1 MLPIIKEVKQ
11 KMRAAGGFTLVEL
24 MVVLVILAILAGL
37 AGAGLIAYTRL
48 ARFEHNEANAR
59 TVFQTAQI
67 ALTRKDTGGDMDDFL
82 KQLAA
87 NGTQNGHFT
96 AEGLQAQ
103 YPTGAEDKAQELNG
117 RIVALYYDKDA
128 PDTAASQQV
137 HALLDPY
144 VYDES
149 LFNASIVLEIDS
161 LTGQVYSAFYDTA
174 SAKMR
179 FSADG
184 DADGATL
191 VDDRSYTHRREA
203 SLVGYYSAEDT
214 VNVVTLSQ
222 TRLKVKNPQ
231 LINNETLTL
240 NWSGNSR
247 YNDLDTI
254 YDAEFYST
262 TGGDTPLFKLEIEWS
277 KVVGTNQNA
286 AVNVYKY
293 DTTKGEGGDWE
304 DTPTVY
310 YFPLSYSK
318 GRFILTLDAMCDATL
333 LRAAENDQTAAKTTL
348 FSITRLVSGAQ
359 DVYVKIKARPNDAF
373 ADACTE
379 SKEAQSNTE
388 NTLFALGSTENNA
401 ALKYFRHLYNLRWV
415 SSGTYTWNDSTL
427 TPNAATTLD
436 WTDGS
441 VTVYCAGE
449 KKNESGLTEPVAKV
463 PSRTGEVVA
472 WPTIPAVGENVT
484 LTGSVNSRKIG
495 GGHVIISNLQLRGTS
510 VAVQERSSGLEYRK
524 RDHYVGL
531 IGENSGTLSKIT
543 LRDPDVQVNA
553 EVVANG
559 QQTPDA
565 MPIDADGTRYL
576 QPLAE
581 TDTAYRAQIYAV
593 GALAGVDTGSA
604 TDCTVDRSSRRG
616 AEAKVTAALTFGSQ
630 TTSTARINGTN
641 ITDEP
646 HGIGGLVGFAMP
658 ASGAA
663 LSDLTLDKNVT
674 VAGLFT
680 DADAAKNNGITAKIS
695 TDAAE
700 KARYNAITDTT
711 ATKTLWRAVGVGGV
725 AGVLDVTNLADTS
738 GTVSTLT
745 GITNQATVV
754 GNGFAGGIAGNLYAT
769 GDRPAA
775 LTKLNNAGT
784 VLAGANYQGST
795 AQKSTVL
802 GQFFGGIAG
811 YASNLQLQGCTSA
824 TRSGLST
831 AALTDLVRAGYDADG
846 TLNEKSPLKGDF
858 VGGLVGFGRD
868 IALTDCRTESGYVL
882 GRSFVGGFV
891 GGFVGSDLQTSGGE
905 NNSYVFGNR
914 YVGGIVSVNGKN
926 STIKNMTN
934 KGLVAGLGKGAAYVG
949 GIAGVN
955 DATWGLLENDELTS
969 NITAT
974 LQDSANSMST
984 VEATD
989 KNRIDLLNQLSQTAG
1004 GTEYYADFV
1013 GGVAGYNG
1021 TNAKIHWTAESKN
1034 GATLGAV
1041 LYGSNFV
1048 GGVAGYNDPTSSI
1061 VNEHTTTPNVTGT
1074 IVATGDCVGGVI
1086 GLNGAAQLP
1095 AVQVSANKIEGVHF
1109 VGGVIGANLPQNS
1122 FGFDNAD
1129 GTAAPAATIGTGSLV
1144 ADGVAGGIIGYNRV
1158 VPDNTLQTALA
1169 AENTAIADALR
1180 ALLPTFDDTTH
1191 ALAED
1196 GLTSANTPVTLTGL
1210 SNRLNIKA
1218 NAYVGGI
1225 IGYNAAGTRL
1235 TLTNASNGS
1244 QSSAQSYGGLARS
1257 DRADAANGGAY
1268 IFYNGVPLGE
1278 LDPGCSGY
1286 FAGGIIGYATKNTT
1300 LQNCTN
1306 YGSVQHPVAAG
1317 GLAGVNDGAI
1327 SGGGMQNSMGSQ
1339 QENYR
1344 YLGGI
1349 AGINNGSITNAAP
1362 AAGVTIRGGVN
1373 IGGAA
1378 GYNTGTIRLAEAA
1391 GRVDGIT
1398 AVGGVA
1404 GYNLGTIVGN
1414 GVGSKAAVQVSG
1426 TSQVGGIAGVNG
1438 TTGRISTR
1446 SIADKI
1452 TLTSAASVT
1461 ANNEGGGAAGRN
1473 EGTIC
1478 NVTNAA
1484 GRVHVDDQYM
1494 GGLAGRNY
1502 GTIED
1507 SNYYNNSTSTDTL
1520 YAGGGY
1526 AGGITG
1532 CNEAGATIE
1541 MVSVHGH
1548 VTAANGEAGGVTAH
1562 NYGYICYAALMD
1574 VHVHGT
1580 SSAIGGVAA
1589 ANEYDAKASKHPQD
1603 ATIEN
1608 VTLRK
1613 DRGGVTL
1620 YGPSTR
1626 VGGLVGYNAGT
1637 VKYGI
1642 IEAGTLNLEN
1652 LTATANTVTAGG
1664 AVGENVG
1671 TVGGKG
1677 ENDAVTVETD
1687 LTQSMD
1693 KYCNLGG
1700 VVGSNSGALVRC
1712 TYQGTIGS
1720 SADADAAKVVGINVV
1735 GSTVGGIAG
1744 SNSGTVQGCTV
1755 NHITLHV
1762 QGASNVGASQD
1773 AATKMANAA
1782 HIGGIVGRN
1791 SGTVSDSTIATD
1803 DTRSTITAH
1812 GGFVGGVAGSN
1823 SGSITTSGGKDTKAL
1838 VQQINNW
1845 LAVPYK
1851 KDENGNTTAEVD
1863 TAARN
1868 ANLNAMVRVLTNA
1881 TYTGDAG
1888 SKPQATQSA
1897 DEAALV
1903 TKFKTLQG
1911 VDEISTGS
1919 TENQLKITLVGGEKH
1934 GSFANG
1940 YLGGITGF
1948 NDVTGQ
1954 ISDSASGQWF
1964 VYANNINQSWGAVGG
1979 IIGQNESNA
1988 DSTSGLV
1995 NLAAVRRFV
2004 RGVYNTDDDD
2014 ANNNG
2019 EWNGWQWIDHSN
2031 DRYTTKEE
2039 DTQADN
2045 YVGGVIGTQQNR
2057 TGDLWTLK
2065 NCVNLGTVFNSRS
2078 NNAGGVLAYWLGYGG
2093 TLDNCFNFGTI
2104 ATNSNNGKDSGT
2116 VGGVAGYFNSP
2127 VAGTAVNLYK
2137 CRNYGSVRIVTK
2149 GANDVGGIFGK
2160 VQMQKK
2166 DDAMTINIVECV
2178 TGSNVKL
2185 SANSM
2190 AVGIFSYIGPYEV
2203 IPNVEVN
2210 IDRCRNYCYNLD
2222 CGNITAGIFGNRGNP
2237 YNSEW
2242 GMKKTTITNCFTL
2255 VGDYSGGTRR
2265 AVTFSNVSDA
2275 VTGSNNYYMDKYS
2288 FWQTSSGW
2296 GIEGL
2301 TQLDRTDPATNSDF
2315 RGALNGNDDKENA
2328 WIQARRLW
2336 AGKDNAA
2343 DTTADTYTDEKGN
2356 ALSNSHVYFGARLRG
2371 PETKT
2376 DTLDYTVDRS
2386 KITSDNVKIRLES
2399 EANGHWYDPASK
2411 RLLTNK
2417 YYTDGEGNTSQ
2428 NYAGEILL
2436 LFDESGD
2443 NTYASMADITD
2454 EALQNYYTYLLDTA
2468 RPSAPQNL
2476 KVTKSD
2482 DTKNVYGRYT
2492 ITWDKP
2498 ATGDPTYYK
2507 LRVYAV
2513 NDDGTEG
2520 ETLID
2525 WSDVYEKRFTF
2536 EGKEEWTGSFN
2547 VEVKG
2552 VNTKGDGD
2560 SASLQTPA
2568 SFYKTLPAPELE
2580 VRLVKNSDNSFS
2592 QVLVLKN
2599 ADTYNALM
2607 QNADGTPGLQNW
2619 TVTARTYSGTTQ
2631 TGSDYTFTDT
2641 NYSPRVLSPNSL
2653 GSHQILRAQAT
2664 SSDKDY
2670 MRSAQYDETVY
2681 VPTVDAKSAFTGT
2694 SGNPGLAEGGLAD
2707 ISASAVSVTGRTI
2720 DDLTFTT
2727 TLSFKPTVSGV
2738 LPTYRVMLMGRYIG
2752 ADRIGGEGTSGAALY
2767 GQYITLAA
2775 REQAVPNSSTTF
2787 RFSNLPANT
2796 LTDYDS
2802 WVVVAVPVNSGLG
2815 DVVTRWDA
2823 TIEEAVDA
2831 IGIGGSKRPAAWYSG
2846 MEIIRQSDG
2855 SYTYSHLTPLYFAN
2869 KDATADNTWA
2879 GCANSNKQILY
2890 YTSTIQVERAPQL
2903 ADSISYDK
2911 DKLAADNQLV
2921 YTFTWTQPDEAAAGS
2936 TRYKLTLYGVNESI
2950 DADGNTLTTEE
2961 TIALPADAKAQYDP
2975 ATKTYRYTLNIDKD
2989 LATDA
2994 DKTNGSSSWR
3004 FDKVRLRV
3012 TRDTTNAGSNVIGA
3026 ADSATY
3032 SVLRRL
3038 QQVGQPDQFVP
3049 DDPTNAEQ
3057 LRYRIIWPA
3066 VADDRVDHY
3075 ELWAREQKADGSLGT
3090 AKELHPADLDAD
3102 GKVQAIT
3109 GTQTVVDL
3117 EAYQGKKLVFY
3128 VVACPEKGSTE
3139 VLRSPNG
3146 EESAAQTIVS
3156 RTKAPQISGVTFDWT
3171 GKDTANALPLMNTFC
3186 QELTIKMAVNDSS
3199 AASYFFTGYL
3209 FDDAEAY
3216 KNACALAQ
3224 TWMDTHSKAD
3234 LDALNAALAPA
3245 TLMIPNAD
3253 RTVGSETRTSGTTV
3267 SYTVTPNTD
3276 GFTMQP
3282 TDANRYLL
3290 PALRAMV
3297 PNSGSAAISSG
3308 WTFYLP
3314 GEALQLPKIRLD
3326 KPEKDG
3332 LTSLTAV
3339 TSTVQGNLFD
3349 GDDNAWNPS
3358 ADDITI
3364 TQYAVQWPAVNEYT
3378 QNGTTRSF
3386 ATTYQLHVTPGK
3398 NMPNGPNKAGYDI
3411 RFTVAPE
3418 DVMRTD
3424 DEGNEIVV
3432 THRGQILKV
3441 EKLPD
3446 GKDASNPDDWLD
3458 ITDDACITDADGN
3471 VLGYDLS
3478 IVEQPVLDEEGNN
3491 TGKTTLVSA
3500 PVTLTGHHEMNG
3512 DNPIYKIA
3520 AVPTLREATLLDGSF
3535 GYLVTLPD
3543 LTQRA
3548 DGDNNETATLD
3559 QFTASVEVWAVG
3571 NGEKTD
3577 DSDHL
3582 TVLLREPPQTLAL
3595 QDQAALPMFV
3605 MADPQPA
3612 QPTERAES
3620 SAPET
3625 ETGEEEPPAT
3635 PETVAPAA

>member
-103 YPTGAEDKAQELNG
+103 YSTGAEDKAKELNG

-149 LFNASIVLEIDS
+149 LFGASIVLEIDS

-262 TGGDTPLFKLEIEWS
+262 TGGDTPLFRLEIEWS
-277 KVVGTNQNA
+277 KVAGYDQNA
-286 AVNVYKY
+286 RIKVYKQY
-293 DTTKGEGGDWE
+293 NADTRTWTDSGE
-304 DTPTVY
+304 TY
-310 YFPLSYSK
+310 CFPLSYSK

-359 DVYVKIKARPNDAF
+359 DIYVKMKARPNDAF

-388 NTLFALGSTENNA
+388 NTLFAAGSTGTNA
-401 ALKYFRHLYNLRWV
+401 TLKYFRHLYNLRWV
-415 SSGTYTWNDSTL
+415 NSGSYTWNDSTL

-449 KKNESGLTEPVAKV
+449 KKNELGVAEPVAKV

-484 LTGSVNSRKIG
+484 LTGSANSRKIG

-510 VAVQERSSGLEYRK
+510 VAAQERSSGLDYRK

-531 IGENSGTLSKIT
+531 IGENSGTLYKIT

-593 GALAGVDTGSA
+593 GALAGVDTGSV
-604 TDCTVDRSSRRG
+604 TDCTVDRSRRRG

-680 DADAAKNNGITAKIS
+680 DADAAKNSGTTAKIS

-738 GTVSTLT
+738 GAVSTLT

-769 GDRPAA
+769 GGRPAT

-784 VLAGANYQGST
+784 VLAGANYQGGT

-831 AALTDLVRAGYDADG
+831 AALTSLVRAGYDADG

-955 DATWGLLENDELTS
+955 DATWGLLENDEPTS
-969 NITAT
+969 DITAT

-989 KNRIDLLNQLSQTAG
+989 KNRIDLLSQLSQTAG

-1041 LYGSNFV
+1041 LYGNNFV
-1048 GGVAGYNDPTSSI
+1048 GGVAGYNDPTASI
-1061 VNEHTTTPNVTGT
+1061 LNEHTITPNVTGT
-1074 IVATGDCVGGVI
+1074 IVATGDYVGGVI

-1109 VGGVIGANLPQNS
+1109 VGGVIGANLPQNN
-1122 FGFDNAD
+1122 FEFDNAG

-1158 VPDNTLQTALA
+1158 VPGDTLQTALA
-1169 AENTAIADALR
+1169 GKKIAIADALR
-1180 ALLPTFDDTTH
+1180 ALLPTFDKTTH

-1196 GLTSANTPVTLTGL
+1196 GLTSAGTPVTLAGL

-1225 IGYNAAGTRL
+1225 IGYNAAGTSL
-1235 TLTNASNGS
+1235 ALTNASNGS

-1257 DRADAANGGAY
+1257 DPADAANGGAY
-1268 IFYNGVPLGE
+1268 IFYNGVPLGA
-1278 LDPGCSGY
+1278 LDPGCNGY

-1317 GLAGVNDGAI
+1317 GLAGVNDGTI
-1327 SGGGMQNSMGSQ
+1327 SGGSMQNSMGSQ

-1362 AAGVTIRGGVN
+1362 AASVTIRGGVN

-1378 GYNTGTIRLAEAA
+1378 GYNTGTIRLTEAA
-1391 GRVDGIT
+1391 GKVEGIT

-1414 GVGSKAAVQVSG
+1414 GVGSKVAVQVSG

-1446 SIADKI
+1446 SVDDKI
-1452 TLTSAASVT
+1452 TLTSATSVT

-1484 GRVHVDDQYM
+1484 GRVHVDNQYM

-1532 CNEAGATIE
+1532 CNEAGATID
-1541 MVSVHGH
+1541 SVGIGGH

-1562 NYGYICYAALMD
+1562 NYGHINRAALLHVY
-1574 VHVHGT
+1574 VHST

-1589 ANEYDAKASKHPQD
+1589 VNEYAPDATRHPQD
-1603 ATIEN
+1603 AVIED
-1608 VTLRK
+1608 VTLRS
-1613 DRGGVTL
+1613 DDYGVTL
-1620 YGPSTR
+1620 YGPATK

-1637 VKYGI
+1637 VKNGKA
-1642 IEAGTLNLEN
+1642 EAGTLDLSH

-1671 TVGGKG
+1671 TVGGTVDK
-1677 ENDAVTVETD
+1677 DAVTVETD

-1700 VVGSNSGALVRC
+1700 VVGSNSGVLVRC

-1735 GSTVGGIAG
+1735 GSTVGGIVG
-1744 SNSGTVQGCTV
+1744 SNDANGTVQDCAV

-1791 SGTVSDSTIATD
+1791 SGEIENSLIATD

-1823 SGSITTSGGKDTKAL
+1823 SGTITTSGGKGTQEL
-1838 VQQINNW
+1838 VAKINDW
-1845 LAVPYK
+1845 LTVPYK
-1851 KDENGNTTAEVD
+1851 KDENGSATTEVD

-1881 TYTGDAG
+1881 TYTAG
-1888 SKPQATQSA
+1888 TGSEPQATQGEA
-1897 DEAALV
+1897 EAALANQ
-1903 TKFKTLQG
+1903 FKALQG

-1919 TENQLKITLVGGEKH
+1919 TDNQLKITLEGGTTH

-1954 ISDSASGQWF
+1954 ISNSASGKWF

-2004 RGVYNTDDDD
+2004 RGMKNTNDDDTNAEND
-2014 ANNNG
+2014 LYSTTNFDLSAN
-2019 EWNGWQWIDHSN
+2019 
-2031 DRYTTKEE
+2031 
-2039 DTQADN
+2039 N
-2045 YVGGVIGTQQNR
+2045 YVGGIIGTQQNR
-2057 TGDLWTLK
+2057 TGDRWTLTD
-2065 NCVNLGTVFNSRS
+2065 CVNIGTVFNSRS
-2078 NNAGGVLAYWLGYGG
+2078 NNVGGVLAYWLGYGG
-2093 TLDNCFNFGTI
+2093 TVTNCYNFAALTVNANNDSNSGTI
-2104 ATNSNNGKDSGT
+2104 
-2116 VGGVAGYFNSP
+2116 GGIAGYFNQP
-2127 VAGTAVNLYK
+2127 VAGTAVNMIS
-2137 CRNYGSVRIVTK
+2137 CRNYGDIKKVTNA
-2149 GANDVGGIFGK
+2149 ANDIAGIFGK
-2160 VQMQKK
+2160 VQMNVAT
-2166 DDAMTINIVECV
+2166 DAMIINIVDCV
-2178 TGSNVKL
+2178 NAAKSME
-2185 SANSM
+2185 ARSM
-2190 AVGIFSYIGPYEV
+2190 ASGIMAYIGPYESV
-2203 IPNVEVN
+2203 PNVEVN
-2210 IDRCRNYCYNLD
+2210 IDRCRNYCYEM
-2222 CGNITAGIFGNRGNP
+2222 TASGSSRTFTTGIFGNRGNP
-2237 YNSEW
+2237 TKETT
-2242 GMKKTTITNCFTL
+2242 KKTTITNCFTL
-2255 VGDYSGGTRR
+2255 FKDSTSTLNCAITYCEREDVI
-2265 AVTFSNVSDA
+2265 
-2275 VTGSNNYYMDKYS
+2275 TGRNNYYMDTLS
-2288 FWQTSSGW
+2288 FERGRTTDHK
-2296 GIEGL
+2296 IDGL
-2301 TQLDRTDPATNSDF
+2301 
-2315 RGALNGNDDKENA
+2315 LNGIGRTPTTDTSWNKAYTSDDGERGDKGIYTVGA
-2328 WIQARRLW
+2328 HRLY
-2336 AGKDNAA
+2336 AGM
-2343 DTTADTYTDEKGN
+2343 DTGASVTADGDNYYTYFAMLPKLKTNGQSQCNLSAISGKNTYIKLLSGTDF
-2356 ALSNSHVYFGARLRG
+2356 S
-2371 PETKT
+2371 
-2376 DTLDYTVDRS
+2376 
-2386 KITSDNVKIRLES
+2386 
-2399 EANGHWYDPASK
+2399 DPASK
-2411 RLLTNK
+2411 RILVANDHDPTKPLTENMF
-2417 YYTDGEGNTSQ
+2417 TSGNANGYVGQ
-2428 NYAGEILL
+2428 LL
-2436 LFDESGD
+2436 LLYNEADSKEGPTMD
-2443 NTYASMADITD
+2443 DITD
-2454 EALQNYYTYLLDTA
+2454 EAIQNYYTNLLDTA
-2468 RPSAPQNL
+2468 APHAPVS
-2476 KVTKSD
+2476 VTVNRSED
-2482 DTKNVYGRYT
+2482 DDSVYGRYVVSWT
-2492 ITWDKP
+2492 PDETGSP
-2498 ATGDPTYYK
+2498 AVSYHVKIYETDANGTPTGTT
-2507 LRVYAV
+2507 LL
-2513 NDDGTEG
+2513 
-2520 ETLID
+2520 ET
-2525 WSDVYEKRFTF
+2525 DVYDTRFTF
-2536 EGKEEWTGSFN
+2536 EAEKAWLGKYYN

-2552 VNTKGDGD
+2552 VNSKG
-2560 SASLQTPA
+2560 ASTGKTMDAPKQFA
-2568 SFYKTLPAPELE
+2568 QTLPTPELE
-2580 VRLVKNSDNSFS
+2580 VRLMRSQNGADDSSAYV

-2599 ADTYNALM
+2599 ADAYKNV
-2607 QNADGTPGLQNW
+2607 PGW
-2619 TVTARTYSGTTQ
+2619 SV
-2631 TGSDYTFTDT
+2631 
-2641 NYSPRVLSPNSL
+2641 
-2653 GSHQILRAQAT
+2653 
-2664 SSDKDY
+2664 
-2670 MRSAQYDETVY
+2670 SAWL
-2681 VPTVDAKSAFTGT
+2681 FTGT
-2694 SGNPGLAEGGLAD
+2694 AGTEPNYVFNARTTAYTLNWTNCANYGSYTLRGYATSADTEKWMQSEQYNNEIYIPGVWNNSNSSHAINPGLAGGTLTAD
-2707 ISASAVSVTGRTI
+2707 VTVTGSNQDELAI
-2720 DDLTFTT
+2720 TT
-2727 TLSFKPTVSGV
+2727 TLSFARLAADSPV
-2738 LPTYRVMLMGRYIG
+2738 YRVMLLGRALEDTTVTD
-2752 ADRIGGEGTSGAALY
+2752 ADGHTANLK

-2775 REQAVPNSSTTF
+2775 QERTITAAAASITF
-2787 RFSNLPANT
+2787 ANLPDDLLSA
-2796 LTDYDS
+2796 YDD
-2802 WVVVAVPVNSGLG
+2802 WIVLAVPVNSGVG
-2815 DVVTRWDA
+2815 DAVTRWTVTDS
-2823 TIEEAVDA
+2823 EAVAA
-2831 IGIGGSKRPAAWYSG
+2831 IKSSGTQPAAWYQG
-2846 MEIIRQSDG
+2846 LEIIRNSNG
-2855 SYTYSHLTPLYFAN
+2855 SYSYAHLTPLQFAIKETGYTPTPN
-2869 KDATADNTWA
+2869 WATM
-2879 GCANSNKQILY
+2879 ANGG
-2890 YTSTIQVERAPQL
+2890 TIGGRFPTGNGRRVCYKKGTDLFRVAKAPQL
-2903 ADSISYDK
+2903 AGE
-2911 DKLAADNQLV
+2911 AACLLNESNQLV
-2921 YTFTWTQPDEAAAGS
+2921 YTFTWTQEGEAAAGS
-2936 TRYKLTLYGVNESI
+2936 TPYKLTLYGVNEST
-2950 DADGNTLTTEE
+2950 DANGTVHTTEE
-2961 TIALPADAKAQYDP
+2961 TIALPAGANSQVQYDP
-2975 ATKTYRYTLNIDKD
+2975 ATQTYRYTLNIDKD

-2994 DKTNGSSSWR
+2994 DKTNGSNSWR

-3012 TRDTTNAGSNVIGA
+3012 TRDTTGTGSNVIGT

-3038 QQVGQPDQFVP
+3038 RQVGQPDQFVP

-3066 VADDRVDHY
+3066 VADDRVGHY
-3075 ELWAREQKADGSLGT
+3075 ELWAREQAEDGSLG
-3090 AKELHPADLDAD
+3090 AAFELHPADLDAN
-3102 GKVQAIT
+3102 GNVQAIT

-3128 VVACPEKGSTE
+3128 VVACPADGSNT

-3156 RTKAPQISGVTFDWT
+3156 RTKAPQISDVTFDWT

-3186 QELTIKMAVNDSS
+3186 QELTIKMAVSDSS

-3216 KNACALAQ
+3216 KNACALAR
-3224 TWMDTHSKAD
+3224 TWMNTHSKAD

-3267 SYTVTPNTD
+3267 SYTVTPNTE

-3297 PNSGSAAISSG
+3297 PNSGSAEISSG

-3339 TSTVQGNLFD
+3339 TSTVQGALFD
-3349 GDDNAWNPS
+3349 GEGNAWNPS
-3358 ADDITI
+3358 GDDITI

-3378 QNGTTRSF
+3378 KDGTTRSF
-3386 ATTYQLHVTPGK
+3386 ATTYQFRVTPGK
-3398 NMPNGPNKAGYDI
+3398 DMPDGPNKAGYEI

-3418 DVMRTD
+3418 DVMGTD
-3424 DEGNEIVV
+3424 DEGNEVVV

-3441 EKLPD
+3441 EKLYD
-3446 GKDASNPDDWLD
+3446 NSTDWLD
-3458 ITDDACITDADGN
+3458 ITKDACIKDADGN

-3478 IVEQPVLDEEGNN
+3478 IAEVDVEQPVYDEQGKQ
-3491 TGKTTLVSA
+3491 TGTETVKVRASQ

-3543 LTQRA
+3543 MVDPAESDKDMTVPA
-3548 DGDNNETATLD
+3548 C
-3559 QFTASVEVWAVG
+3559 FTAEVTVWAVG
-3571 NGEKTD
+3571 D
-3577 DSDHL
+3577 DTRTTNSEALAVPLPNRTPL
-3582 TVLLREPPQTLAL
+3582 TG
-3595 QDQAALPMFV
+3595 
-3605 MADPQPA
+3605 ADPVALMALASVNTQPV
-3612 QPTERAES
+3612 QNAES
-3620 SAPET
+3620 TPADDAGAGGPS
-3625 ETGEEEPPAT
+3625 AT
-3635 PETVAPAA
+3635 PEMAAPAA

>member
-1 MLPIIKEVKQ
+1 
-11 KMRAAGGFTLVEL
+11 MRAAGGFTLVEL

-117 RIVALYYDKDA
+117 RIMALYYDKDA

-137 HALLDPY
+137 HALLNPY

-149 LFNASIVLEIDS
+149 LFGASIVLEIDS

-184 DADGATL
+184 DTDGATL

-277 KVVGTNQNA
+277 KVAGYDQNA
-286 AVNVYKY
+286 RIKVYTRY
-293 DTTKGEGGDWE
+293 DTVTQTWTDSGE
-304 DTPTVY
+304 TY

-348 FSITRLVSGAQ
+348 FSITRLVNGAQ
-359 DVYVKIKARPNDAF
+359 DIYVKIKARPNDAF

-388 NTLFALGSTENNA
+388 NTLFALGNTENNA

-415 SSGTYTWNDSTL
+415 SSGTYTFDGGKDFAGNYLPVTL
-427 TPNAATTLD
+427 N

-441 VTVYCAGE
+441 VTVYCAEG
-449 KKNESGLTEPVAKV
+449 KSEPVAKV
-463 PSRTGEVVA
+463 PSSTGEAVA
-472 WPTIPAVGENVT
+472 WPTIP
-484 LTGSVNSRKIG
+484 KIG
-495 GGHVIISNLQLRGTS
+495 KNVELTAKVSTDIITGEKKGGLSIRNLQIRGTS
-510 VAVQERSSGLEYRK
+510 VAAQERTGAADYLKY
-524 RDHYVGL
+524 DHYVGL
-531 IGENSGTLSKIT
+531 VGENNGTVSNIT
-543 LRDPDVQVNA
+543 LNNPDVLVNA
-553 EVVANG
+553 ELKAAGSQSV
-559 QQTPDA
+559 DA
-565 MPIDADGTRYL
+565 VPIDADNTQYL
-576 QPLAE
+576 QPLPD
-581 TDTAYRAQIYAV
+581 TDTAYRSEVWAV
-593 GALAGVDTGSA
+593 GALVGLDTGSLQNCSIQRTGSDDA
-604 TDCTVDRSSRRG
+604 RVMAAIAFSDNTVSTDRVDD
-616 AEAKVTAALTFGSQ
+616 
-630 TTSTARINGTN
+630 TTI
-641 ITDEP
+641 DEP
-646 HGIGGLVGFAMP
+646 HGLGGIVGVAMP
-658 ASGAA
+658 ENGAE
-663 LSDLTLDKNVT
+663 LTDLVVGKPDKKNGNSANK
-674 VAGLFT
+674 VAIVGCLQDT
-680 DADAAKNNGITAKIS
+680 DAKKNPGVEPSIS
-695 TDAAE
+695 KDAAE
-700 KARYNAITDTT
+700 KIRYNEI
-711 ATKTLWRAVGVGGV
+711 ATSRTGKTLWRAVGIGGV
-725 AGVLDVTNLADTS
+725 AGVLDVTKPGSTNATVDLA
-738 GTVSTLT
+738 TVA
-745 GITNQATVV
+745 NKADVV
-754 GNGFAGGIAGNLYAT
+754 GNGFVGGVAGNLYTTA
-769 GDRPAA
+769 DNAA
-775 LTKLNNAGT
+775 VTVSGLTNDGT
-784 VLAGANYQGST
+784 VMTGANYHGNE
-795 AQKSTVL
+795 AGKSAVL

-811 YASNLQLQGCTSA
+811 YAGNLTLKDCTSA
-824 TRSGLST
+824 SLKGLKPKILS
-831 AALTDLVRAGYDADG
+831 ALLQAGYNADG
-846 TLNEKSPLKGDF
+846 SLKETSPLKGDF
-858 VGGLVGFGRD
+858 VGGLVGFARD
-868 IALTDCRTESGYVL
+868 VRMENCSTVDDTTVL
-882 GRSFVGGFV
+882 GRTFVGGLV
-891 GGFVGSDLQTSGGE
+891 GGFVGSNLQMSGGE

-914 YVGGIVSVNGKN
+914 YVGGIVSVNGAD
-926 STIKNMTN
+926 STITHMTN
-934 KGLVAGLGKGAAYVG
+934 TGLVAGFGKDAAYVG
-949 GIAGVN
+949 GITGVN
-955 DATWGLLENDELTS
+955 DATWGVQTANAAQNNAILLDDTNKMDGIS
-969 NITAT
+969 HK
-974 LQDSANSMST
+974 
-984 VEATD
+984 D
-989 KNRIDLLNQLSQTAG
+989 KDALDRLKQRSQTGSGAAC
-1004 GTEYYADFV
+1004 YADFV
-1013 GGVAGYNG
+1013 GGVTGYNG
-1021 TNAKIHWTAESKN
+1021 AGGEISWLDENDNEM
-1034 GATLGAV
+1034 GAV
-1041 LYGSNFV
+1041 LYGNNYV
-1048 GGVAGYNDPTSSI
+1048 GGVAGYNDAQGIIKNGQNTRFG
-1061 VNEHTTTPNVTGT
+1061 VTGI
-1074 IVATGDCVGGVI
+1074 IVGEGDCVGGLV
-1086 GLNGAAQLP
+1086 GLNCAARLP
-1095 AVQVSANKIEGVHF
+1095 AVQIKANRIEGTHF
-1109 VGGVIGANLPQNS
+1109 VGGAIGANLP
-1122 FGFDNAD
+1122 AD
-1129 GTAAPAATIGTGSLV
+1129 GFAFVDAANNPAAAETVAQSPDRIV
-1144 ADGVAGGIIGYNRV
+1144 ADGVVGGIIGYNRV
-1158 VPDNTLQTALA
+1158 IAAQTLSSAL
-1169 AENTAIADALR
+1169 ESDTEHTDALR
-1180 ALLPTFDDTTH
+1180 ALLPTFGTGN
-1191 ALAED
+1191 ALTERQLP
-1196 GLTSANTPVTLTGL
+1196 GSNGTVTLTGL
-1210 SNRLNIKA
+1210 KNTYNIDA

-1225 IGYNAAGTRL
+1225 IGYNSASTNL
-1235 TLTNASNGS
+1235 TLANA
-1244 QSSAQSYGGLARS
+1244 Q
-1257 DRADAANGGAY
+1257 NGGQNLGILGFGNATYFADQQGY
-1268 IFYNGVPLGE
+1268 ILADGVSLGA
-1278 LDPGCSGY
+1278 LDASHSGY
-1286 FAGGIIGYATKNTT
+1286 FAGGIIGYATENTT

-1317 GLAGVNDGAI
+1317 GLAGVNDGTI
-1327 SGGGMQNSMGSQ
+1327 SGGSMQNSMGSQ

-1362 AAGVTIRGGVN
+1362 AEDVTIRGGTN

-1378 GYNTGTIRLAEAA
+1378 GYNTGTIRLTEAA

-1404 GYNLGTIVGN
+1404 GYN
-1414 GVGSKAAVQVSG
+1414 VGSIAAESVAVQVSG
-1426 TSQVGGIAGVNG
+1426 TSQTGGVAGFNG
-1438 TTGRISTR
+1438 AGGTIGIDPYASGSYAMTIETGTKVS
-1446 SIADKI
+1446 
-1452 TLTSAASVT
+1452 SAT
-1461 ANNEGGGAAGRN
+1461 NGGGVAGRN
-1473 EGTIC
+1473 EGLIQFITNKAGSIQ
-1478 NVTNAA
+1478 VTN
-1484 GRVHVDDQYM
+1484 Q
-1494 GGLAGRNY
+1494 
-1502 GTIED
+1502 
-1507 SNYYNNSTSTDTL
+1507 
-1520 YAGGGY
+1520 YAGGIAGSNNGRIYACSHNATGSQALYTSGGY

-1532 CNEAGATIE
+1532 CNEASGTLQNDTV
-1541 MVSVHGH
+1541 MGS

-1562 NYGYICYAALMD
+1562 NYGTITTPFVDNAD
-1574 VHVHGT
+1574 IRGT
-1580 SSAIGGVAA
+1580 SDAIGGVAA
-1589 ANEYDAKASKHPQD
+1589 CNEPGAL
-1603 ATIEN
+1603 I
-1608 VTLRK
+1608 K
-1613 DRGGVTL
+1613 DTNLLNRNGTVRL
-1620 YGPSTR
+1620 YGPATK
-1626 VGGLVGYNAGT
+1626 VGGIVGYNAGT
-1637 VKYGI
+1637 VKTAKVKNNVLDLSG
-1642 IEAGTLNLEN
+1642 

-1671 TVGGKG
+1671 TVGGTDDK
-1677 ENDAVTVETD
+1677 DAVTVETD

-1700 VVGSNSGALVRC
+1700 VVGSNSGVLVRC

-1735 GSTVGGIAG
+1735 GSTVGGIVG
-1744 SNSGTVQGCTV
+1744 SNDANGTVQDCEV
-1755 NHITLHV
+1755 KHITLHV

-1773 AATKMANAA
+1773 AAAKMANAA

-1791 SGTVSDSTIATD
+1791 SGKIESSLIATD
-1803 DTRSTITAH
+1803 STRSTITAH

-1838 VQQINNW
+1838 VTQIKDW
-1845 LAVPYK
+1845 LTVPYK
-1851 KDENGNTTAEVD
+1851 KDADGNPTAEVD
-1863 TAARN
+1863 TAAQN

-1881 TYTGDAG
+1881 TYTEGTG
-1888 SKPQATQSA
+1888 SKPQATQG
-1897 DEAALV
+1897 DEEATLV
-1903 TKFKTLQG
+1903 AKFKALQG
-1911 VDEISTGS
+1911 VDEVSKSS

-1948 NDVTGQ
+1948 NDVTGK
-1954 ISDSASGQWF
+1954 ITNSASGKWF

-2019 EWNGWQWIDHSN
+2019 EWNGWQWSDRSN

-2137 CRNYGSVRIVTK
+2137 CRNYGSVRIVTN

-2255 VGDYSGGTRR
+2255 VGDYSGGVRR
-2265 AVTFSNVSDA
+2265 AVTFSDVSDA

-2296 GIEGL
+2296 GMEGL
-2301 TQLDRTDPATNSDF
+2301 TQLDRTDPATNNDF
-2315 RGALNGNDDKENA
+2315 GGALNGNDDKENA

-2336 AGKDNAA
+2336 AGIDNAA
-2343 DTTADTYTDEKGN
+2343 NTTADTYTDEKGN
-2356 ALSNSHVYFGARLRG
+2356 VLSNNHVYFGARLRG

-2376 DTLDYTVDRS
+2376 TTLDYTVDRS
-2386 KITSDNVKIRLES
+2386 KIKRDNVKIRLES

-2417 YYTDGEGNTSQ
+2417 NYKDGDGNTSQ

-2454 EALQNYYTYLLDTA
+2454 ETLQNYYTYLLDTA

-2520 ETLID
+2520 KTLID

-2552 VNTKGDGD
+2552 VNTKGDGE
-2560 SASLQTPA
+2560 AARLTKPA
-2568 SFYKTLPAPELE
+2568 NFYKTLPTPDLE

-2599 ADTYNALM
+2599 ADTYNALR
-2607 QNADGTPGLQNW
+2607 QNADGTPGLQKW

-2664 SSDKDY
+2664 SSDKNY

-2681 VPTVDAKSAFTGT
+2681 VPKVDAKSAFTGT
-2694 SGNPGLAEGGLAD
+2694 SGNPGLAEGGLAN

-2720 DDLTFTT
+2720 DDLTFTA
-2727 TLSFKPTVSGV
+2727 TLSFNPTVSGV

-2787 RFSNLPANT
+2787 RFSNLPVNT

-2831 IGIGGSKRPAAWYSG
+2831 IGIGGSNRPAAWYSG

-2890 YTSTIQVERAPQL
+2890 YTSTIRVERAPQL
-2903 ADSISYDK
+2903 AEKATYLLNES
-2911 DKLAADNQLV
+2911 NQLV

-2950 DADGNTLTTEE
+2950 DANGTVHTTEE
-2961 TIALPADAKAQYDP
+2961 TIALPADAKVQYDE
-2975 ATKTYRYTLNIDKD
+2975 ATQTYRYTLNIDKD

-3012 TRDTTNAGSNVIGA
+3012 TRDTTGTGSNVIGA
-3026 ADSATY
+3026 ADTATY

-3038 QQVGQPDQFVP
+3038 RQVGQPDQFVP

-3057 LRYRIIWPA
+3057 LRYSLIWPA

-3075 ELWAREQKADGSLGT
+3075 ELWAREQAEDGSLG
-3090 AKELHPADLDAD
+3090 AAFELHPADLDAD
-3102 GKVQAIT
+3102 GNVQAIT

-3128 VVACPEKGSTE
+3128 VVACPKDGSTD

-3146 EESAAQTIVS
+3146 EESAPQTIVS
-3156 RTKAPQISGVTFDWT
+3156 RTDVPKISGVTFNWT
-3171 GKDTANALPLMNTFC
+3171 GKAAASALPLMNTFC
-3186 QELTIKMAVNDSS
+3186 QELTIEMTVSDSS

-3209 FDDAEAY
+3209 FDDADAY
-3216 KNACALAQ
+3216 KNACTLAQ

-3245 TLMIPNAD
+3245 TLMIPDAD

-3267 SYTVTPNTD
+3267 SYTVAPNTE

-3297 PNSGSAAISSG
+3297 PNSGSAEISSG

-3314 GEALQLPKIRLD
+3314 DEALQLPKIQLD

-3339 TSTVQGNLFD
+3339 TSTVQGALFD
-3349 GDDNAWNPS
+3349 GEGNAWNPS
-3358 ADDITI
+3358 ADAITI

-3378 QNGTTRSF
+3378 QNGITRSF
-3386 ATTYQLHVTPGK
+3386 ATTYQFHVTPGK
-3398 NMPNGPNKAGYDI
+3398 DMPDGPNKAGYEI

-3418 DVMRTD
+3418 DVMDTD

-3432 THRGQILKV
+3432 THRGQIESVK
-3441 EKLPD
+3441 KLPD

-3458 ITDDACITDADGN
+3458 ITDDACIKDADGN

-3478 IVEQPVLDEEGNN
+3478 IAEVDVEQPVYDEQGNQ
-3491 TGKTTLVSA
+3491 TGTETVKVRASQ

-3512 DNPIYKIA
+3512 DNPIYHIA

-3543 LTQRA
+3543 MVDPAESDKDMTVPA
-3548 DGDNNETATLD
+3548 C
-3559 QFTASVEVWAVG
+3559 FTAEVTVWAVG
-3571 NGEKTD
+3571 D
-3577 DSDHL
+3577 DTRTTNS
-3582 TVLLREPPQTLAL
+3582 ETLAVP
-3595 QDQAALPMFV
+3595 LPNRTLLTG
-3605 MADPQPA
+3605 ADPVALMALAPLNTQPV
-3612 QPTERAES
+3612 QNIES
-3620 SAPET
+3620 TPADDAGA
-3625 ETGEEEPPAT
+3625 GEPSAT
-3635 PETVAPAA
+3635 PEMAAPAA

>member
-37 AGAGLIAYTRL
+37 GGAGLIAYTRL
-48 ARFEHNEANAR
+48 ARFEHNEADAR

-67 ALTRKDTGGDMDDFL
+67 ALTRKDTGGDMDNFL

-103 YPTGAEDKAQELNG
+103 YPTGAEDKAKELNG

-184 DADGATL
+184 DTDGATL
-191 VDDRSYTHRREA
+191 VDDRSYTHRRND

-254 YDAEFYST
+254 YDAEFYGT
-262 TGGDTPLFKLEIEWS
+262 TSGDTPLFKLEIEWS
-277 KVVGTNQNA
+277 KVAGYDQNA
-286 AVNVYKY
+286 RIKVYKQY
-293 DTTKGEGGDWE
+293 NAATQTWTDSGE
-304 DTPTVY
+304 TY
-310 YFPLSYSK
+310 CFPLSYSK

-359 DVYVKIKARPNDAF
+359 DIYVKMKARPNDAF

-388 NTLFALGSTENNA
+388 NTLFAAGSTGTNA

-415 SSGTYTWNDSTL
+415 NSGTYTWNDGTL

-463 PSRTGEVVA
+463 PSRKGEVVA
-472 WPTIPAVGENVT
+472 WPTIPAVGESVT
-484 LTGSVNSRKIG
+484 LTGSVNSLKIG

-510 VAVQERSSGLEYRK
+510 VAAQERSSGLDYRK

-553 EVVANG
+553 EVVTNG
-559 QQTPDA
+559 QQLPDA

-593 GALAGVDTGSA
+593 GALAGVDTGSV

-646 HGIGGLVGFAMP
+646 HGMGGLVGFAMP

-680 DADAAKNNGITAKIS
+680 DADAAKNSGATAKIS

-725 AGVLDVTNLADTS
+725 AGVLDVTNLADAS
-738 GTVSTLT
+738 GAVSTLT

-769 GDRPAA
+769 GDRPAT

-802 GQFFGGIAG
+802 GQFFGGVAG
-811 YASNLQLQGCTSA
+811 YASNLQLQSCTSA

-831 AALTDLVRAGYDADG
+831 AALTSLVRAGYDADG
-846 TLNEKSPLKGDF
+846 TLNEESPLKGDF

-955 DATWGLLENDELTS
+955 DATWGLLENNGLTS
-969 NITAT
+969 KITAT

-989 KNRIDLLNQLSQTAG
+989 KNRIDLLNQLSQTAD

-1021 TNAKIHWTAESKN
+1021 TNAKILWTAESEN
-1034 GATLGAV
+1034 GAV
-1041 LYGSNFV
+1041 LYGNNFV
-1048 GGVAGYNDPTSSI
+1048 GGVAGYNAPTASI

-1074 IVATGDCVGGVI
+1074 IVATGDCVGGAI
-1086 GLNGAAQLP
+1086 GLNGAASLP
-1095 AVQVSANKIEGVHF
+1095 AVQVSANKMEGVHF
-1109 VGGVIGANLPQNS
+1109 VGGVIGANLPQNR
-1122 FGFDNAD
+1122 FEFDNAN
-1129 GTAAPAATIGTGSLV
+1129 GTAAPAATIGTGNLV

-1225 IGYNAAGTRL
+1225 IGYNAAETNL
-1235 TLTNASNGS
+1235 TLTNAVNGS

-1257 DRADAANGGAY
+1257 DPADAANGGAY

-1317 GLAGVNDGAI
+1317 GLAGVNDGTI
-1327 SGGGMQNSMGSQ
+1327 SGGSMQNSMGSQ

-1362 AAGVTIRGGVN
+1362 AAGVTIRGGTN

-1404 GYNLGTIVGN
+1404 GYNVGTIVGN

-1446 SIADKI
+1446 SIDEKI
-1452 TLTSAASVT
+1452 TLTSATSVT

-1478 NVTNAA
+1478 NVTNEA
-1484 GRVHVDDQYM
+1484 GRVHVDNQYM

-1532 CNEAGATIE
+1532 CNEAGATID
-1541 MVSVHGH
+1541 SVGIGGH

-1562 NYGYICYAALMD
+1562 NYGHINRAALLHVY
-1574 VHVHGT
+1574 VHST

-1589 ANEYDAKASKHPQD
+1589 VNEYAPDATRNPQD
-1603 ATIEN
+1603 AVIED
-1608 VTLRK
+1608 VTLRS
-1613 DRGGVTL
+1613 DDYGVTL
-1620 YGPSTR
+1620 YGPATK

-1637 VKYGI
+1637 VKNGKV
-1642 IEAGTLNLEN
+1642 EAKTLDFSH

-1671 TVGGKG
+1671 TVGGI
-1677 ENDAVTVETD
+1677 TVETD

-1700 VVGSNSGALVRC
+1700 VAGSNSGALVQC
-1712 TYQGTIGS
+1712 TYQGAIGDGS
-1720 SADADAAKVVGINVV
+1720 GINVV

-1744 SNSGTVQGCTV
+1744 SNNGTVQGCTV

-1791 SGTVSDSTIATD
+1791 SGKVEKSLIATD
-1803 DTRSTITAH
+1803 STRSTITAH

-1838 VQQINNW
+1838 VQQINDW

-1851 KDENGNTTAEVD
+1851 KDADGTTTTEVD

-1903 TKFKTLQG
+1903 TKFKALQG
-1911 VDEISTGS
+1911 VDEVSKSNTK
-1919 TENQLKITLVGGEKH
+1919 NQLKITLKGGDAR

-1964 VYANNINQSWGAVGG
+1964 VYADNMNQSWGAVGG

-2004 RGVYNTDDDD
+2004 RGTQNTPDDDTN
-2014 ANNNG
+2014 A
-2019 EWNGWQWIDHSN
+2019 SN
-2031 DRYTTKEE
+2031 DRYSTTNF
-2039 DTQADN
+2039 DLSANN

-2078 NNAGGVLAYWLGYGG
+2078 NNVGGVLAYWLGYGG
-2093 TLDNCFNFGTI
+2093 TVTNCYNFAALTVNANNDSNSGTI
-2104 ATNSNNGKDSGT
+2104 
-2116 VGGVAGYFNSP
+2116 GGIAGYFNQP
-2127 VAGTAVNLYK
+2127 VADTAVNMIS
-2137 CRNYGSVRIVTK
+2137 CRNYGDIKKVTNA
-2149 GANDVGGIFGK
+2149 ANDIAGIFGK
-2160 VQMQKK
+2160 VQMNVAT
-2166 DDAMTINIVECV
+2166 DAMTINIVDCV
-2178 TGSNVKL
+2178 NAAKGME
-2185 SANSM
+2185 ARSM
-2190 AVGIFSYIGPYEV
+2190 ASGIMAYIGPYESV
-2203 IPNVEVN
+2203 PNVEVN
-2210 IDRCRNYCYNLD
+2210 IDRCRNYCYEM
-2222 CGNITAGIFGNRGNP
+2222 TASGSSRTFTTGIFGNRGNP
-2237 YNSEW
+2237 TKKTT
-2242 GMKKTTITNCFTL
+2242 KKTTITNCVTL
-2255 VGDYSGGTRR
+2255 FKDSTSTLNR
-2265 AVTFSNVSDA
+2265 AISYCEREDVI
-2275 VTGSNNYYMDKYS
+2275 TGRNNYYMDTLS
-2288 FWQTSSGW
+2288 FERGRTTDHK
-2296 GIEGL
+2296 IDGL
-2301 TQLDRTDPATNSDF
+2301 
-2315 RGALNGNDDKENA
+2315 LNGIGRTPTTDTSWKKAYPSDDGERGDQGIYTVGA
-2328 WIQARRLW
+2328 HRLY
-2336 AGKDNAA
+2336 AGV
-2343 DTTADTYTDEKGN
+2343 DTGASVTADGDNYYTYFAMLPKLQTNGRSQCNLSAISGKNTYIKLLSGTDF
-2356 ALSNSHVYFGARLRG
+2356 S
-2371 PETKT
+2371 
-2376 DTLDYTVDRS
+2376 
-2386 KITSDNVKIRLES
+2386 
-2399 EANGHWYDPASK
+2399 DPASK
-2411 RLLTNK
+2411 RILVASDHDPAKPLTENMF
-2417 YYTDGEGNTSQ
+2417 TSGNANGYVGQ
-2428 NYAGEILL
+2428 LL
-2436 LFDESGD
+2436 LLYKEADSKTGPTMD
-2443 NTYASMADITD
+2443 DITD
-2454 EALQNYYTYLLDTA
+2454 EAIQNYYTNLLDTA
-2468 RPSAPQNL
+2468 APHAPVS
-2476 KVTKSD
+2476 VTVNRSD
-2482 DTKNVYGRYT
+2482 NDDSVYGRYVVSWT
-2492 ITWDKP
+2492 PDETGSPAVSYHVKIYETD
-2498 ATGDPTYYK
+2498 ATGTPT
-2507 LRVYAV
+2507 
-2513 NDDGTEG
+2513 GTILLE
-2520 ETLID
+2520 
-2525 WSDVYEKRFTF
+2525 SDVYDTRFTF
-2536 EGKEEWTGSFN
+2536 EAAESWLGKYYN

-2552 VNTKGDGD
+2552 VNSKG
-2560 SASLQTPA
+2560 ASTGKTMDAPKQFA
-2568 SFYKTLPAPELE
+2568 QTLPTPELE
-2580 VRLVKNSDNSFS
+2580 VRLMRSQNGADDSRAYV

-2599 ADTYNALM
+2599 ADTY
-2607 QNADGTPGLQNW
+2607 QNVPGW
-2619 TVTARTYSGTTQ
+2619 KV
-2631 TGSDYTFTDT
+2631 
-2641 NYSPRVLSPNSL
+2641 
-2653 GSHQILRAQAT
+2653 
-2664 SSDKDY
+2664 
-2670 MRSAQYDETVY
+2670 SAWL
-2681 VPTVDAKSAFTGT
+2681 FTGT
-2694 SGNPGLAEGGLAD
+2694 AGTQPNYVFTAGRSAYTLDWTSCENYSAYTLRGYATSADTEKWMQSEQYNNEIYIPGVWNNRSSYHAINPGLAGGTLTAD
-2707 ISASAVSVTGRTI
+2707 VTVTGSNQDELAI
-2720 DDLTFTT
+2720 TT
-2727 TLSFKPTVSGV
+2727 TLRFARLAADSPV
-2738 LPTYRVMLMGRYIG
+2738 YRVMLLGRALG
-2752 ADRIGGEGTSGAALY
+2752 NTTVTDADGHTADLQ

-2775 REQAVPNSSTTF
+2775 QERTITAAAASITF
-2787 RFSNLPANT
+2787 ANLPDDLLSA
-2796 LTDYDS
+2796 YDD
-2802 WVVVAVPVNSGLG
+2802 WIVLAVPVNSGVG
-2815 DVVTRWDA
+2815 DAVTRWTVTDS
-2823 TIEEAVDA
+2823 EAVAA
-2831 IGIGGSKRPAAWYSG
+2831 INSSTQPAAWYQG
-2846 MEIIRQSDG
+2846 LEIIRNSNG
-2855 SYTYSHLTPLYFAN
+2855 SYSYAHLTPLQFAIPESGYTPTPN
-2869 KDATADNTWA
+2869 WA
-2879 GCANSNKQILY
+2879 KMANGGTIGGRFPTGNGRRVY
-2890 YTSTIQVERAPQL
+2890 YKKGTDLFRVAKAPQL
-2903 ADSISYDK
+2903 AEEATYLLNES
-2911 DKLAADNQLV
+2911 NQLV
-2921 YTFTWTQPDEAAAGS
+2921 YTFTWTQEGEAVAGS
-2936 TRYKLTLYGVNESI
+2936 TRYKLTLYGVNEST
-2950 DADGNTLTTEE
+2950 DADGSTLTTEE
-2961 TIALPADAKAQYDP
+2961 TIALPADANSQVQYDP
-2975 ATKTYRYTLNIDKD
+2975 ATQTYRYTLNIDQD
-2989 LATDA
+2989 LATEA
-2994 DKTNGSSSWR
+2994 DKTNGSNSWR

-3012 TRDTTNAGSNVIGA
+3012 TRDTTGTGSNVIGA

-3032 SVLRRL
+3032 TVLRRL
-3038 QQVGQPDQFVP
+3038 RQVGQPDQFVP

-3057 LRYRIIWPA
+3057 LRYRLIWPA

-3075 ELWAREQKADGSLGT
+3075 ELWAREQAEDGSLG
-3090 AKELHPADLDAD
+3090 AAFELHPADLDAD
-3102 GKVQAIT
+3102 GNVQAIT

-3128 VVACPEKGSTE
+3128 VVACPKEGSTD

-3156 RTKAPQISGVTFDWT
+3156 RTDVPQISGVTFSWT
-3171 GKDTANALPLMNTFC
+3171 GKAAADALPLMNTFC
-3186 QELTIKMAVNDSS
+3186 QELTIEMTVSDSS
-3199 AASYFFTGYL
+3199 AAGYFFTGYL
-3209 FDDAEAY
+3209 FDDADAY
-3216 KNACALAQ
+3216 KNACKLAE

-3267 SYTVTPNTD
+3267 SYTVTPNTE

-3297 PNSGSAAISSG
+3297 PNSGSAEISSG

-3314 GEALQLPKIRLD
+3314 GEALQLPKIQLD
-3326 KPEKDG
+3326 KSEKDG

-3339 TSTVQGNLFD
+3339 TSTVQGALFD
-3349 GDDNAWNPS
+3349 GEGNAWNPS
-3358 ADDITI
+3358 ADAITI

-3386 ATTYQLHVTPGK
+3386 ATTYQLHVTPAES
-3398 NMPNGPNKAGYDI
+3398 MPDDPNKAGYEI

-3418 DVMRTD
+3418 DVMGTD
-3424 DEGNEIVV
+3424 DEGNEVVV

-3441 EKLPD
+3441 EKLYD
-3446 GKDASNPDDWLD
+3446 NSTDWLD
-3458 ITDDACITDADGN
+3458 ITADACITDGDGN

-3478 IVEQPVLDEEGNN
+3478 IVEQPVLDEEGNE
-3491 TGKTTLVSA
+3491 TGETTLVSA

-3512 DNPIYKIA
+3512 DNPIYHIA

-3543 LTQRA
+3543 MVDPAESDKDMTVPA
-3548 DGDNNETATLD
+3548 C
-3559 QFTASVEVWAVG
+3559 FTAEVTVWAVG
-3571 NGEKTD
+3571 D
-3577 DSDHL
+3577 DTRTTNSEAL
-3582 TVLLREPPQTLAL
+3582 TVPLPNRTLLTG
-3595 QDQAALPMFV
+3595 
-3605 MADPQPA
+3605 ADPVALMALAPLNTQPV
-3612 QPTERAES
+3612 QNAES
-3620 SAPET
+3620 TPADDAGAGVPS
-3625 ETGEEEPPAT
+3625 AT
-3635 PETVAPAA
+3635 PEMAAPAA

>member
-48 ARFEHNEANAR
+48 ARFEHNESNAR

-103 YPTGAEDKAQELNG
+103 YPTGAEDKAKELNG
-117 RIVALYYDKDA
+117 RIMALYYDKDA

-179 FSADG
+179 FSADS

-191 VDDRSYTHRREA
+191 VDDRSYTHRRKA

-277 KVVGTNQNA
+277 KVAGYDQNA
-286 AVNVYKY
+286 RIKVYTQY
-293 DTTKGEGGDWE
+293 DTATQTWTDSGE
-304 DTPTVY
+304 TY
-310 YFPLSYSK
+310 CFPLSYSK

-359 DVYVKIKARPNDAF
+359 DIYVKMKARPNDAF

-379 SKEAQSNTE
+379 SKETQSNTE
-388 NTLFALGSTENNA
+388 NTLFALGSTGNNA

-449 KKNESGLTEPVAKV
+449 KKNGSGLTEPVAKV

-484 LTGSVNSRKIG
+484 LTGSVNSQKIG

-510 VAVQERSSGLEYRK
+510 VAAQERSSGLEYLQ

-543 LRDPDVQVNA
+543 LRDPDVQINA

-593 GALAGVDTGSA
+593 GALAGVDTGSV

-680 DADAAKNNGITAKIS
+680 DADAAKNSGTTAKIS

-738 GTVSTLT
+738 GAVSTLT

-769 GDRPAA
+769 GKIPAI

-784 VLAGANYQGST
+784 VLAGANYQGGT

-831 AALTDLVRAGYDADG
+831 AALTALVRAGYDADG

-926 STIKNMTN
+926 STIKSMTN

-984 VEATD
+984 DEATA
-989 KNRIDLLNQLSQTAG
+989 KNRIDLLSQLSQTAD

-1021 TNAKIHWTAESKN
+1021 TNAKIHWTAESEN

-1048 GGVAGYNDPTSSI
+1048 GGVAGYNDPTASI
-1061 VNEHTTTPNVTGT
+1061 VNEHTITPNVTGT
-1074 IVATGDCVGGVI
+1074 IVATGDCVGGAI

-1109 VGGVIGANLPQNS
+1109 VGGVIGANLPQNN
-1122 FGFDNAD
+1122 FEFDNAG
-1129 GTAAPAATIGTGSLV
+1129 GTTAPAATIGTGSLV

-1158 VPDNTLQTALA
+1158 VPGKTLQTVL
-1169 AENTAIADALR
+1169 EDNTVAVADALR
-1180 ALLPTFDDTTH
+1180 SLLPSFDTATH
-1191 ALAED
+1191 ALVETD
-1196 GLTSANTPVTLTGL
+1196 LISASTKVTLTGL

-1225 IGYNAAGTRL
+1225 IGYNAAETRL

-1257 DRADAANGGAY
+1257 NPADAANGGAY
-1268 IFYNGVPLGE
+1268 IFYNGVPLGVI
-1278 LDPGCSGY
+1278 DPGCSGC

-1317 GLAGVNDGAI
+1317 GLAGVNDGTI
-1327 SGGGMQNSMGSQ
+1327 SGGSMQNSMGSQ

-1362 AAGVTIRGGVN
+1362 AAGVTIRGGTN

-1378 GYNTGTIRLAEAA
+1378 GYNTGTIRLTEAT
-1391 GRVDGIT
+1391 GKVDGIT

-1404 GYNLGTIVGN
+1404 GYNA
-1414 GVGSKAAVQVSG
+1414 GSIAANSVAVQVSG
-1426 TSQVGGIAGVNG
+1426 TSQIGGVAGFNG
-1438 TTGRISTR
+1438 AGGTIGMDPYASGSDAMTIETGTKVS
-1446 SIADKI
+1446 
-1452 TLTSAASVT
+1452 SAA
-1461 ANNEGGGAAGRN
+1461 NGGGVAGRN
-1473 EGTIC
+1473 EGLIQFITNKAGSIQ
-1478 NVTNAA
+1478 VTN
-1484 GRVHVDDQYM
+1484 Q
-1494 GGLAGRNY
+1494 
-1502 GTIED
+1502 
-1507 SNYYNNSTSTDTL
+1507 
-1520 YAGGGY
+1520 YAGGIAGSNNGRIYACSHNATGSQALYTSGGY

-1532 CNEAGATIE
+1532 CNEASGTLQNDTV
-1541 MVSVHGH
+1541 MGS

-1562 NYGYICYAALMD
+1562 NYGTITTPFVDNAD
-1574 VHVHGT
+1574 IRGT
-1580 SSAIGGVAA
+1580 SDAIGGIAA
-1589 ANEYDAKASKHPQD
+1589 CNEPGAL
-1603 ATIEN
+1603 I
-1608 VTLRK
+1608 K
-1613 DRGGVTL
+1613 DTNLLKRFGTVRL
-1620 YGPSTR
+1620 YGPATK
-1626 VGGLVGYNAGT
+1626 VGGIVGYNAGT
-1637 VKYGI
+1637 VETAKVKYNVLDLSG
-1642 IEAGTLNLEN
+1642 

-1671 TVGGKG
+1671 TVGGTG
-1677 ENDAVTVETD
+1677 EKDAVAVETD

-1712 TYQGTIGS
+1712 AYQGTIGGGS
-1720 SADADAAKVVGINVV
+1720 GINVV

-1744 SNSGTVQGCTV
+1744 SNSGTVQDCAV

-1803 DTRSTITAH
+1803 GARSTITAH

-1823 SGSITTSGGKDTKAL
+1823 SGSITTSGGKDTQAL
-1838 VQQINNW
+1838 VQQINDW

-1851 KDENGNTTAEVD
+1851 KDENGTTTEVD

-1888 SKPQATQSA
+1888 SKPQATQSEA
-1897 DEAALV
+1897 EAALANQ
-1903 TKFKTLQG
+1903 FKALQG

-1919 TENQLKITLVGGEKH
+1919 TDNQLKITLVGGTAH

-1940 YLGGITGF
+1940 YLGGIAGF

-1954 ISDSASGQWF
+1954 ISDSASGKWF
-1964 VYANNINQSWGAVGG
+1964 VYADNINQSWGAVGG

-2019 EWNGWQWIDHSN
+2019 EWNGWQWSDRSN

-2137 CRNYGSVRIVTK
+2137 CRNYGSVRIVTN

-2222 CGNITAGIFGNRGNP
+2222 CGNITAGILGNRGNP

-2255 VGDYSGGTRR
+2255 VGDYSGGVRR
-2265 AVTFSNVSDA
+2265 AVTFSDVSDA

-2296 GIEGL
+2296 GMEGL
-2301 TQLDRTDPATNSDF
+2301 TQLDRTDPATNNDF
-2315 RGALNGNDDKENA
+2315 GGALNGNDDKENA

-2336 AGKDNAA
+2336 AGIDNAA
-2343 DTTADTYTDEKGN
+2343 NTTADTYTDEKGN
-2356 ALSNSHVYFGARLRG
+2356 VLSNNHVYFGARLRG

-2376 DTLDYTVDRS
+2376 TTLDYTVDRS
-2386 KITSDNVKIRLES
+2386 KIKSDNVKIRLES

-2417 YYTDGEGNTSQ
+2417 NYKDGDGNTSQ

-2454 EALQNYYTYLLDTA
+2454 ETLQNYYTYLLDTA

-2520 ETLID
+2520 KTLMD

-2552 VNTKGDGD
+2552 VNTKGDGE
-2560 SASLQTPA
+2560 AVHLTKPA
-2568 SFYKTLPAPELE
+2568 NFYKTLPTPDLE

-2631 TGSDYTFTDT
+2631 TGSDYTFTNT

-2664 SSDKDY
+2664 SSDNDY

-2681 VPTVDAKSAFTGT
+2681 VPKVDAKSALTGT

-2720 DDLTFTT
+2720 DDLTFTA
-2727 TLSFKPTVSGV
+2727 TLSFNPTVSGV

-2787 RFSNLPANT
+2787 RFSNLPVNT

-2831 IGIGGSKRPAAWYSG
+2831 IGIGGSNRPAAWYSG

-2890 YTSTIQVERAPQL
+2890 YTSTIRVERAPQL
-2903 ADSISYDK
+2903 AEKATYLLNES
-2911 DKLAADNQLV
+2911 NQLV
-2921 YTFTWTQPDEAAAGS
+2921 YTFTWTQEGEAAPGK
-2936 TRYKLTLYGVNESI
+2936 TRYKLTLYGVNEST

-2961 TIALPADAKAQYDP
+2961 TIALPADANSRVQYDP
-2975 ATKTYRYTLNIDKD
+2975 ATQTYRYTLNIDKD

-3012 TRDTTNAGSNVIGA
+3012 TRDTTGSNVIGA
-3026 ADSATY
+3026 ADTAAY

-3038 QQVGQPDQFVP
+3038 RQVGQPDQFVP

-3075 ELWAREQKADGSLGT
+3075 ELWAREQAENGSLG
-3090 AKELHPADLDAD
+3090 AAIELHPADLDAD
-3102 GKVQAIT
+3102 GNVQAIT

-3117 EAYQGKKLVFY
+3117 EAYQGKELVFY
-3128 VVACPEKGSTE
+3128 VVAYPKDGSTD

-3156 RTKAPQISGVTFDWT
+3156 RTDVPQISGVTFNWT
-3171 GKDTANALPLMNTFC
+3171 GKAAADALPLMNTFC
-3186 QELTIKMAVNDSS
+3186 QELTIEMTVSDSS

-3209 FDDAEAY
+3209 FDDADAY
-3216 KNACALAQ
+3216 KNACQLAK
-3224 TWMDTHSKAD
+3224 TWMGTHSKAD
-3234 LDALNAALAPA
+3234 LDALNAALVPA

-3267 SYTVTPNTD
+3267 SYTVTPNTE

-3297 PNSGSAAISSG
+3297 PNSGSVEISSG

-3314 GEALQLPKIRLD
+3314 GEALQLPKIQLD

-3339 TSTVQGNLFD
+3339 TSTVK
-3349 GDDNAWNPS
+3349 GDLYERDDVLWNPAS
-3358 ADDITI
+3358 DAITI

-3378 QNGTTRSF
+3378 QDGVTQNF
-3386 ATTYQLHVTPGK
+3386 AIVYRFHVTTGE
-3398 NMPNGPNKAGYDI
+3398 NMPTDDPNNGGYDI
-3411 RFTVAPE
+3411 RFTVAPQ
-3418 DVMRTD
+3418 DVTETD
-3424 DEGNEIVV
+3424 ADGNEVIT
-3432 THRGQILKV
+3432 THRGQILNV
-3441 EKLPD
+3441 QKLPAGGD
-3446 GKDASNPDDWLD
+3446 ENTPNDWID
-3458 ITDDACITDADGN
+3458 ITKDACITDADGN

-3478 IVEQPVLDEEGNN
+3478 LVEQPVLDEDGNE
-3491 TGKTTLVSA
+3491 TGEKVLVSA

-3512 DNPIYKIA
+3512 DNPIYRIA
-3520 AVPTLREATLLDGSF
+3520 AVPTLREAEMSDGSI
-3535 GYLVTLPD
+3535 GYRVTLPD

-3548 DGDNNETATLD
+3548 DDDKDTMTALAK
-3559 QFTASVEVWAVG
+3559 FTEAVEIWAVG
-3571 NGEKTD
+3571 D
-3577 DSDHL
+3577 DKRTGDSEHL
-3582 TVLLREPPQTLAL
+3582 TVNLRNNQ
-3595 QDQAALPMFV
+3595 QSM
-3605 MADPQPA
+3605 PA
-3612 QPTERAES
+3612 EDAIPVVTMLEATVDTKPVQGTDNGDNTATTPTD
-3620 SAPET
+3620 
-3625 ETGEEEPPAT
+3625 GEGIAT
-3635 PETVAPAA
+3635 PEMAAPAA

>member
-1 MLPIIKEVKQ
+1 MLPTIKEVKQ

-37 AGAGLIAYTRL
+37 GGAGLIAYTRL

-103 YPTGAEDKAQELNG
+103 YPTGTEDKAKELNG
-117 RIVALYYDKDA
+117 RIMALYYDKDA

-184 DADGATL
+184 DTDGATL

-254 YDAEFYST
+254 YDAEFCST

-277 KVVGTNQNA
+277 KVAGYDQNA
-286 AVNVYKY
+286 RIKVYTQY
-293 DTTKGEGGDWE
+293 DTATQTWKDSGE
-304 DTPTVY
+304 TY
-310 YFPLSYSK
+310 CFPLSYSK

-348 FSITRLVSGAQ
+348 FSITRLVRGAQ
-359 DVYVKIKARPNDAF
+359 DIYVKIKARPNDAF

-449 KKNESGLTEPVAKV
+449 KKNGSGLTEPIAKV

-510 VAVQERSSGLEYRK
+510 VAAQERSSGLEYLQ

-531 IGENSGTLSKIT
+531 IGENNGTLSKIT

-559 QQTPDA
+559 QQKPDA
-565 MPIDADGTRYL
+565 MPIDADSTRYL

-581 TDTAYRAQIYAV
+581 KDTAYRAQIYAV
-593 GALAGVDTGSA
+593 GALAGVDTGSV

-641 ITDEP
+641 IIDEP

-680 DADAAKNNGITAKIS
+680 DADAAKNSGTTAKIS

-738 GTVSTLT
+738 GAVRTLT

-769 GDRPAA
+769 GKTPAA
-775 LTKLNNAGT
+775 LTSLTNEGT
-784 VLAGANYQGST
+784 VLAGANYQGGT

-831 AALTDLVRAGYDADG
+831 AALTALVRAGYDADG

-926 STIKNMTN
+926 STIENMTN

-955 DATWGLLENDELTS
+955 DATWGLLENDKLTDK
-969 NITAT
+969 ITAT

-1021 TNAKIHWTAESKN
+1021 TNAKIHWTVESEN

-1048 GGVAGYNDPTSSI
+1048 GGVAGYNDTTASI
-1061 VNEHTTTPNVTGT
+1061 VNEHTITPNVTGT
-1074 IVATGDCVGGVI
+1074 IVATGDCVGGAI

-1095 AVQVSANKIEGVHF
+1095 AVQVSANKIEGVRF

-1122 FGFDNAD
+1122 FEFDNAS

-1158 VPDNTLQTALA
+1158 VPGDTLQTALA
-1169 AENTAIADALR
+1169 GENTAIADALR
-1180 ALLPTFDDTTH
+1180 ALLPTFDKTTH

-1196 GLTSANTPVTLTGL
+1196 GLTSAGTPVTLARL

-1235 TLTNASNGS
+1235 TLTNAVNGS

-1257 DRADAANGGAY
+1257 DPADAANGDAY

-1278 LDPGCSGY
+1278 LDPGCSGC

-1317 GLAGVNDGAI
+1317 GLAGVNDGTI
-1327 SGGGMQNSMGSQ
+1327 SGGSMQNSMGSQ

-1362 AAGVTIRGGVN
+1362 AAGVTIRGGTN

-1378 GYNTGTIRLAEAA
+1378 GYNTGTIRLTEAT
-1391 GRVDGIT
+1391 GKVDGVT

-1404 GYNLGTIVGN
+1404 GYNA
-1414 GVGSKAAVQVSG
+1414 GSIAAKSVAVQVSG
-1426 TSQVGGIAGVNG
+1426 TSQIGGVAGFNG
-1438 TTGRISTR
+1438 AGGTIGMDPYASGSDAMTIETGTKVS
-1446 SIADKI
+1446 
-1452 TLTSAASVT
+1452 SAT
-1461 ANNEGGGAAGRN
+1461 NGGGVAGRN
-1473 EGTIC
+1473 EGLIQFITNKAGSIQ
-1478 NVTNAA
+1478 VTN
-1484 GRVHVDDQYM
+1484 Q
-1494 GGLAGRNY
+1494 
-1502 GTIED
+1502 
-1507 SNYYNNSTSTDTL
+1507 
-1520 YAGGGY
+1520 YAGGIAGSNNGRIYACSHNATGSQALYTSGGY

-1532 CNEAGATIE
+1532 CNEASGRLDT
-1541 MVSVHGH
+1541 VSVNGS

-1562 NYGYICYAALMD
+1562 NYGTIYYAAVYASD
-1574 VHVHGT
+1574 IYGT
-1580 SSAIGGVAA
+1580 SDAIGGITACNEPGAA
-1589 ANEYDAKASKHPQD
+1589 IEDARLRNIQNTG
-1603 ATIEN
+1603 ATF
-1608 VTLRK
+1608 
-1613 DRGGVTL
+1613 L
-1620 YGPSTR
+1620 YGPATK
-1626 VGGLVGYNAGT
+1626 VGGLVGYNAGA
-1637 VKYGI
+1637 VKNGKV
-1642 IEAGTLNLEN
+1642 EAKTFDLSH

-1671 TVGGKG
+1671 TVGGTGDK
-1677 ENDAVTVETD
+1677 DAVTVETD

-1700 VVGSNSGALVRC
+1700 VVGSNSGALIQC
-1712 TYQGTIGS
+1712 TYQGTIGGGS
-1720 SADADAAKVVGINVV
+1720 GINVV
-1735 GSTVGGIAG
+1735 GSTVGGIVG
-1744 SNSGTVQGCTV
+1744 SNDANGTVQDCAV

-1773 AATKMANAA
+1773 AAAKMANAA

-1791 SGTVSDSTIATD
+1791 SGKVSGSTIATD
-1803 DTRSTITAH
+1803 GTRSTITAH

-1823 SGSITTSGGKDTKAL
+1823 SGTITTSGGKDTRAL
-1838 VQQINNW
+1838 VQQINDW
-1845 LAVPYK
+1845 LTVPYK
-1851 KDENGNTTAEVD
+1851 KDENGSATAEVD

-1881 TYTGDAG
+1881 TYTEGTG

-1897 DEAALV
+1897 KEKALAA
-1903 TKFKTLQG
+1903 TFKALQG
-1911 VDEISTGS
+1911 VDEVSKSS
-1919 TENQLKITLVGGEKH
+1919 TENQLKITLEGGAAY

-1954 ISDSASGQWF
+1954 ISNSASGKWF
-1964 VYANNINQSWGAVGG
+1964 VYADNINQSWGAVGG

-2004 RGVYNTDDDD
+2004 RGMKNTNDDDT
-2014 ANNNG
+2014 NT
-2019 EWNGWQWIDHSN
+2019 QN
-2031 DRYTTKEE
+2031 DRYSTTNF
-2039 DTQADN
+2039 DLSANN
-2045 YVGGVIGTQQNR
+2045 YVGGIIGTQQNR
-2057 TGDLWTLK
+2057 TGDRWTLTD
-2065 NCVNLGTVFNSRS
+2065 CVNLGTVFNSRS
-2078 NNAGGVLAYWLGYGG
+2078 NNVGGVLAYWLGYGG
-2093 TLDNCFNFGTI
+2093 TVTNCYNFAALTVNANNDSNSGTI
-2104 ATNSNNGKDSGT
+2104 
-2116 VGGVAGYFNSP
+2116 GGIAGYFNQP
-2127 VAGTAVNLYK
+2127 VAGTAVNMIS
-2137 CRNYGSVRIVTK
+2137 CRNYGDIKKVTNA
-2149 GANDVGGIFGK
+2149 ANDIAGIFGK
-2160 VQMQKK
+2160 VQMNVAT
-2166 DDAMTINIVECV
+2166 DAMTINIVDCV
-2178 TGSNVKL
+2178 NAAKSME
-2185 SANSM
+2185 ARSM
-2190 AVGIFSYIGPYEV
+2190 ASGIMAYIGPYESV
-2203 IPNVEVN
+2203 PNVEVN
-2210 IDRCRNYCYNLD
+2210 IDRCRNYCYEM
-2222 CGNITAGIFGNRGNP
+2222 TASGSSRTFTTGIFGNRGNP
-2237 YNSEW
+2237 AKETTQ
-2242 GMKKTTITNCFTL
+2242 KTTITNCFTL
-2255 VGDYSGGTRR
+2255 FKDSTSTLNCAITYCEREDVI
-2265 AVTFSNVSDA
+2265 
-2275 VTGSNNYYMDKYS
+2275 TGRNNYYMDALS
-2288 FWQTSSGW
+2288 FERGRKNDHKIDGLLDGIGRSATTDKSWNKAYTSDDGERGDK
-2296 GIEGL
+2296 GIY
-2301 TQLDRTDPATNSDF
+2301 TV
-2315 RGALNGNDDKENA
+2315 GAH
-2328 WIQARRLW
+2328 RLY
-2336 AGKDNAA
+2336 AGVDTGASVAA
-2343 DTTADTYTDEKGN
+2343 DGDNYYTYFAMLPKLHNDGSSQCNLSAISGKNTYIKLLSGTDF
-2356 ALSNSHVYFGARLRG
+2356 S
-2371 PETKT
+2371 
-2376 DTLDYTVDRS
+2376 
-2386 KITSDNVKIRLES
+2386 
-2399 EANGHWYDPASK
+2399 DPASK
-2411 RLLTNK
+2411 RILVASDHDPTKPLTENMFTERNANG
-2417 YYTDGEGNTSQ
+2417 YVGQ
-2428 NYAGEILL
+2428 LL
-2436 LFDESGD
+2436 LLYNEADSKTGPTMD
-2443 NTYASMADITD
+2443 DITD
-2454 EALQNYYTYLLDTA
+2454 EAIQNYYTNLLDTA
-2468 RPSAPQNL
+2468 VPNAPTA
-2476 KVTKSD
+2476 VTATRSD
-2482 DTKNVYGRYT
+2482 NDDSVYGRYVVSWTPDKTGSPAVYYHVKIYETDETGKPTGT
-2492 ITWDKP
+2492 I
-2498 ATGDPTYYK
+2498 
-2507 LRVYAV
+2507 LL
-2513 NDDGTEG
+2513 E
-2520 ETLID
+2520 
-2525 WSDVYEKRFTF
+2525 SDVYDIRFTF
-2536 EGKEEWTGSFN
+2536 EAEESWLGKYYN
-2547 VEVKG
+2547 VEVSG
-2552 VNTKGDGD
+2552 VNSKGTGTGKTMD
-2560 SASLQTPA
+2560 ASQQFA
-2568 SFYKTLPAPELE
+2568 QTLPTPELE
-2580 VRLVKNSDNSFS
+2580 VRLMRSQSGADDSSAYV

-2599 ADTYNALM
+2599 ADAY
-2607 QNADGTPGLQNW
+2607 QNVPGW
-2619 TVTARTYSGTTQ
+2619 KV
-2631 TGSDYTFTDT
+2631 
-2641 NYSPRVLSPNSL
+2641 
-2653 GSHQILRAQAT
+2653 
-2664 SSDKDY
+2664 
-2670 MRSAQYDETVY
+2670 SAWL
-2681 VPTVDAKSAFTGT
+2681 FTGT
-2694 SGNPGLAEGGLAD
+2694 AGTAPNYVFTAGKTAYTLDWTNCENYSSYTLRGYATSADTEKWMQSEQYNNEIYIPGVWNNRTSYHAINPGLAGGKLTAD
-2707 ISASAVSVTGRTI
+2707 VTVTGSNQDELAI
-2720 DDLTFTT
+2720 TT
-2727 TLSFKPTVSGV
+2727 TLSFARLAADSPV
-2738 LPTYRVMLMGRYIG
+2738 YRVMLLGRALENTTVTDASG
-2752 ADRIGGEGTSGAALY
+2752 STADLK

-2775 REQAVPNSSTTF
+2775 QERTITAAAASITF
-2787 RFSNLPANT
+2787 ANLPDDLLSA
-2796 LTDYDS
+2796 YDD
-2802 WVVVAVPVNSGLG
+2802 WIVLAVPVNSGVG
-2815 DVVTRWDA
+2815 DAVTRWTVTDS
-2823 TIEEAVDA
+2823 EAVAA
-2831 IGIGGSKRPAAWYSG
+2831 INSSTQPAAWYQG
-2846 MEIIRQSDG
+2846 LEIIRNSDG
-2855 SYTYSHLTPLYFAN
+2855 SYSYAHLTPLQFAIKETSYTPTPNWAAMANGGTIGGYFPTGN
-2869 KDATADNTWA
+2869 GQRVYYKKGADLFRVAKAPELA
-2879 GCANSNKQILY
+2879 GK
-2890 YTSTIQVERAPQL
+2890 
-2903 ADSISYDK
+2903 
-2911 DKLAADNQLV
+2911 AAYLLNESNQLV
-2921 YTFTWTQPDEAAAGS
+2921 YTFTWTQPDEADTERGK
-2936 TRYKLTLYGVNESI
+2936 TNYKLTLYGVNESI

-2961 TIALPADAKAQYDP
+2961 TIALPADANSQVQYDP
-2975 ATKTYRYTLNIDKD
+2975 ATQTYRYTLNIDKN

-3012 TRDTTNAGSNVIGA
+3012 TRDTTNAGTNVIGA

-3032 SVLRRL
+3032 TVLRRL
-3038 QQVGQPDQFVP
+3038 RQVGQPDQFVP

-3075 ELWAREQKADGSLGT
+3075 ELWARVQNEDGSLGT
-3090 AKELHPADLDAD
+3090 AEELHPADLDAD

-3128 VVACPEKGSTE
+3128 VVACPADRSTD

-3146 EESAAQTIVS
+3146 EESAPQTIVS

-3216 KNACALAQ
+3216 QNACTLAQ
-3224 TWMDTHSKAD
+3224 TWMGTHSKAD
-3234 LDALNAALAPA
+3234 LDALNAALASA

-3297 PNSGSAAISSG
+3297 PNSGSAEISSG

-3314 GEALQLPKIRLD
+3314 GEALQLPKIQLD

-3339 TSTVQGNLFD
+3339 TSTVQGALFD
-3349 GDDNAWNPS
+3349 GEGKAWSTPV
-3358 ADDITI
+3358 DDITI

-3378 QNGTTRSF
+3378 QDGTTRSF

-3398 NMPNGPNKAGYDI
+3398 DMPDGPNKAGYDI

-3418 DVMRTD
+3418 DEMGTD
-3424 DEGNEIVV
+3424 DKGNEVVV

-3458 ITDDACITDADGN
+3458 ITKDACITDADGN

-3478 IVEQPVLDEEGNN
+3478 MAEVEVEQPVYDEQGNP
-3491 TGKTTLVSA
+3491 TTETVKVKVKASQ

-3543 LTQRA
+3543 MVDPAESDKDMTVPA
-3548 DGDNNETATLD
+3548 C
-3559 QFTASVEVWAVG
+3559 FTAEVTVWAVG
-3571 NGEKTD
+3571 D
-3577 DSDHL
+3577 DTRTTNSEPLAVPLPNRTLL
-3582 TVLLREPPQTLAL
+3582 TG
-3595 QDQAALPMFV
+3595 
-3605 MADPQPA
+3605 ADPVALMALAPVNTQPV
-3612 QPTERAES
+3612 QNAES
-3620 SAPET
+3620 TPADDAGA
-3625 ETGEEEPPAT
+3625 GEPSAT
-3635 PETVAPAA
+3635 PEMAAPAA

>member
-37 AGAGLIAYTRL
+37 GGAGLIAYTRL

-96 AEGLQAQ
+96 ADGLQAQ
-103 YPTGAEDKAQELNG
+103 YPTGAEDKAKELNG
-117 RIVALYYDKDA
+117 RIMALYYDKDA

-184 DADGATL
+184 DTDGATL
-191 VDDRSYTHRREA
+191 VDDRSYTHRRKA

-262 TGGDTPLFKLEIEWS
+262 TSGDTPLFKLEIEWS
-277 KVVGTNQNA
+277 KVAGYDQNA
-286 AVNVYKY
+286 RIKVYKQY
-293 DTTKGEGGDWE
+293 NAATQTWTDSGE
-304 DTPTVY
+304 TY
-310 YFPLSYSK
+310 CFPLSYSK

-348 FSITRLVSGAQ
+348 FSITRLVNGAQ
-359 DVYVKIKARPNDAF
+359 DIYVKIKARPNDAF

-484 LTGSVNSRKIG
+484 LTGSVNSQKIG

-510 VAVQERSSGLEYRK
+510 VAAQERSSGLEYIK

-531 IGENSGTLSKIT
+531 IGENSGKLSKIT
-543 LRDPDVQVNA
+543 LRDPDVQINA

-593 GALAGVDTGSA
+593 GALAGVDTGSV

-680 DADAAKNNGITAKIS
+680 DADAAKNSGTTAKIS

-738 GTVSTLT
+738 GAVSALT

-769 GDRPAA
+769 GDQPAT

-784 VLAGANYQGST
+784 VLAGANYQGGT

-831 AALTDLVRAGYDADG
+831 AALTSLVRAGYDADG
-846 TLNEKSPLKGDF
+846 TLLETSPLKGDF

-955 DATWGLLENDELTS
+955 DATWGLLENDELKS
-969 NITAT
+969 NIAAT

-1041 LYGSNFV
+1041 LYGNNFV
-1048 GGVAGYNDPTSSI
+1048 GGVAGYNDPTASI

-1074 IVATGDCVGGVI
+1074 IVATGDCVGGAI

-1122 FGFDNAD
+1122 FEFDNAD

-1144 ADGVAGGIIGYNRV
+1144 ANGVAGGIIGYNRV
-1158 VPDNTLQTALA
+1158 VPGNTLQTALA
-1169 AENTAIADALR
+1169 GENTAVADALR

-1196 GLTSANTPVTLTGL
+1196 GLTSAGTPVTLAGL

-1225 IGYNAAGTRL
+1225 IGYNAAGTNL
-1235 TLTNASNGS
+1235 TLTNAVNGS

-1257 DRADAANGGAY
+1257 DPADAANGGAY

-1278 LDPGCSGY
+1278 LDPGCSGC
-1286 FAGGIIGYATKNTT
+1286 FAGGIIGYATKNTM
-1300 LQNCTN
+1300 LQNCAN

-1317 GLAGVNDGAI
+1317 GLAGVNDGTI
-1327 SGGGMQNSMGSQ
+1327 SGGSMQNSMGSP

-1378 GYNTGTIRLAEAA
+1378 GYNTGTIRLTEAT
-1391 GRVDGIT
+1391 GKVDGIT

-1438 TTGRISTR
+1438 ATGNIGGVGKANGIAVGSTTT
-1446 SIADKI
+1446 
-1452 TLTSAASVT
+1452 VN
-1461 ANNEGGGAAGRN
+1461 ANNEGGGVVGCNYGSIYNALNQA
-1473 EGTIC
+1473 GTIRVI
-1478 NVTNAA
+1478 NQYA
-1484 GRVHVDDQYM
+1484 G
-1494 GGLAGRNY
+1494 GIAGRNY
-1502 GTIED
+1502 GQIELA
-1507 SNYYNNSTSTDTL
+1507 SHMGGTAEGTL
-1520 YAGGGY
+1520 YTGGGY

-1532 CNEAGATIE
+1532 CNEADATLYS
-1541 MVSVHGH
+1541 VSVTGR

-1562 NYGYICYAALMD
+1562 NYGHINVAN
-1574 VHVHGT
+1574 VTGIEVHGT
-1580 SSAIGGVAA
+1580 SSAIGGIAA
-1589 ANEYDAKASKHPQD
+1589 ANERTANSTNPQD
-1603 ATIEN
+1603 AVIEDA
-1608 VTLRK
+1608 TLTTLN
-1613 DRGGVTL
+1613 GSYNATAL
-1620 YGPSTR
+1620 YGPATK

-1637 VKYGI
+1637 VKNGKA
-1642 IEAGTLNLEN
+1642 EAGTLDLSH

-1671 TVGGKG
+1671 TVGGTDNK
-1677 ENDAVTVETD
+1677 DAVTVETD

-1712 TYQGTIGS
+1712 AYQGTIGGS
-1720 SADADAAKVVGINVV
+1720 GINVV

-1744 SNSGTVQGCTV
+1744 SNSGTVQGCAV

-1773 AATKMANAA
+1773 AAAKMANAA

-1791 SGTVSDSTIATD
+1791 SGKVSGSTIATD
-1803 DTRSTITAH
+1803 GTRSTITAH

-1823 SGSITTSGGKDTKAL
+1823 SGSITTSGGADTQAL
-1838 VQQINNW
+1838 VKQINDW
-1845 LAVPYK
+1845 LTVPYK
-1851 KDENGNTTAEVD
+1851 KDENGSTTAEVD

-1881 TYTGDAG
+1881 TYTEGTG
-1888 SKPQATQSA
+1888 SKPQATQGEA
-1897 DEAALV
+1897 EAALAA
-1903 TKFKTLQG
+1903 TFKALQG
-1911 VDEISTGS
+1911 VDEVSKSS
-1919 TENQLKITLVGGEKH
+1919 TENQLKITLVGGAAY

-1954 ISDSASGQWF
+1954 ISDSASGKWF
-1964 VYANNINQSWGAVGG
+1964 VYADNINQSWGAVGG

-2004 RGVYNTDDDD
+2004 RGTKNTNDDDTN
-2014 ANNNG
+2014 A
-2019 EWNGWQWIDHSN
+2019 QN
-2031 DRYTTKEE
+2031 DRYSTTNF
-2039 DTQADN
+2039 DLSANN
-2045 YVGGVIGTQQNR
+2045 YVGGIIGTQQNR
-2057 TGDLWTLK
+2057 TGDRWTLTD
-2065 NCVNLGTVFNSRS
+2065 CVNIGTVFNSRS
-2078 NNAGGVLAYWLGYGG
+2078 NNIGGVLAYWLGYGG
-2093 TLDNCFNFGTI
+2093 TVTNCYNFAALTVNANNDSNSGTI
-2104 ATNSNNGKDSGT
+2104 
-2116 VGGVAGYFNSP
+2116 GGIAGYFNQP
-2127 VAGTAVNLYK
+2127 VAGTAVNMIS
-2137 CRNYGSVRIVTK
+2137 CRNYGDIKKVTNA
-2149 GANDVGGIFGK
+2149 ANDIAGIFGK
-2160 VQMQKK
+2160 VQMNVAT
-2166 DDAMTINIVECV
+2166 DAMIINIVDCV
-2178 TGSNVKL
+2178 NAAKSME
-2185 SANSM
+2185 ARSM
-2190 AVGIFSYIGPYEV
+2190 ASGIMAYIGPYESV
-2203 IPNVEVN
+2203 PNVEVN
-2210 IDRCRNYCYNLD
+2210 IDRCRNYCYEM
-2222 CGNITAGIFGNRGNP
+2222 TASGSSRTFTTGIFGNRGNP
-2237 YNSEW
+2237 AKETT
-2242 GMKKTTITNCFTL
+2242 KKTTITNCFTL
-2255 VGDYSGGTRR
+2255 FKDSTSTLNCAITYCEREDVI
-2265 AVTFSNVSDA
+2265 
-2275 VTGSNNYYMDKYS
+2275 TGRNNYYMDTLS
-2288 FWQTSSGW
+2288 FERGRTTDHKIDGLLD
-2296 GIEGL
+2296 GIG
-2301 TQLDRTDPATNSDF
+2301 RSA
-2315 RGALNGNDDKENA
+2315 
-2328 WIQARRLW
+2328 
-2336 AGKDNAA
+2336 
-2343 DTTADTYTDEKGN
+2343 TADKSWNKAYTSDDGERGDKGI
-2356 ALSNSHVYFGARLRG
+2356 
-2371 PETKT
+2371 
-2376 DTLDYTVDRS
+2376 YTVGAHRLYAGVDTGAS
-2386 KITSDNVKIRLES
+2386 VEADGDNYYTYFAMLPKLQS
-2399 EANGHWYDPASK
+2399 NGKSQCNLSAISGKNTYIKLLSGTDFSDPASK
-2411 RLLTNK
+2411 RILVASDHDPNKPLTENMFTERNANG
-2417 YYTDGEGNTSQ
+2417 YVGQ
-2428 NYAGEILL
+2428 LL
-2436 LFDESGD
+2436 LLYNEADSKTGPTMD
-2443 NTYASMADITD
+2443 DITD
-2454 EALQNYYTYLLDTA
+2454 EAIQNYYTNLLDTA
-2468 RPSAPQNL
+2468 VPNAPTS
-2476 KVTKSD
+2476 VTATRSD
-2482 DTKNVYGRYT
+2482 NDDSVYGRYVVSWTPDKTGSPAVYYHVKIYETDETGIPTGT
-2492 ITWDKP
+2492 I
-2498 ATGDPTYYK
+2498 
-2507 LRVYAV
+2507 LL
-2513 NDDGTEG
+2513 E
-2520 ETLID
+2520 
-2525 WSDVYEKRFTF
+2525 SDVYDTRFTF
-2536 EGKEEWTGSFN
+2536 EAAESWLGKYYN
-2547 VEVKG
+2547 VEVSG
-2552 VNTKGDGD
+2552 VNSKGTGTGKTMD
-2560 SASLQTPA
+2560 APQQFA
-2568 SFYKTLPAPELE
+2568 QTLPTPELE
-2580 VRLVKNSDNSFS
+2580 VRLMRSQSGADDSSAYV

-2599 ADTYNALM
+2599 ADAY
-2607 QNADGTPGLQNW
+2607 QNVPGW
-2619 TVTARTYSGTTQ
+2619 KV
-2631 TGSDYTFTDT
+2631 
-2641 NYSPRVLSPNSL
+2641 
-2653 GSHQILRAQAT
+2653 
-2664 SSDKDY
+2664 
-2670 MRSAQYDETVY
+2670 SAWL
-2681 VPTVDAKSAFTGT
+2681 FTGT
-2694 SGNPGLAEGGLAD
+2694 AGTAPNYVFTAGKTAYTLDWTNCQNYSSYTLRGYATSADTEKWMQSEQYNNEIYIPGVWNNRTSNHAINPGLAGGKLTAD
-2707 ISASAVSVTGRTI
+2707 VTVTGSNQDELAI
-2720 DDLTFTT
+2720 TT
-2727 TLSFKPTVSGV
+2727 TLSFARLAADSPV
-2738 LPTYRVMLMGRYIG
+2738 YRVMLLGRALENTTVTDASG
-2752 ADRIGGEGTSGAALY
+2752 HAADLK

-2775 REQAVPNSSTTF
+2775 QERTITAAAASITF
-2787 RFSNLPANT
+2787 ANLPDDLLSA
-2796 LTDYDS
+2796 YDD
-2802 WVVVAVPVNSGLG
+2802 WIVLAVPVNSGVG
-2815 DVVTRWDA
+2815 DAVTRWTVTDS
-2823 TIEEAVDA
+2823 EAVAA
-2831 IGIGGSKRPAAWYSG
+2831 INSSTQPAAWYQG
-2846 MEIIRQSDG
+2846 LEIIRNSNG
-2855 SYTYSHLTPLYFAN
+2855 SYSYAHLTPLQFAIKETGYTPTPNWATMANGGTIGGYFPTGN
-2869 KDATADNTWA
+2869 
-2879 GCANSNKQILY
+2879 GQRVY
-2890 YTSTIQVERAPQL
+2890 YKKGNALFTVAKAPQL
-2903 ADSISYDK
+2903 AGEATYLLND
-2911 DKLAADNQLV
+2911 DNQLV
-2921 YTFTWTQPDEAAAGS
+2921 YTFTWTQEGEAAAGS
-2936 TRYKLTLYGVNESI
+2936 TPYKLTLYGVNESI
-2950 DADGNTLTTEE
+2950 DADGNTLTTED
-2961 TIALPADAKAQYDP
+2961 TIALPADAKVQYNET
-2975 ATKTYRYTLNIDKD
+2975 TKTYRYTLNIDKD

-3004 FDKVRLRV
+3004 FDQVRLRV
-3012 TRDTTNAGSNVIGA
+3012 TRDTTGTGSNVIGA

-3038 QQVGQPDQFVP
+3038 RQVGQPDQFVP

-3075 ELWAREQKADGSLGT
+3075 ELWARVQNEDGSLGT

-3128 VVACPEKGSTE
+3128 VVACPAEDSTD

-3156 RTKAPQISGVTFDWT
+3156 RTDVPQISGVTFDWT
-3171 GKDTANALPLMNTFC
+3171 GKNTADALPLMNTFC
-3186 QELTIKMAVNDSS
+3186 QELTIKMTVNDSS

-3216 KNACALAQ
+3216 KNACALAAK
-3224 TWMDTHSKAD
+3224 WMDTHSKAD

-3308 WTFYLP
+3308 WTFYPP

-3339 TSTVQGNLFD
+3339 TSTVQGDLFD
-3349 GDDNAWNPS
+3349 GEGKAWSTPV
-3358 ADDITI
+3358 DDITI

-3418 DVMRTD
+3418 DVMGTD
-3424 DEGNEIVV
+3424 EKGNEIVV

-3441 EKLPD
+3441 EKLYD
-3446 GKDASNPDDWLD
+3446 NRTDWLD
-3458 ITDDACITDADGN
+3458 ITADACIKDADGN

-3478 IVEQPVLDEEGNN
+3478 IVEQPVLDEKGN
-3491 TGKTTLVSA
+3491 KTEETTRVSA

-3543 LTQRA
+3543 MVDPAESDKDMTVPA
-3548 DGDNNETATLD
+3548 C
-3559 QFTASVEVWAVG
+3559 FTAEVTVWAVG
-3571 NGEKTD
+3571 D
-3577 DSDHL
+3577 DTRTTNSEPLAVPLPNRTLL
-3582 TVLLREPPQTLAL
+3582 TG
-3595 QDQAALPMFV
+3595 
-3605 MADPQPA
+3605 ADPVALMALAPVNTQPV
-3612 QPTERAES
+3612 QNAES
-3620 SAPET
+3620 TPADDAGA
-3625 ETGEEEPPAT
+3625 GEPSAT

>member
-96 AEGLQAQ
+96 ADGLQAQ
-103 YPTGAEDKAQELNG
+103 YPTGAEDKAKELNG

-174 SAKMR
+174 SEKMR

-184 DADGATL
+184 DTDGATL

-254 YDAEFYST
+254 YDTEFYST

-277 KVVGTNQNA
+277 KVAGYDQNA
-286 AVNVYKY
+286 RIKVYTQYNAATQTWK
-293 DTTKGEGGDWE
+293 DSGE
-304 DTPTVY
+304 TY
-310 YFPLSYSK
+310 CFPLSYSK

-415 SSGTYTWNDSTL
+415 SSGTYTWNDSAL

-449 KKNESGLTEPVAKV
+449 KKNESGLAEPIAKV

-472 WPTIPAVGENVT
+472 WPTIPALGENVT
-484 LTGSVNSRKIG
+484 LTGSVNSRKVG

-510 VAVQERSSGLEYRK
+510 VAAQERSSGLDYLQ

-531 IGENSGTLSKIT
+531 IGENSGKLSKIT
-543 LRDPDVQVNA
+543 LRDPDVQINA

-559 QQTPDA
+559 QQKPDA
-565 MPIDADGTRYL
+565 MPINADGTQYL

-593 GALAGVDTGSA
+593 GALAGVDTGSV
-604 TDCTVDRSSRRG
+604 TDCTVDRSRRRG
-616 AEAKVTAALTFGSQ
+616 AEAKVTAVLTFGSQ

-658 ASGAA
+658 ASGAK

-680 DADAAKNNGITAKIS
+680 DADAAKNSGTTAKIS

-738 GTVSTLT
+738 GAVSTLT

-769 GDRPAA
+769 GKIPAA

-784 VLAGANYQGST
+784 VLAGANYQGGT

-831 AALTDLVRAGYDADG
+831 AALTSLVRAGYDADG

-926 STIKNMTN
+926 STIKSMTN

-955 DATWGLLENDELTS
+955 DATWGLLENDELKS
-969 NITAT
+969 NIAAT

-1021 TNAKIHWTAESKN
+1021 TNAKIHWTEESEN

-1048 GGVAGYNDPTSSI
+1048 GGVAGYNDPTASI
-1061 VNEHTTTPNVTGT
+1061 LNAHTTTPNVTGT
-1074 IVATGDCVGGVI
+1074 IVATGDCVGGAI

-1122 FGFDNAD
+1122 FEFDNAG

-1158 VPDNTLQTALA
+1158 VPGETLKTALA
-1169 AENTAIADALR
+1169 SEKTAVADALR
-1180 ALLPTFDDTTH
+1180 ALLPTFDKTTH

-1196 GLTSANTPVTLTGL
+1196 GLTSANTPVTLAGL

-1225 IGYNAAGTRL
+1225 IGYNAAGTSL
-1235 TLTNASNGS
+1235 TLTNAVNGS

-1257 DRADAANGGAY
+1257 DPADAANGGAY
-1268 IFYNGVPLGE
+1268 IFYNGVLLGE
-1278 LDPGCSGY
+1278 LDPGCSGC

-1300 LQNCTN
+1300 LQDCTN

-1317 GLAGVNDGAI
+1317 GLAGVNDGTI
-1327 SGGGMQNSMGSQ
+1327 SGGSMQNSMGSQ

-1362 AAGVTIRGGVN
+1362 AAGVTIRGGTN

-1378 GYNTGTIRLAEAA
+1378 GYNTGTIRLTEAT

-1404 GYNLGTIVGN
+1404 GYNA
-1414 GVGSKAAVQVSG
+1414 GSIAANSVAVQVSG
-1426 TSQVGGIAGVNG
+1426 TSQIGGVAGFNG
-1438 TTGRISTR
+1438 AGGTIGIDPNASGSYAMTIETGTKVS
-1446 SIADKI
+1446 
-1452 TLTSAASVT
+1452 SAT
-1461 ANNEGGGAAGRN
+1461 NGGGVAGRN
-1473 EGTIC
+1473 EGLIQFITNKAGSIQ
-1478 NVTNAA
+1478 VTN
-1484 GRVHVDDQYM
+1484 Q
-1494 GGLAGRNY
+1494 
-1502 GTIED
+1502 
-1507 SNYYNNSTSTDTL
+1507 
-1520 YAGGGY
+1520 YAGGIAGSNNGRIYACSHNATGSQALYTSGGY

-1532 CNEAGATIE
+1532 CNEASGRLDT
-1541 MVSVHGH
+1541 VSVNGS

-1562 NYGYICYAALMD
+1562 NYGTIYYATVYASD
-1574 VHVHGT
+1574 IHGT
-1580 SSAIGGVAA
+1580 SDAIGGITACNEPGAA
-1589 ANEYDAKASKHPQD
+1589 IEDARLRNIQNTG
-1603 ATIEN
+1603 ATF
-1608 VTLRK
+1608 
-1613 DRGGVTL
+1613 L
-1620 YGPSTR
+1620 YGLATK

-1637 VKYGI
+1637 VKNGKA
-1642 IEAGTLNLEN
+1642 EAGTLDLSH

-1671 TVGGKG
+1671 TVGGTSEK
-1677 ENDAVTVETD
+1677 DAVTVETD

-1700 VVGSNSGALVRC
+1700 VVGSNSGALVQC
-1712 TYQGTIGS
+1712 TYQGTIGGGS
-1720 SADADAAKVVGINVV
+1720 GINVV

-1744 SNSGTVQGCTV
+1744 SNSGTVQGCAV

-1773 AATKMANAA
+1773 AAAKMANAA

-1791 SGTVSDSTIATD
+1791 SGKIENSLIATD

-1823 SGSITTSGGKDTKAL
+1823 SGTITTSGGKDTQKL
-1838 VQQINNW
+1838 VAKINDW
-1845 LAVPYK
+1845 LTVPYK
-1851 KDENGNTTAEVD
+1851 KDENGSTTTEVD

-1881 TYTGDAG
+1881 TYTEGTG

-1897 DEAALV
+1897 EEKALAA
-1903 TKFKTLQG
+1903 TFKALQG
-1911 VDEISTGS
+1911 VDEVSKSS
-1919 TENQLKITLVGGEKH
+1919 TENQLKITLEGGAAY

-1954 ISDSASGQWF
+1954 ISNSASGKWF

-2004 RGVYNTDDDD
+2004 RGVYKTDDDD
-2014 ANNNG
+2014 ANNKW
-2019 EWNGWQWIDHSN
+2019 EWNGRQVIDHSN

-2137 CRNYGSVRIVTK
+2137 CRNYGSVRIVTN

-2185 SANSM
+2185 SAKSM

-2222 CGNITAGIFGNRGNP
+2222 CGNITAGIFGNRGTP
-2237 YNSEW
+2237 YNIEW

-2255 VGDYSGGTRR
+2255 VGDYSGGVRR
-2265 AVTFSNVSDA
+2265 AVTFSGVSDA
-2275 VTGSNNYYMDKYS
+2275 VIGSNNYYMDKYS
-2288 FWQTSSGW
+2288 FWQTSGGW

-2301 TQLDRTDPATNSDF
+2301 TQLNRTDPATNNDF
-2315 RGALNGNDDKENA
+2315 RGALYGNDDKENA

-2343 DTTADTYTDEKGN
+2343 NTTADTYTDEKGN
-2356 ALSNSHVYFGARLRG
+2356 VLSNNHVYFGARLRG

-2376 DTLDYTVDRS
+2376 TTLDYTVDRS
-2386 KITSDNVKIRLES
+2386 QIKRDNVKIRLES

-2417 YYTDGEGNTSQ
+2417 YYTDGAGNTSQ

-2443 NTYASMADITD
+2443 NNYASMADITD

-2520 ETLID
+2520 ETLMD

-2580 VRLVKNSDNSFS
+2580 VRLVKSSNNSFS

-2599 ADTYNALM
+2599 ADTYNALL

-2664 SSDKDY
+2664 SSDNDY

-2707 ISASAVSVTGRTI
+2707 SSASAVSVTGRTI

-2738 LPTYRVMLMGRYIG
+2738 LPTYRVMLMGCYIG

-2831 IGIGGSKRPAAWYSG
+2831 IGIGGSNHPAAWYSG

-2890 YTSTIQVERAPQL
+2890 YTSTIRVERAPQL

-2921 YTFTWTQPDEAAAGS
+2921 YTFTWTQEDEAAAGS
-2936 TRYKLTLYGVNESI
+2936 TRYKLTLYGVNESM

-2975 ATKTYRYTLNIDKD
+2975 VTKTYRYTLNIDKD
-2989 LATDA
+2989 LAADA

-3012 TRDTTNAGSNVIGA
+3012 TRDTTGTGSNVIGA
-3026 ADSATY
+3026 ADTATY
-3032 SVLRRL
+3032 TVLRRL
-3038 QQVGQPDQFVP
+3038 RQVGQPDQFVP

-3075 ELWAREQKADGSLGT
+3075 ELWAREQAEDGSLG
-3090 AKELHPADLDAD
+3090 AAFELHPADLDAD

-3117 EAYQGKKLVFY
+3117 EAYQGKTLVFY
-3128 VVACPEKGSTE
+3128 VVACPKDGSTE

-3146 EESAAQTIVS
+3146 EESAPQTIVS

-3171 GKDTANALPLMNTFC
+3171 GKNTANALPLMNTFC
-3186 QELTIKMAVNDSS
+3186 QELTIKMTVGDSS

-3216 KNACALAQ
+3216 QNACTLAQ
-3224 TWMDTHSKAD
+3224 TWMTTHSKAD
-3234 LDALNAALAPA
+3234 LDALNAALEHA
-3245 TLMIPNAD
+3245 TLMIPAAD

-3339 TSTVQGNLFD
+3339 TSTVQGDLFD
-3349 GDDNAWNPS
+3349 GEGKAWSTPV
-3358 ADDITI
+3358 DDITI

-3386 ATTYQLHVTPGK
+3386 ATTYQLHVTPTES
-3398 NMPNGPNKAGYDI
+3398 MPDGPNKAGYDI

-3424 DEGNEIVV
+3424 EKGNEVVV
-3432 THRGQILKV
+3432 THRGQIESVK
-3441 EKLPD
+3441 KLPA
-3446 GKDASNPDDWLD
+3446 GKDADNPDDWLD
-3458 ITDDACITDADGN
+3458 ITREACITDADGN

-3478 IVEQPVLDEEGNN
+3478 IAEVDVEQPVYDEQ
-3491 TGKTTLVSA
+3491 GKQTTETVKVKVKASQ

-3543 LTQRA
+3543 MVDPAESDKDTTVPA
-3548 DGDNNETATLD
+3548 C
-3559 QFTASVEVWAVG
+3559 FTAEVTVWAVG
-3571 NGEKTD
+3571 D
-3577 DSDHL
+3577 DTRTTNSEELAVPLPNRTLL
-3582 TVLLREPPQTLAL
+3582 TG
-3595 QDQAALPMFV
+3595 
-3605 MADPQPA
+3605 ADPVALMALAPVNTQPV
-3612 QPTERAES
+3612 QNAES
-3620 SAPET
+3620 TPADDAGAGGPS
-3625 ETGEEEPPAT
+3625 AT
-3635 PETVAPAA
+3635 PEMAAPAA

>member
-37 AGAGLIAYTRL
+37 GGAGLIAYTRL

-96 AEGLQAQ
+96 ADGLQAQ
-103 YPTGAEDKAQELNG
+103 YPTGAEDKAKELNG

-144 VYDES
+144 VYDAS

-184 DADGATL
+184 DTDGATL
-191 VDDRSYTHRREA
+191 VDDRSYTHRRKA

-277 KVVGTNQNA
+277 KVAGYDQNA
-286 AVNVYKY
+286 RIKVYTQY
-293 DTTKGEGGDWE
+293 DTATQTWKDSGE
-304 DTPTVY
+304 TY
-310 YFPLSYSK
+310 CFPLSYSK

-359 DVYVKIKARPNDAF
+359 DIYVKIKARPNDAF

-472 WPTIPAVGENVT
+472 WPTIPTLGENVT
-484 LTGSVNSRKIG
+484 LTGSVNSRKNG
-495 GGHVIISNLQLRGTS
+495 GGHVIISNLQLGGTS
-510 VAVQERSSGLEYRK
+510 VAAQERSSGLDYRK

-531 IGENSGTLSKIT
+531 IGENNGTLSKIT

-559 QQTPDA
+559 QQKPDA
-565 MPIDADGTRYL
+565 MPIAADGTRYL

-593 GALAGVDTGSA
+593 GALAGVDTGSV

-680 DADAAKNNGITAKIS
+680 DADAAKNNGTTAKIS

-784 VLAGANYQGST
+784 VLAGANYQGG
-795 AQKSTVL
+795 AVQKSTVL

-831 AALTDLVRAGYDADG
+831 AALTALVRAGYDADG

-955 DATWGLLENDELTS
+955 DATWGLLENDKLTDK
-969 NITAT
+969 ITAT

-1021 TNAKIHWTAESKN
+1021 TNAKIHWTAESEN

-1048 GGVAGYNDPTSSI
+1048 GGVAGYNDPTASI
-1061 VNEHTTTPNVTGT
+1061 VNEHTTTPNVTGI

-1086 GLNGAAQLP
+1086 GLNGAAKLP

-1122 FGFDNAD
+1122 FEFDNAG
-1129 GTAAPAATIGTGSLV
+1129 GTAAPTATIGTGSLV

-1158 VPDNTLQTALA
+1158 VLGNTLQTALA
-1169 AENTAIADALR
+1169 GKNTAVADVLR
-1180 ALLPTFDDTTH
+1180 ALLPTFDKTTH

-1196 GLTSANTPVTLTGL
+1196 GLTSAGTPVTLAGL

-1225 IGYNAAGTRL
+1225 IGYNAAETRL
-1235 TLTNASNGS
+1235 TLTNAVNGS

-1257 DRADAANGGAY
+1257 DPADAANGDAY

-1278 LDPGCSGY
+1278 LDPGCSGC

-1317 GLAGVNDGAI
+1317 GLAGVNDGTI
-1327 SGGGMQNSMGSQ
+1327 SGGSMQNSMGSQ

-1378 GYNTGTIRLAEAA
+1378 GYNTGTIRLESAT

-1414 GVGSKAAVQVSG
+1414 GVGSKVAVQVSG
-1426 TSQVGGIAGVNG
+1426 TSQVGGVAGFNG
-1438 TTGRISTR
+1438 AGGTIGIDPNASGSYAMTIETGTKVS
-1446 SIADKI
+1446 
-1452 TLTSAASVT
+1452 SAT
-1461 ANNEGGGAAGRN
+1461 NGGGVAGRN
-1473 EGTIC
+1473 EGLIQFITNKAGSIQ
-1478 NVTNAA
+1478 VTN
-1484 GRVHVDDQYM
+1484 Q
-1494 GGLAGRNY
+1494 
-1502 GTIED
+1502 
-1507 SNYYNNSTSTDTL
+1507 
-1520 YAGGGY
+1520 YAGGIAGSNNGRIYACSHNATGSQALYTSGSY

-1532 CNEAGATIE
+1532 CNEASGTLQNDTV
-1541 MVSVHGH
+1541 MGS

-1562 NYGYICYAALMD
+1562 NYGTIVTPVVLASD
-1574 VHVHGT
+1574 IHGA
-1580 SSAIGGVAA
+1580 SDAIGGITAC
-1589 ANEYDAKASKHPQD
+1589 NEPDALIQD
-1603 ATIEN
+1603 AVLHKGSN
-1608 VTLRK
+1608 GSVA
-1613 DRGGVTL
+1613 L
-1620 YGPSTR
+1620 YGPATK
-1626 VGGLVGYNAGT
+1626 VGGIVGYNAGT
-1637 VKYGI
+1637 VKTAKVKYNVLDLSG
-1642 IEAGTLNLEN
+1642 

-1671 TVGGKG
+1671 TVGGTVEK
-1677 ENDAVTVETD
+1677 DAVAVETD

-1712 TYQGTIGS
+1712 TYQGTIGGGS
-1720 SADADAAKVVGINVV
+1720 GINVV
-1735 GSTVGGIAG
+1735 GSTVGGIVG
-1744 SNSGTVQGCTV
+1744 SNDANGTVQGCAV

-1773 AATKMANAA
+1773 AAAKMANAA

-1791 SGTVSDSTIATD
+1791 SGTVEKSLIATD
-1803 DTRSTITAH
+1803 DTRSEIIAH
-1812 GGFVGGVAGSN
+1812 NGFVGGVAGSN
-1823 SGSITTSGGKDTKAL
+1823 SGTITTSGGKDTQTL
-1838 VQQINNW
+1838 VQQINDW
-1845 LAVPYK
+1845 LTVPYK
-1851 KDENGNTTAEVD
+1851 KDENGSATTEVD

-1881 TYTGDAG
+1881 TYTEGTG
-1888 SKPQATQSA
+1888 SKPQATQGA
-1897 DEAALV
+1897 EEDALAA
-1903 TKFKTLQG
+1903 TFKALQG
-1911 VDEISTGS
+1911 VDEVSKSS
-1919 TENQLKITLVGGEKH
+1919 TENQLKITLKGGDTW

-1954 ISDSASGQWF
+1954 ISNSASGKWF

-2014 ANNNG
+2014 ANNKW
-2019 EWNGWQWIDHSN
+2019 EWNGRQVIDHSN

-2185 SANSM
+2185 SAKSM

-2222 CGNITAGIFGNRGNP
+2222 CSNITAGIFGNRGTP
-2237 YNSEW
+2237 YNIEW

-2255 VGDYSGGTRR
+2255 VGDYSGGVRR
-2265 AVTFSNVSDA
+2265 AVTFSNVSPA

-2288 FWQTSSGW
+2288 FWQTSGGW

-2301 TQLDRTDPATNSDF
+2301 TQLDRTDPATNNDF
-2315 RGALNGNDDKENA
+2315 GGALYGNDDKENV

-2336 AGKDNAA
+2336 AGIDNTA

-2356 ALSNSHVYFGARLRG
+2356 VLSNNHVYFGARLRG

-2386 KITSDNVKIRLES
+2386 QIKRDNVKIRLES

-2417 YYTDGEGNTSQ
+2417 YYKDGAGNTSQ

-2443 NTYASMADITD
+2443 NNYASMADITD

-2552 VNTKGDGD
+2552 VNTKGDGE
-2560 SASLQTPA
+2560 AAHLIKPA
-2568 SFYKTLPAPELE
+2568 NFYKTLPTPDLE

-2599 ADTYNALM
+2599 VDTYNALM
-2607 QNADGTPGLQNW
+2607 QNADGTPDLQNW

-2664 SSDKDY
+2664 SSDNDY

-2681 VPTVDAKSAFTGT
+2681 VPKVDAKSALTGT

-2707 ISASAVSVTGRTI
+2707 SSASAVSVTGRTI

-2802 WVVVAVPVNSGLG
+2802 WVVAAVPVNSGLG

-2831 IGIGGSKRPAAWYSG
+2831 IGIGGSNRPAAWYSG

-2869 KDATADNTWA
+2869 KEATADNTWA

-2890 YTSTIQVERAPQL
+2890 YTSTIRVERAPQL
-2903 ADSISYDK
+2903 AEEATYLLNES
-2911 DKLAADNQLV
+2911 NQLV
-2921 YTFTWTQPDEAAAGS
+2921 YTFTWTQEDEAAAGS
-2936 TRYKLTLYGVNESI
+2936 TRYKLTLYGVNESM

-2961 TIALPADAKAQYDP
+2961 TIALPADAKVQYNET
-2975 ATKTYRYTLNIDKD
+2975 TKTYRYTLNIDKD

-3004 FDKVRLRV
+3004 FDQVRLRV
-3012 TRDTTNAGSNVIGA
+3012 TRDTTGIGSNVIGA

-3075 ELWAREQKADGSLGT
+3075 ELWAREQGDDGSLGT
-3090 AKELHPADLDAD
+3090 AEELHPADLDAD

-3128 VVACPEKGSTE
+3128 VVACPADRSTD

-3146 EESAAQTIVS
+3146 EESAPQTIVS

-3199 AASYFFTGYL
+3199 AASYFFPGYL
-3209 FDDAEAY
+3209 FDNEAAY
-3216 KNACALAQ
+3216 KNACALAAK
-3224 TWMDTHSKAD
+3224 WMDTHSKAD

-3245 TLMIPNAD
+3245 TLMIPKAD

-3267 SYTVTPNTD
+3267 SYTVAPNTD

-3297 PNSGSAAISSG
+3297 PNSGSAEISSG

-3339 TSTVQGNLFD
+3339 TSTVQGALFD
-3349 GDDNAWNPS
+3349 GEGKAWSTPV
-3358 ADDITI
+3358 DDITI

-3386 ATTYQLHVTPGK
+3386 ATTYQFHVTPTES
-3398 NMPNGPNKAGYDI
+3398 MPDGPNKAGYDI

-3418 DVMRTD
+3418 DVTD
-3424 DEGNEIVV
+3424 TDGEGNEVVV

-3446 GKDASNPDDWLD
+3446 KSTDWLN

-3478 IVEQPVLDEEGNN
+3478 IAEVDVEQPVYDEQGNQ
-3491 TGKTTLVSA
+3491 TGTETVKVKASQ

-3535 GYLVTLPD
+3535 GYLITLPD
-3543 LTQRA
+3543 MVDPAESDKDMTVPA
-3548 DGDNNETATLD
+3548 C
-3559 QFTASVEVWAVG
+3559 FTAEVTVWAVG
-3571 NGEKTD
+3571 D
-3577 DSDHL
+3577 DTRTTNSEALAVPLPNRTLL
-3582 TVLLREPPQTLAL
+3582 TG
-3595 QDQAALPMFV
+3595 
-3605 MADPQPA
+3605 ADPVALMALAPVNTQPV
-3612 QPTERAES
+3612 QNAES
-3620 SAPET
+3620 TPADDAGA
-3625 ETGEEEPPAT
+3625 GEPFAT
-3635 PETVAPAA
+3635 PEMAAPAA

>member
-37 AGAGLIAYTRL
+37 GGAGLIAYTRL

-103 YPTGAEDKAQELNG
+103 YPTGAEDKAKELNG
-117 RIVALYYDKDA
+117 RIMALYYDKDA

-174 SAKMR
+174 STKMR

-184 DADGATL
+184 DTDGATL

-262 TGGDTPLFKLEIEWS
+262 TGGDTSLFKLEIEWS
-277 KVVGTNQNA
+277 KVAGYDQNA
-286 AVNVYKY
+286 RIKVYTQY
-293 DTTKGEGGDWE
+293 DTATQTWKDSGE
-304 DTPTVY
+304 TY
-310 YFPLSYSK
+310 CFPLSYSK

-348 FSITRLVSGAQ
+348 FSITRLVNGAQ
-359 DVYVKIKARPNDAF
+359 DIYVKIKARPNDAF

-415 SSGTYTWNDSTL
+415 NSGTYTWNDSTL

-449 KKNESGLTEPVAKV
+449 KKNGSGLTEPVAKV

-484 LTGSVNSRKIG
+484 LTGSTTSQKTG

-510 VAVQERSSGLEYRK
+510 VAAQERSSGLDYRK

-531 IGENSGTLSKIT
+531 IGENNGTLSKIT
-543 LRDPDVQVNA
+543 LRDPDVQINA

-559 QQTPDA
+559 QQKPDA

-576 QPLAE
+576 QPLAK

-593 GALAGVDTGSA
+593 GALAGVDTGSV
-604 TDCTVDRSSRRG
+604 TDCTVDRSRRRG

-630 TTSTARINGTN
+630 TTGTARINGTS

-663 LSDLTLDKNVT
+663 ISDLTLDKNVT

-680 DADAAKNNGITAKIS
+680 DADAAKNSGTTAKIS

-738 GTVSTLT
+738 GAVSTLT

-769 GDRPAA
+769 GTTHAT
-775 LTKLNNAGT
+775 LTSLTNAGT
-784 VLAGANYQGST
+784 VLAGANYQGGT

-831 AALTDLVRAGYDADG
+831 AALTSLVRAGYEADG

-989 KNRIDLLNQLSQTAG
+989 KNRIDLLNQLSQTAD

-1021 TNAKIHWTAESKN
+1021 TNAKIHWTVESEN

-1048 GGVAGYNDPTSSI
+1048 GGVAGYNDPTASI
-1061 VNEHTTTPNVTGT
+1061 VNEHTITPNVTGT
-1074 IVATGDCVGGVI
+1074 IVATGDCVGGAI

-1122 FGFDNAD
+1122 FEFDNAS

-1158 VPDNTLQTALA
+1158 VPDKTLQTALA
-1169 AENTAIADALR
+1169 GKNTAITDALR
-1180 ALLPTFDDTTH
+1180 ALLPTFDKTTH

-1196 GLTSANTPVTLTGL
+1196 GLTSAGTPVTLAGL

-1225 IGYNAAGTRL
+1225 IGYNAAGTSL
-1235 TLTNASNGS
+1235 TLTNAVNGS

-1257 DRADAANGGAY
+1257 DPADAANGGAY
-1268 IFYNGVPLGE
+1268 IFYNGVPLGK
-1278 LDPGCSGY
+1278 LDPGCSGC
-1286 FAGGIIGYATKNTT
+1286 FAGGIIGYATQNTT

-1317 GLAGVNDGAI
+1317 GLAGVNDGTI
-1327 SGGGMQNSMGSQ
+1327 SGGSMQNSMGSQ

-1362 AAGVTIRGGVN
+1362 AAGVTIRGGTN

-1378 GYNTGTIRLAEAA
+1378 GYNTGTIRLTEAT
-1391 GRVDGIT
+1391 GKVDGIT

-1404 GYNLGTIVGN
+1404 GYNA
-1414 GVGSKAAVQVSG
+1414 GSIAANSVAVQVSG
-1426 TSQVGGIAGVNG
+1426 TSQIGGVAGFNG
-1438 TTGRISTR
+1438 AGGTIGMDPYASGSYAMTIETGTKVS
-1446 SIADKI
+1446 
-1452 TLTSAASVT
+1452 SAT
-1461 ANNEGGGAAGRN
+1461 NGGGVAGRN
-1473 EGTIC
+1473 EGLIQFITNKAGSIQ
-1478 NVTNAA
+1478 VTN
-1484 GRVHVDDQYM
+1484 Q
-1494 GGLAGRNY
+1494 
-1502 GTIED
+1502 
-1507 SNYYNNSTSTDTL
+1507 
-1520 YAGGGY
+1520 YAGGIAGSNNGRIYACSHNATGSQALYTSGGY

-1532 CNEAGATIE
+1532 CNEASGRLDT
-1541 MVSVHGH
+1541 VSVNGS

-1562 NYGYICYAALMD
+1562 NYGTIYYATVYASD
-1574 VHVHGT
+1574 IHDT
-1580 SSAIGGVAA
+1580 SDAIGGITACNEPGAA
-1589 ANEYDAKASKHPQD
+1589 IEDARLRNISNTG
-1603 ATIEN
+1603 ATF
-1608 VTLRK
+1608 
-1613 DRGGVTL
+1613 L
-1620 YGPSTR
+1620 YGPATK

-1637 VKYGI
+1637 VKNGKA
-1642 IEAGTLNLEN
+1642 EAGTLDLSH

-1671 TVGGKG
+1671 TVGGTDNK
-1677 ENDAVTVETD
+1677 DAVTVETD

-1712 TYQGTIGS
+1712 AYQGTIGGS
-1720 SADADAAKVVGINVV
+1720 GINVV

-1744 SNSGTVQGCTV
+1744 SNSGTVQGCAV

-1773 AATKMANAA
+1773 AAAKMANAA

-1791 SGTVSDSTIATD
+1791 SGKVSGSTIATD
-1803 DTRSTITAH
+1803 GTRSTITAH

-1823 SGSITTSGGKDTKAL
+1823 SGTITTSGGKDTRAL
-1838 VQQINNW
+1838 VQQINDW
-1845 LAVPYK
+1845 LTVPYK
-1851 KDENGNTTAEVD
+1851 KDENGSATAEVD

-1881 TYTGDAG
+1881 TYTEGTG

-1897 DEAALV
+1897 KEKALAA
-1903 TKFKTLQG
+1903 TFKALQG
-1911 VDEISTGS
+1911 VDEVSKSS
-1919 TENQLKITLVGGEKH
+1919 TENQLKITLEGGAAY

-1954 ISDSASGQWF
+1954 ISNSASGKWF
-1964 VYANNINQSWGAVGG
+1964 VYADNINQSWGAVGG

-2004 RGVYNTDDDD
+2004 RGMKNTNDDDT
-2014 ANNNG
+2014 NT
-2019 EWNGWQWIDHSN
+2019 QN
-2031 DRYTTKEE
+2031 DRYSTTNF
-2039 DTQADN
+2039 DLSANN
-2045 YVGGVIGTQQNR
+2045 YVGGIIGTQQNR
-2057 TGDLWTLK
+2057 TGDRWTLTD
-2065 NCVNLGTVFNSRS
+2065 CVNLGTVFNSRS
-2078 NNAGGVLAYWLGYGG
+2078 NNVGGVLAYWLGYGG
-2093 TLDNCFNFGTI
+2093 TVTNCYNFAALTVNANNDSNSGTI
-2104 ATNSNNGKDSGT
+2104 
-2116 VGGVAGYFNSP
+2116 GGIAGYFNQP
-2127 VAGTAVNLYK
+2127 VAGTAVNMIS
-2137 CRNYGSVRIVTK
+2137 CRNYGDIKKVTNA
-2149 GANDVGGIFGK
+2149 ANDIAGIFGK
-2160 VQMQKK
+2160 VQMNVAT
-2166 DDAMTINIVECV
+2166 DAMTINIVDCV
-2178 TGSNVKL
+2178 NAAKSME
-2185 SANSM
+2185 ARSM
-2190 AVGIFSYIGPYEV
+2190 ASGIMAYIGPYESV
-2203 IPNVEVN
+2203 PNVEVN
-2210 IDRCRNYCYNLD
+2210 IDRCRNYCYEM
-2222 CGNITAGIFGNRGNP
+2222 TASGSSRTFTTGIFGNRGNP
-2237 YNSEW
+2237 AKETTQ
-2242 GMKKTTITNCFTL
+2242 KTTITNCFTL
-2255 VGDYSGGTRR
+2255 FKDSTSTLNCAITYCEREDVI
-2265 AVTFSNVSDA
+2265 
-2275 VTGSNNYYMDKYS
+2275 TGRNNYYMDALS
-2288 FWQTSSGW
+2288 FERGRKNDHKIDGLLDGIGRSATTDKSWNKAYTSDDGERGDK
-2296 GIEGL
+2296 GIY
-2301 TQLDRTDPATNSDF
+2301 TV
-2315 RGALNGNDDKENA
+2315 GAH
-2328 WIQARRLW
+2328 RLY
-2336 AGKDNAA
+2336 AGVDTGASVAA
-2343 DTTADTYTDEKGN
+2343 DGDNYYTYFAMLPKLQTNGKSQCNLSAISGKNTYIKLLSGTDF
-2356 ALSNSHVYFGARLRG
+2356 S
-2371 PETKT
+2371 
-2376 DTLDYTVDRS
+2376 
-2386 KITSDNVKIRLES
+2386 
-2399 EANGHWYDPASK
+2399 DPASK
-2411 RLLTNK
+2411 RILVASDHDPTKPLTENMFTERNANG
-2417 YYTDGEGNTSQ
+2417 YVGQ
-2428 NYAGEILL
+2428 LL
-2436 LFDESGD
+2436 LLYNEADSKEGPTMD
-2443 NTYASMADITD
+2443 DITD
-2454 EALQNYYTYLLDTA
+2454 EAIQNYYTNLLDTA
-2468 RPSAPQNL
+2468 VPNAPTA
-2476 KVTKSD
+2476 VTATRSD
-2482 DTKNVYGRYT
+2482 NDDSVYGRYVVSWTPDKTGSPAVYYHVKIYETDETGKPTGT
-2492 ITWDKP
+2492 I
-2498 ATGDPTYYK
+2498 
-2507 LRVYAV
+2507 LL
-2513 NDDGTEG
+2513 E
-2520 ETLID
+2520 
-2525 WSDVYEKRFTF
+2525 SDVYDIRFTF
-2536 EGKEEWTGSFN
+2536 EAEESWLGKYYN
-2547 VEVKG
+2547 VEVSG
-2552 VNTKGDGD
+2552 VNSKGTGTGKTMD
-2560 SASLQTPA
+2560 ASQQFA
-2568 SFYKTLPAPELE
+2568 QTLPTPELE
-2580 VRLVKNSDNSFS
+2580 VRLMRSQSGADDSSAYV

-2599 ADTYNALM
+2599 ADAY
-2607 QNADGTPGLQNW
+2607 QNVPGW
-2619 TVTARTYSGTTQ
+2619 KV
-2631 TGSDYTFTDT
+2631 
-2641 NYSPRVLSPNSL
+2641 
-2653 GSHQILRAQAT
+2653 
-2664 SSDKDY
+2664 
-2670 MRSAQYDETVY
+2670 SAWL
-2681 VPTVDAKSAFTGT
+2681 FTGT
-2694 SGNPGLAEGGLAD
+2694 AGTAPNYVFTAGKTAYTLDWTNCENYSSYTLRGYATSADTEKWMQSEQYNNEIYIPGVWNNRTSYHAINPGLAGGKLTAD
-2707 ISASAVSVTGRTI
+2707 VTVTGSNQDELAI
-2720 DDLTFTT
+2720 TT
-2727 TLSFKPTVSGV
+2727 TLSFARLAADSPV
-2738 LPTYRVMLMGRYIG
+2738 YRVMLLGRALENTTVTDASG
-2752 ADRIGGEGTSGAALY
+2752 STADLK

-2775 REQAVPNSSTTF
+2775 QERTITAAAASITF
-2787 RFSNLPANT
+2787 ANLPDDLLSA
-2796 LTDYDS
+2796 YDD
-2802 WVVVAVPVNSGLG
+2802 WIVLAVPVNSGVG
-2815 DVVTRWDA
+2815 DAVTRWTVTDS
-2823 TIEEAVDA
+2823 EAVAA
-2831 IGIGGSKRPAAWYSG
+2831 INSSTQPAAWYQG
-2846 MEIIRQSDG
+2846 LEIIRNSDG
-2855 SYTYSHLTPLYFAN
+2855 SYSYAHLTPLQFAIKETSYTPTPNWAAMANGGTIGGYFPTGN
-2869 KDATADNTWA
+2869 GQRVYYKKGADLFRVAKAPELA
-2879 GCANSNKQILY
+2879 GK
-2890 YTSTIQVERAPQL
+2890 
-2903 ADSISYDK
+2903 
-2911 DKLAADNQLV
+2911 AAYLLNESNQLV
-2921 YTFTWTQPDEAAAGS
+2921 YTFTWTQPDEADTERGK
-2936 TRYKLTLYGVNESI
+2936 TNYKLTLYGVNESI

-2961 TIALPADAKAQYDP
+2961 TIALPADANSQVQYDP
-2975 ATKTYRYTLNIDKD
+2975 ATQTYRYTLNIDKN

-3012 TRDTTNAGSNVIGA
+3012 TRDTTNAGTNVIGA

-3032 SVLRRL
+3032 TVLRRL
-3038 QQVGQPDQFVP
+3038 RQVGQPDQFVP

-3075 ELWAREQKADGSLGT
+3075 ELWARVQNEDGSLGT
-3090 AKELHPADLDAD
+3090 AEELHPADLDAD

-3128 VVACPEKGSTE
+3128 VVACPADRSTD

-3146 EESAAQTIVS
+3146 EESAPQTIVS

-3216 KNACALAQ
+3216 QNACTLAQ
-3224 TWMDTHSKAD
+3224 TWMGTHSKAD
-3234 LDALNAALAPA
+3234 LDALNAALASA

-3339 TSTVQGNLFD
+3339 TSTVQGDLFD
-3349 GDDNAWNPS
+3349 GEGKAWSTPV
-3358 ADDITI
+3358 DDITI

-3386 ATTYQLHVTPGK
+3386 ATTYQLHVTPTES
-3398 NMPNGPNKAGYDI
+3398 MPDGPNKAGYDI

-3424 DEGNEIVV
+3424 EKGNEVVV

-3441 EKLPD
+3441 EKLYD
-3446 GKDASNPDDWLD
+3446 NRTDWLN
-3458 ITDDACITDADGN
+3458 ITDDACIKDADGN

-3478 IVEQPVLDEEGNN
+3478 MAEVEVEQPVYDEQGNP
-3491 TGKTTLVSA
+3491 TTETVKVKVKASQ

-3543 LTQRA
+3543 MVDPAESDKDTTVPA
-3548 DGDNNETATLD
+3548 C
-3559 QFTASVEVWAVG
+3559 FTAEVTVWAVG
-3571 NGEKTD
+3571 D
-3577 DSDHL
+3577 DTRTTNSEPLAVPLPNRTLL
-3582 TVLLREPPQTLAL
+3582 TG
-3595 QDQAALPMFV
+3595 
-3605 MADPQPA
+3605 ADPVALMALAPVNTQPV
-3612 QPTERAES
+3612 QNAES
-3620 SAPET
+3620 TPADDAGA
-3625 ETGEEEPPAT
+3625 GEPSAT
-3635 PETVAPAA
+3635 PEMAAPAA

>member
-37 AGAGLIAYTRL
+37 GGAGLIAYTRL

-184 DADGATL
+184 DTDGATL
-191 VDDRSYTHRREA
+191 VDDRGYTHRRKA

-240 NWSGNSR
+240 NWSGNSQ

-277 KVVGTNQNA
+277 KVAGYDQNA
-286 AVNVYKY
+286 RIKVYKQY
-293 DTTKGEGGDWE
+293 NAATQTWTDSGE
-304 DTPTVY
+304 TY
-310 YFPLSYSK
+310 CFPLSYSK

-359 DVYVKIKARPNDAF
+359 DIYVKMKARPNDAF

-388 NTLFALGSTENNA
+388 NTLFAAGSTGTNA

-415 SSGTYTWNDSTL
+415 NSGTYTFDGGKDFAGNYLPVTL
-427 TPNAATTLD
+427 N

-441 VTVYCAGE
+441 VTVYCAEG
-449 KKNESGLTEPVAKV
+449 KSEPVAKV
-463 PSRTGEVVA
+463 PSSTGEAVA
-472 WPTIPAVGENVT
+472 WPTIP
-484 LTGSVNSRKIG
+484 KIG
-495 GGHVIISNLQLRGTS
+495 KNVELTAKVSTDIITGEKKGGLSIRNLQIRGTS
-510 VAVQERSSGLEYRK
+510 VAAQERTGAADYLKY
-524 RDHYVGL
+524 DHYVGL
-531 IGENSGTLSKIT
+531 VGENNGTVSNIT
-543 LRDPDVQVNA
+543 LNNPDVLVNA
-553 EVVANG
+553 ELKAAGSQSV
-559 QQTPDA
+559 DA
-565 MPIDADGTRYL
+565 VPIDADNTQYL
-576 QPLAE
+576 QPLPD
-581 TDTAYRAQIYAV
+581 TDTAYRSEVWAV
-593 GALAGVDTGSA
+593 GALVGLDTGSLQNCSIQRTGSDDA
-604 TDCTVDRSSRRG
+604 RVMAAIAFSDNTVSTDRVDD
-616 AEAKVTAALTFGSQ
+616 
-630 TTSTARINGTN
+630 TTI
-641 ITDEP
+641 DEP
-646 HGIGGLVGFAMP
+646 HGLGGIVGVAMP
-658 ASGAA
+658 ENGAE
-663 LSDLTLDKNVT
+663 LTDLVVGKPDKKNGNSANK
-674 VAGLFT
+674 VAIVGCLQDT
-680 DADAAKNNGITAKIS
+680 DAKKNPGVEPSIS
-695 TDAAE
+695 KDAAE
-700 KARYNAITDTT
+700 KIRYNEI
-711 ATKTLWRAVGVGGV
+711 ATSRTGKTLWRAVGIGGV
-725 AGVLDVTNLADTS
+725 AGVLDVTKPGSTNATVDLA
-738 GTVSTLT
+738 TVA
-745 GITNQATVV
+745 NKADVV
-754 GNGFAGGIAGNLYAT
+754 GNGFVGGVAGNLYTTA
-769 GDRPAA
+769 DNAA
-775 LTKLNNAGT
+775 VTVSGLTNDGT
-784 VLAGANYQGST
+784 VMTGANYHGNE
-795 AQKSTVL
+795 AGKSAVL

-811 YASNLQLQGCTSA
+811 YAGNLTLKDCTSA
-824 TRSGLST
+824 SLKGLKPKILS
-831 AALTDLVRAGYDADG
+831 ALLQAGYNADG
-846 TLNEKSPLKGDF
+846 SLKETSPLKGDF
-858 VGGLVGFGRD
+858 VGGLVGFARD
-868 IALTDCRTESGYVL
+868 VRMENCSTVDDTTVL
-882 GRSFVGGFV
+882 GRTFVGGLV
-891 GGFVGSDLQTSGGE
+891 GGFVGSNLQMSGGE

-914 YVGGIVSVNGKN
+914 YVGGIVSVNGAD
-926 STIKNMTN
+926 STITHMTN
-934 KGLVAGLGKGAAYVG
+934 TGLVAGFGKDAAYVG
-949 GIAGVN
+949 GITGVN
-955 DATWGLLENDELTS
+955 DATWGVQTANAAQNNAILLDDTNKMDGIS
-969 NITAT
+969 HK
-974 LQDSANSMST
+974 
-984 VEATD
+984 D
-989 KNRIDLLNQLSQTAG
+989 KDALDRLKQRSQTGSGAAC
-1004 GTEYYADFV
+1004 YADFV
-1013 GGVAGYNG
+1013 GGVTGYNG
-1021 TNAKIHWTAESKN
+1021 AGGEISWLDENDNEM
-1034 GATLGAV
+1034 GAV
-1041 LYGSNFV
+1041 LYGNNYV
-1048 GGVAGYNDPTSSI
+1048 GGVAGYNDAQGIIKNGQNTRFG
-1061 VNEHTTTPNVTGT
+1061 VTGI
-1074 IVATGDCVGGVI
+1074 IVGEGDCVGGLV
-1086 GLNGAAQLP
+1086 GLNCAARLP
-1095 AVQVSANKIEGVHF
+1095 AVQIKANRIEGTHF
-1109 VGGVIGANLPQNS
+1109 VGGAIGANLP
-1122 FGFDNAD
+1122 AD
-1129 GTAAPAATIGTGSLV
+1129 GFAFVDAANNPAAAETVAQSPDRIV
-1144 ADGVAGGIIGYNRV
+1144 ADGVVGGIIGYNRV
-1158 VPDNTLQTALA
+1158 IAAQTLSSAL
-1169 AENTAIADALR
+1169 ESDTEHTDALR
-1180 ALLPTFDDTTH
+1180 ALLPTFGTGN
-1191 ALAED
+1191 ALTERQLP
-1196 GLTSANTPVTLTGL
+1196 GSNGTVTLTGL
-1210 SNRLNIKA
+1210 KNTYNIDA

-1225 IGYNAAGTRL
+1225 IGYNSASTNL
-1235 TLTNASNGS
+1235 TLANA
-1244 QSSAQSYGGLARS
+1244 Q
-1257 DRADAANGGAY
+1257 NGGQNLGILGFGNATYFADQQGY
-1268 IFYNGVPLGE
+1268 ILADGVSLGA
-1278 LDPGCSGY
+1278 LDASHSGY

-1317 GLAGVNDGAI
+1317 GLAGVNDGTI
-1327 SGGGMQNSMGSQ
+1327 SGGSMQNSMGSP

-1362 AAGVTIRGGVN
+1362 AAGVTIRGGTN

-1378 GYNTGTIRLAEAA
+1378 GYNTGTIRLTEAT
-1391 GRVDGIT
+1391 GKVEGIT

-1484 GRVHVDDQYM
+1484 GRVHVDNQYM

-1507 SNYYNNSTSTDTL
+1507 SNYYNSSTSTDTL

-1532 CNEAGATIE
+1532 CNEAGATIDS
-1541 MVSVHGH
+1541 VSVGGH

-1562 NYGYICYAALMD
+1562 NYGHINRAALLHVY
-1574 VHVHGT
+1574 VHST

-1589 ANEYDAKASKHPQD
+1589 VNEYAPDATRHPQD
-1603 ATIEN
+1603 AVIED
-1608 VTLRK
+1608 VTLRS
-1613 DRGGVTL
+1613 DDYGVTL
-1620 YGPSTR
+1620 YGPATK

-1637 VKYGI
+1637 VKNGKV
-1642 IEAGTLNLEN
+1642 EAGTLDLSH

-1671 TVGGKG
+1671 TVGGTGAK
-1677 ENDAVTVETD
+1677 DAVTVETD

-1693 KYCNLGG
+1693 KYCSLGG
-1700 VVGSNSGALVRC
+1700 VVGSNSGALVQC
-1712 TYQGTIGS
+1712 TYQGAIGDGS
-1720 SADADAAKVVGINVV
+1720 GINVV

-1744 SNSGTVQGCTV
+1744 SNNGTVQGCTV

-1791 SGTVSDSTIATD
+1791 SGKVESSLIATD
-1803 DTRSTITAH
+1803 STRSTITAH

-1823 SGSITTSGGKDTKAL
+1823 SGSITTSGGKDTQAL
-1838 VQQINNW
+1838 VQQINDW

-1851 KDENGNTTAEVD
+1851 KDADGTTTTEVD

-1903 TKFKTLQG
+1903 AKFKALQG
-1911 VDEISTGS
+1911 VDEVSKSSTA
-1919 TENQLKITLVGGEKH
+1919 NQLKITLKGGDTR

-1964 VYANNINQSWGAVGG
+1964 VYADNMNQSWGAVGG

-2004 RGVYNTDDDD
+2004 RGTQNTPDDDTN
-2014 ANNNG
+2014 AK
-2019 EWNGWQWIDHSN
+2019 N
-2031 DRYTTKEE
+2031 DRYSTTNF
-2039 DTQADN
+2039 DLSANN
-2045 YVGGVIGTQQNR
+2045 YVGGIIGTQQNR

-2078 NNAGGVLAYWLGYGG
+2078 NNVGGVLAYWLGYGG
-2093 TLDNCFNFGTI
+2093 TVTNCYNFAALTVN
-2104 ATNSNNGKDSGT
+2104 ANNDSNSGT
-2116 VGGVAGYFNSP
+2116 VGGIAGYFNQP
-2127 VAGTAVNLYK
+2127 VAGTAVNMIS
-2137 CRNYGSVRIVTK
+2137 CRNYGDIKKVTNA
-2149 GANDVGGIFGK
+2149 ANDIAGIFGK
-2160 VQMQKK
+2160 VQMNVAT
-2166 DDAMTINIVECV
+2166 DAMTINIVDCV
-2178 TGSNVKL
+2178 NAAKSME
-2185 SANSM
+2185 ARSM
-2190 AVGIFSYIGPYEV
+2190 ASGIMAYIGPYDSV
-2203 IPNVEVN
+2203 PNVEVN
-2210 IDRCRNYCYNLD
+2210 IDRCRNYCYEM
-2222 CGNITAGIFGNRGNP
+2222 TASGSSRTFTTGIFGNRGNP
-2237 YNSEW
+2237 TKETT
-2242 GMKKTTITNCFTL
+2242 KKTTITNCFTL
-2255 VGDYSGGTRR
+2255 FKDSASTLNCAITYCEREDVI
-2265 AVTFSNVSDA
+2265 
-2275 VTGSNNYYMDKYS
+2275 TGRNNYYMDTLS
-2288 FWQTSSGW
+2288 FERNRTTDHK
-2296 GIEGL
+2296 IDGL
-2301 TQLDRTDPATNSDF
+2301 
-2315 RGALNGNDDKENA
+2315 LNG
-2328 WIQARRLW
+2328 IGR
-2336 AGKDNAA
+2336 
-2343 DTTADTYTDEKGN
+2343 TPT
-2356 ALSNSHVYFGARLRG
+2356 
-2371 PETKT
+2371 T
-2376 DTLDYTVDRS
+2376 DTSWKKAYPSDDGERGDKGIYTVGAHRLYAGVDTGAS
-2386 KITSDNVKIRLES
+2386 KTTDGDNYYTYFAMLPKLQP
-2399 EANGHWYDPASK
+2399 NGKSQCNLSAISGKNTYIKLLSGTDFSNPASK
-2411 RLLTNK
+2411 RILVASDHDPTKPLTENMF
-2417 YYTDGEGNTSQ
+2417 TSGSANGYVGQ
-2428 NYAGEILL
+2428 LL
-2436 LFDESGD
+2436 LLYNE
-2443 NTYASMADITD
+2443 ADSKTGPTMDDVTD
-2454 EALQNYYTYLLDTA
+2454 EAIQNYYTNLLDTA
-2468 RPSAPQNL
+2468 VPNAPTA
-2476 KVTKSD
+2476 VTATRSD
-2482 DTKNVYGRYT
+2482 NDDSVYGRYVVSWTPDKTGSPAVYYHVKIYETDETGNPTGT
-2492 ITWDKP
+2492 I
-2498 ATGDPTYYK
+2498 
-2507 LRVYAV
+2507 LL
-2513 NDDGTEG
+2513 
-2520 ETLID
+2520 ETD
-2525 WSDVYEKRFTF
+2525 AYDTRFTF
-2536 EGKEEWTGSFN
+2536 EAEKAWLGKYYN

-2552 VNTKGDGD
+2552 INSKGA
-2560 SASLQTPA
+2560 SAGKTMDAPQQFA
-2568 SFYKTLPAPELE
+2568 QTLPTPELE
-2580 VRLVKNSDNSFS
+2580 VRLMRSQSGADDSRAYV

-2599 ADTYNALM
+2599 ADAY
-2607 QNADGTPGLQNW
+2607 QNVPGW
-2619 TVTARTYSGTTQ
+2619 KV
-2631 TGSDYTFTDT
+2631 
-2641 NYSPRVLSPNSL
+2641 
-2653 GSHQILRAQAT
+2653 
-2664 SSDKDY
+2664 
-2670 MRSAQYDETVY
+2670 SAWL
-2681 VPTVDAKSAFTGT
+2681 FTGT
-2694 SGNPGLAEGGLAD
+2694 AGTAPNYVFTADKTAYTLDWTNCANYGSYTLRGYATSTDTDKWMQSEQYNNEIYIPGVWNNRNSYHAINPGLAGGTLTAD
-2707 ISASAVSVTGRTI
+2707 VTVTGSNQDELAI
-2720 DDLTFTT
+2720 TT
-2727 TLSFKPTVSGV
+2727 TLSFARLAADSPV
-2738 LPTYRVMLMGRYIG
+2738 YRVMLLGRALEDTTVTG
-2752 ADRIGGEGTSGAALY
+2752 ADGHTANLK

-2775 REQAVPNSSTTF
+2775 QERTITAAAASITF
-2787 RFSNLPANT
+2787 ANLPDDLLSA
-2796 LTDYDS
+2796 YDD
-2802 WVVVAVPVNSGLG
+2802 WIVLAVPVNSGVG
-2815 DVVTRWDA
+2815 DAVTRWTVTDS
-2823 TIEEAVDA
+2823 EAVAA
-2831 IGIGGSKRPAAWYSG
+2831 INSSTQPAAWYQG
-2846 MEIIRQSDG
+2846 LEIIRNSNG
-2855 SYTYSHLTPLYFAN
+2855 SYSYAHLTPLQFAIKETGYTPTPN
-2869 KDATADNTWA
+2869 WATM
-2879 GCANSNKQILY
+2879 ANGG
-2890 YTSTIQVERAPQL
+2890 TIGGHFPTGNGRRVCYKKGTDLFRVAKAPQL
-2903 ADSISYDK
+2903 AGEATYLLND
-2911 DKLAADNQLV
+2911 DNQLV
-2921 YTFTWTQPDEAAAGS
+2921 YTFTWTQEDEAVAGS

-2961 TIALPADAKAQYDP
+2961 TIALPADASSRVQYDE
-2975 ATKTYRYTLNIDKD
+2975 TTQTYRYTLNIDKN

-3012 TRDTTNAGSNVIGA
+3012 TRDTTGTGTNVIGA

-3038 QQVGQPDQFVP
+3038 RQVGQPDQFVP

-3075 ELWAREQKADGSLGT
+3075 ELWARVQAEDGTLG
-3090 AKELHPADLDAD
+3090 AAEKLHPADLDAN
-3102 GKVQAIT
+3102 GNVQAIT

-3117 EAYQGKKLVFY
+3117 EAYQGKTLVFY
-3128 VVACPEKGSTE
+3128 VVACPKKGSTE

-3146 EESAAQTIVS
+3146 EESAPQTIVS
-3156 RTKAPQISGVTFDWT
+3156 RTAVPKINGVTFNWT

-3186 QELTIKMAVNDSS
+3186 QELTIEMTVNDGS

-3209 FDDAEAY
+3209 FDDADEY
-3216 KNACALAQ
+3216 KNACTLAQ
-3224 TWMDTHSKAD
+3224 TWMNTHSKAD

-3245 TLMIPNAD
+3245 HATLMIPAAD

-3267 SYTVTPNTD
+3267 SYTVAPNTE

-3314 GEALQLPKIRLD
+3314 DEALQLPKIRLD

-3349 GDDNAWNPS
+3349 GEGNAWSTPVD
-3358 ADDITI
+3358 AITI

-3378 QNGTTRSF
+3378 QDGTTRSF
-3386 ATTYQLHVTPGK
+3386 ATTYQFRVTPGK
-3398 NMPNGPNKAGYDI
+3398 DMPDGPNKAGYEI

-3418 DVMRTD
+3418 DVMGTD
-3424 DEGNEIVV
+3424 NEGNEVVV

-3441 EKLPD
+3441 EKLYD
-3446 GKDASNPDDWLD
+3446 NSTDWLD
-3458 ITDDACITDADGN
+3458 ITANACITDADGN

-3478 IVEQPVLDEEGNN
+3478 IAEVDVEQTTYDEQGNP
-3491 TGKTTLVSA
+3491 TTETVKVKASQ

-3543 LTQRA
+3543 MVDPAESDKDTTVPA
-3548 DGDNNETATLD
+3548 C
-3559 QFTASVEVWAVG
+3559 FTAEVTVWAVG
-3571 NGEKTD
+3571 D
-3577 DSDHL
+3577 DTRTTNSEALAVPLPNRTLL
-3582 TVLLREPPQTLAL
+3582 TG
-3595 QDQAALPMFV
+3595 
-3605 MADPQPA
+3605 ADPVALMALAPVNTQPV
-3612 QPTERAES
+3612 QNAES
-3620 SAPET
+3620 TPADDAGA
-3625 ETGEEEPPAT
+3625 GEPSAT
-3635 PETVAPAA
+3635 PEMAAPAA

>member
-96 AEGLQAQ
+96 ADGLQAQ
-103 YPTGAEDKAQELNG
+103 YPTGAEDKAKELNG

-184 DADGATL
+184 DTDGATL
-191 VDDRSYTHRREA
+191 VDDRSYTHRRGA

-277 KVVGTNQNA
+277 KVAGYDQNA
-286 AVNVYKY
+286 RIKVYTRY
-293 DTTKGEGGDWE
+293 DTATQTWTDSGE
-304 DTPTVY
+304 TY
-310 YFPLSYSK
+310 CFPLSYSR

-348 FSITRLVSGAQ
+348 FSITRLVRDAQ
-359 DVYVKIKARPNDAF
+359 DVYVKMKARPNDAF

-449 KKNESGLTEPVAKV
+449 KKNESGLTEPIAKV

-484 LTGSVNSRKIG
+484 LTGSVNSHKTG

-510 VAVQERSSGLEYRK
+510 VAAQERSSGLDYRK

-553 EVVANG
+553 EVVAKG
-559 QQTPDA
+559 QQLPDA

-593 GALAGVDTGSA
+593 GALAGVDTGSV

-680 DADAAKNNGITAKIS
+680 DADAAKNSGTTAKIS
-695 TDAAE
+695 IDAAE

-738 GTVSTLT
+738 GTVGTLT

-769 GDRPAA
+769 GSKPAN

-784 VLAGANYQGST
+784 VLAGANYQGGT

-831 AALTDLVRAGYDADG
+831 AALTGLVRAGYDADG
-846 TLNEKSPLKGDF
+846 TLLETSPLKGDF

-955 DATWGLLENDELTS
+955 DATWGLLENDELTDK
-969 NITAT
+969 ITAT

-1021 TNAKIHWTAESKN
+1021 TNAKIHWTAESEN

-1048 GGVAGYNDPTSSI
+1048 GGVAGYNDPTASI
-1061 VNEHTTTPNVTGT
+1061 VNEHTITPNVTGT
-1074 IVATGDCVGGVI
+1074 IVATGDCVGGAI

-1122 FGFDNAD
+1122 FEFDNAD
-1129 GTAAPAATIGTGSLV
+1129 GTAAPAATIGTGSLI

-1158 VPDNTLQTALA
+1158 VPGNTLQTALA
-1169 AENTAIADALR
+1169 GENTAIADALR

-1196 GLTSANTPVTLTGL
+1196 GLTSAGTPVTLAGL

-1225 IGYNAAGTRL
+1225 IGYNAAETRL

-1257 DRADAANGGAY
+1257 DPADAANGDAY

-1278 LDPGCSGY
+1278 LDPGCSGC

-1317 GLAGVNDGAI
+1317 GLAGVNDGTI
-1327 SGGGMQNSMGSQ
+1327 SGGSMQNSMGSQ

-1362 AAGVTIRGGVN
+1362 AAGVTIRGGTN

-1378 GYNTGTIRLAEAA
+1378 GYNTGTIRLTEAT
-1391 GRVDGIT
+1391 GKVDGIT

-1414 GVGSKAAVQVSG
+1414 GVGSKVAAQVSG
-1426 TSQVGGIAGVNG
+1426 TSQVGGIAGFNG
-1438 TTGRISTR
+1438 AGGTIGMDPNASGSYAMTIETGTKVS
-1446 SIADKI
+1446 
-1452 TLTSAASVT
+1452 SAT
-1461 ANNEGGGAAGRN
+1461 NGGGVAGRN
-1473 EGTIC
+1473 EGLIQYIS
-1478 NVTNAA
+1478 NKAGSIQVTNQYVGGIA
-1484 GRVHVDDQYM
+1484 GSNN
-1494 GGLAGRNY
+1494 GRIYACSHNATGSQALY
-1502 GTIED
+1502 
-1507 SNYYNNSTSTDTL
+1507 TS
-1520 YAGGGY
+1520 GGY

-1532 CNEAGATIE
+1532 CNEASGRLDT
-1541 MVSVHGH
+1541 VSVNGS

-1562 NYGYICYAALMD
+1562 NYGTIYYAAVYASD
-1574 VHVHGT
+1574 IYGT
-1580 SSAIGGVAA
+1580 SDAIGGITACNEPGAA
-1589 ANEYDAKASKHPQD
+1589 IEDARLRNIQNTG
-1603 ATIEN
+1603 ATF
-1608 VTLRK
+1608 
-1613 DRGGVTL
+1613 L
-1620 YGPSTR
+1620 YGPATK
-1626 VGGLVGYNAGT
+1626 VGGLVGYNAGA
-1637 VKYGI
+1637 VKNGKV
-1642 IEAGTLNLEN
+1642 EAKTFDLSH

-1671 TVGGKG
+1671 TVGGTGDK
-1677 ENDAVTVETD
+1677 DAVTVETD

-1700 VVGSNSGALVRC
+1700 VVGSNSGALIQC
-1712 TYQGTIGS
+1712 TYQGTIGGGS
-1720 SADADAAKVVGINVV
+1720 GINVV
-1735 GSTVGGIAG
+1735 GSTVGGIVG
-1744 SNSGTVQGCTV
+1744 SNDANGTVQDCAV

-1773 AATKMANAA
+1773 AAAKMANAA

-1791 SGTVSDSTIATD
+1791 SGKIENSLIATD
-1803 DTRSTITAH
+1803 GTRSTITAH

-1838 VQQINNW
+1838 VKQINEW
-1845 LAVPYK
+1845 LTVPYK
-1851 KDENGNTTAEVD
+1851 KDENGSTTAEVD

-1881 TYTGDAG
+1881 TYTEGTG

-1897 DEAALV
+1897 DEAALANQ
-1903 TKFKTLQG
+1903 FKALQG

-1919 TENQLKITLVGGEKH
+1919 TDNQLKITLVGGEKH

-1954 ISDSASGQWF
+1954 ISNSASGKWF
-1964 VYANNINQSWGAVGG
+1964 VYADNINQSWGAVGG

-2004 RGVYNTDDDD
+2004 RGTKNTNDDDT
-2014 ANNNG
+2014 NT
-2019 EWNGWQWIDHSN
+2019 QN
-2031 DRYTTKEE
+2031 DRYSTTNF
-2039 DTQADN
+2039 DLSANN
-2045 YVGGVIGTQQNR
+2045 YVGGIIGTQQNR
-2057 TGDLWTLK
+2057 TGDRWTLTD
-2065 NCVNLGTVFNSRS
+2065 CVNLGTVFNSRS
-2078 NNAGGVLAYWLGYGG
+2078 NNVGGVLAYWLGYGG
-2093 TLDNCFNFGTI
+2093 TVTNCYNFATLTVNANNDSNSGTI
-2104 ATNSNNGKDSGT
+2104 
-2116 VGGVAGYFNSP
+2116 GGIAGYFNQP
-2127 VAGTAVNLYK
+2127 VAGTAVNMIS
-2137 CRNYGSVRIVTK
+2137 CRNYGDIKKVTNA
-2149 GANDVGGIFGK
+2149 ANDIAGIFGK
-2160 VQMQKK
+2160 VQMNVAT
-2166 DDAMTINIVECV
+2166 DAMTINIVDCV
-2178 TGSNVKL
+2178 NAAKSME
-2185 SANSM
+2185 ARSM
-2190 AVGIFSYIGPYEV
+2190 ASGIMAYIGPYESV
-2203 IPNVEVN
+2203 PNVEVN
-2210 IDRCRNYCYNLD
+2210 IDRCRNYCYEM
-2222 CGNITAGIFGNRGNP
+2222 TASGSSRTFTTGIFGNRGNP
-2237 YNSEW
+2237 AKETT
-2242 GMKKTTITNCFTL
+2242 KKTTITNCFTL
-2255 VGDYSGGTRR
+2255 FKDSTSTLNCAITYCEREDVI
-2265 AVTFSNVSDA
+2265 
-2275 VTGSNNYYMDKYS
+2275 TGRNNYYMDTLS
-2288 FWQTSSGW
+2288 FERGRTTDHK
-2296 GIEGL
+2296 IDGL
-2301 TQLDRTDPATNSDF
+2301 
-2315 RGALNGNDDKENA
+2315 LNGIGRTATTDKRWNKAYTSDDGERGDKGIYTVGA
-2328 WIQARRLW
+2328 HRLY
-2336 AGKDNAA
+2336 AGVDTGASVAA
-2343 DTTADTYTDEKGN
+2343 DGDNYYTYFAMLPKLHNDGSSQCNLSAISGKNTYIKLLSGTDF
-2356 ALSNSHVYFGARLRG
+2356 SN
-2371 PETKT
+2371 
-2376 DTLDYTVDRS
+2376 
-2386 KITSDNVKIRLES
+2386 
-2399 EANGHWYDPASK
+2399 PASK
-2411 RLLTNK
+2411 RILVASDHDPNKPLTENMFTERNANG
-2417 YYTDGEGNTSQ
+2417 YVGQ
-2428 NYAGEILL
+2428 LL
-2436 LFDESGD
+2436 LLYNEADSKPGPTMD
-2443 NTYASMADITD
+2443 DITD
-2454 EALQNYYTYLLDTA
+2454 EAIQNYYTNLLDTA
-2468 RPSAPQNL
+2468 VPNAPTA
-2476 KVTKSD
+2476 VTATRSD
-2482 DTKNVYGRYT
+2482 NDDSVYGRYVVSWTPDKTGSPAVYYHVKIYETDETGNPTGT
-2492 ITWDKP
+2492 I
-2498 ATGDPTYYK
+2498 
-2507 LRVYAV
+2507 LL
-2513 NDDGTEG
+2513 E
-2520 ETLID
+2520 
-2525 WSDVYEKRFTF
+2525 SDVYDTRFTF
-2536 EGKEEWTGSFN
+2536 EAAESWLGKYYN
-2547 VEVKG
+2547 VEVSG
-2552 VNTKGDGD
+2552 VNSKGTGTGKTMD
-2560 SASLQTPA
+2560 APQQFA
-2568 SFYKTLPAPELE
+2568 QTLPTPELE
-2580 VRLVKNSDNSFS
+2580 VRLMRSQSGADDSSAYV

-2599 ADTYNALM
+2599 ADAY
-2607 QNADGTPGLQNW
+2607 QNVPGW
-2619 TVTARTYSGTTQ
+2619 SV
-2631 TGSDYTFTDT
+2631 
-2641 NYSPRVLSPNSL
+2641 
-2653 GSHQILRAQAT
+2653 
-2664 SSDKDY
+2664 
-2670 MRSAQYDETVY
+2670 SAWL
-2681 VPTVDAKSAFTGT
+2681 FTGT
-2694 SGNPGLAEGGLAD
+2694 AGTQPNYVFTADKTAYTLDWTNCASYSSYTLRGYATSADTDKWMQSEQYNNEIYIPGVWNNRTSYHAINPGLAGGTLTAD
-2707 ISASAVSVTGRTI
+2707 VTVTGSNQDELAI
-2720 DDLTFTT
+2720 TT
-2727 TLSFKPTVSGV
+2727 TLSFARLAADSPV
-2738 LPTYRVMLMGRYIG
+2738 YRVMLLGRALENTPVTD
-2752 ADRIGGEGTSGAALY
+2752 ADGHTADLK

-2775 REQAVPNSSTTF
+2775 QERTITAAAASITF
-2787 RFSNLPANT
+2787 ANLPDDLLSA
-2796 LTDYDS
+2796 YDD
-2802 WVVVAVPVNSGLG
+2802 WIVLAVPVNSGVG
-2815 DVVTRWDA
+2815 DAVTRWTVTDS
-2823 TIEEAVDA
+2823 EAVAA
-2831 IGIGGSKRPAAWYSG
+2831 INSSTQPAAWYQG
-2846 MEIIRQSDG
+2846 LEIIRNSNG
-2855 SYTYSHLTPLYFAN
+2855 SYSYAHLTPLQFAIKETGYTPTPNWATMANGGTIGGYFPTGN
-2869 KDATADNTWA
+2869 
-2879 GCANSNKQILY
+2879 GRRVY
-2890 YTSTIQVERAPQL
+2890 YKKGNALFTVAKAPQL
-2903 ADSISYDK
+2903 AEE
-2911 DKLAADNQLV
+2911 AAYLLNDDNQLV
-2921 YTFTWTQPDEAAAGS
+2921 YTFTWTQEDEAVPGK

-2950 DADGNTLTTEE
+2950 DADGTVHTTEE
-2961 TIALPADAKAQYDP
+2961 TIALPADANSQVQYDP
-2975 ATKTYRYTLNIDKD
+2975 ATKTYRYTLNIDKR

-3012 TRDTTNAGSNVIGA
+3012 TRDTTGTGSNVIGA

-3038 QQVGQPDQFVP
+3038 RQVGQPDQFVP

-3075 ELWAREQKADGSLGT
+3075 ELWAREQKADGTLG
-3090 AKELHPADLDAD
+3090 AAFELHPADLDAD
-3102 GKVQAIT
+3102 GNVQAIT

-3128 VVACPEKGSTE
+3128 VVACPAKGSTD

-3156 RTKAPQISGVTFDWT
+3156 RTDEPQISGVTFDWT
-3171 GKDTANALPLMNTFC
+3171 GKDAANALPLMNTFC
-3186 QELTIKMAVNDSS
+3186 QELTIEMTVGDSS

-3209 FDDAEAY
+3209 FDDADAY
-3216 KNACALAQ
+3216 QNACKLAQ
-3224 TWMDTHSKAD
+3224 TWMTTHSKAD

-3253 RTVGSETRTSGTTV
+3253 RTVGSETRTSNGTV

-3297 PNSGSAAISSG
+3297 PNSGSAEISSG

-3314 GEALQLPKIRLD
+3314 GEALQLPKIQLD

-3339 TSTVQGNLFD
+3339 TSTMQGDLFD
-3349 GDDNAWNPS
+3349 GEGKAWSTPV
-3358 ADDITI
+3358 DDITI

-3386 ATTYQLHVTPGK
+3386 ATTYQFHVTPGK
-3398 NMPNGPNKAGYDI
+3398 DMPDGPNKAGYDI

-3424 DEGNEIVV
+3424 DKGNEIVV
-3432 THRGQILKV
+3432 THRGQIESV
-3441 EKLPD
+3441 EKLPA
-3446 GKDASNPDDWLD
+3446 GKDANNPGDWLD
-3458 ITDDACITDADGN
+3458 ITREACITDADGN

-3478 IVEQPVLDEEGNN
+3478 IVEQPVLDEKGN
-3491 TGKTTLVSA
+3491 KTEETTRVSA

-3543 LTQRA
+3543 MVDPAESDKDTTVPA
-3548 DGDNNETATLD
+3548 C
-3559 QFTASVEVWAVG
+3559 FTAEVTVWAVG
-3571 NGEKTD
+3571 D
-3577 DSDHL
+3577 DTRTTNSEALAVPLPNRTLL
-3582 TVLLREPPQTLAL
+3582 TG
-3595 QDQAALPMFV
+3595 
-3605 MADPQPA
+3605 ADPVALMALAPVNTQPV
-3612 QPTERAES
+3612 QNAES
-3620 SAPET
+3620 TPADDAGAGGPS
-3625 ETGEEEPPAT
+3625 AT
-3635 PETVAPAA
+3635 PEMAAPAA

>member
-96 AEGLQAQ
+96 ADGLQAQ
-103 YPTGAEDKAQELNG
+103 YPTGAEDKAKELNG

-144 VYDES
+144 VYDAS

-184 DADGATL
+184 DTDGATL
-191 VDDRSYTHRREA
+191 VDDRSYTHRRKA

-277 KVVGTNQNA
+277 KVAGYDQNA
-286 AVNVYKY
+286 RIKVYKQY
-293 DTTKGEGGDWE
+293 NAATQTWTDSGE
-304 DTPTVY
+304 TY
-310 YFPLSYSK
+310 CFPLSYSK

-348 FSITRLVSGAQ
+348 FSITRLVRDAQ
-359 DVYVKIKARPNDAF
+359 DIYVKIKARPNDAF

-449 KKNESGLTEPVAKV
+449 KKNGSGLTEPVAKV

-484 LTGSVNSRKIG
+484 LTGNTTSQKTG

-510 VAVQERSSGLEYRK
+510 VAAQERSSGLEYLQ

-565 MPIDADGTRYL
+565 MPIDADGTQYL
-576 QPLAE
+576 QPLAK

-593 GALAGVDTGSA
+593 GALAGVDTGSV
-604 TDCTVDRSSRRG
+604 TDCTVDRSRRRG

-658 ASGAA
+658 ASGAK

-680 DADAAKNNGITAKIS
+680 DADAAKNSGTTAKIS

-784 VLAGANYQGST
+784 VLAGANYQGGT

-831 AALTDLVRAGYDADG
+831 AALTGLVRAGYDADG
-846 TLNEKSPLKGDF
+846 TLLETSPLKGDF

-969 NITAT
+969 NVAAT

-989 KNRIDLLNQLSQTAG
+989 KNRIDLLSQLSQTAD

-1048 GGVAGYNDPTSSI
+1048 GGVAGYNDPTASI
-1061 VNEHTTTPNVTGT
+1061 LNEHTTTPNVTGT
-1074 IVATGDCVGGVI
+1074 IVATGDCVGGAI
-1086 GLNGAAQLP
+1086 GLNGAAKLP

-1122 FGFDNAD
+1122 FEFDNAD
-1129 GTAAPAATIGTGSLV
+1129 GTAAPAATIGTGSLA

-1158 VPDNTLQTALA
+1158 VPDKTLQTALA
-1169 AENTAIADALR
+1169 GKNTAITDALR

-1196 GLTSANTPVTLTGL
+1196 GLTSANTPVTLAGL

-1235 TLTNASNGS
+1235 TLTNAVNGS

-1257 DRADAANGGAY
+1257 DPADAANGSAY

-1278 LDPGCSGY
+1278 LDPGCSGC

-1300 LQNCTN
+1300 LQDCIN

-1317 GLAGVNDGAI
+1317 GLAGVNDGTI
-1327 SGGGMQNSMGSQ
+1327 SGGSMQNSMGSQ

-1362 AAGVTIRGGVN
+1362 AAGVTIRGGTN

-1378 GYNTGTIRLAEAA
+1378 GYNTGTIRLESAT

-1414 GVGSKAAVQVSG
+1414 GVGSKVAVQVSG
-1426 TSQVGGIAGVNG
+1426 TSQVGGVAGFNG
-1438 TTGRISTR
+1438 AGGTIGMDPYASGSDAMTIETGTKVS
-1446 SIADKI
+1446 
-1452 TLTSAASVT
+1452 SAT
-1461 ANNEGGGAAGRN
+1461 NGGGVAGRN
-1473 EGTIC
+1473 EGLIQFITNKAGSIQ
-1478 NVTNAA
+1478 VTN
-1484 GRVHVDDQYM
+1484 Q
-1494 GGLAGRNY
+1494 
-1502 GTIED
+1502 
-1507 SNYYNNSTSTDTL
+1507 
-1520 YAGGGY
+1520 YAGGIAGSNNGRIYVCSHNATGSQALYTSGGY

-1532 CNEAGATIE
+1532 CNEASGRLDT
-1541 MVSVHGH
+1541 VSVNGS
-1548 VTAANGEAGGVTAH
+1548 VTAANGETGGVTAH
-1562 NYGYICYAALMD
+1562 NYGTIYYATVYASD
-1574 VHVHGT
+1574 IHGT
-1580 SSAIGGVAA
+1580 SDAIGGITACNEPGAA
-1589 ANEYDAKASKHPQD
+1589 IEDARLRNIQNTG
-1603 ATIEN
+1603 ATF
-1608 VTLRK
+1608 
-1613 DRGGVTL
+1613 L
-1620 YGPSTR
+1620 YGPATK

-1637 VKYGI
+1637 VKNGKV
-1642 IEAGTLNLEN
+1642 EAKTFDLSH
-1652 LTATANTVTAGG
+1652 LTATANTITAGG

-1671 TVGGKG
+1671 TVGGTG
-1677 ENDAVTVETD
+1677 EKDAVAVETD

-1700 VVGSNSGALVRC
+1700 VVGSNSGALVQC
-1712 TYQGTIGS
+1712 TYQGTIGGGS
-1720 SADADAAKVVGINVV
+1720 GINVV
-1735 GSTVGGIAG
+1735 GSTVGGIVG
-1744 SNSGTVQGCTV
+1744 SNDANGTVQGCAV

-1773 AATKMANAA
+1773 AAAKMANAA

-1791 SGTVSDSTIATD
+1791 SGKIENSLIAIGD

-1823 SGSITTSGGKDTKAL
+1823 SGTITTSGGKGTQEL
-1838 VQQINNW
+1838 VAKINEW
-1845 LAVPYK
+1845 LTVPYK
-1851 KDENGNTTAEVD
+1851 KDENGSTTAEVD

-1897 DEAALV
+1897 DENALAA
-1903 TKFKTLQG
+1903 KFKALQG
-1911 VDEISTGS
+1911 VDEVSKSS
-1919 TENQLKITLVGGEKH
+1919 TENQLKITLVGGAAH

-1948 NDVTGQ
+1948 NDVTGK
-1954 ISDSASGQWF
+1954 ITDSASGKWF
-1964 VYANNINQSWGAVGG
+1964 VYADNINQSWGAVGG
-1979 IIGQNESNA
+1979 IIGQNESDA

-2137 CRNYGSVRIVTK
+2137 CRNYGSVRIVTN

-2185 SANSM
+2185 SAKSM

-2222 CGNITAGIFGNRGNP
+2222 CGNITAGIFGNRGTP

-2255 VGDYSGGTRR
+2255 VGDYSGGVRR
-2265 AVTFSNVSDA
+2265 AVTFSNVSPA

-2288 FWQTSSGW
+2288 FWQTSGGW

-2301 TQLDRTDPATNSDF
+2301 TQLDRTDPATNNDF
-2315 RGALNGNDDKENA
+2315 GGALYGNDDKENV

-2336 AGKDNAA
+2336 AGIDNAA

-2356 ALSNSHVYFGARLRG
+2356 VLSNNHVYFGARLRG

-2376 DTLDYTVDRS
+2376 TTLDYTVNRS
-2386 KITSDNVKIRLES
+2386 QIKRDNVKIRLES

-2417 YYTDGEGNTSQ
+2417 YYTDGDGNTSK

-2436 LFDESGD
+2436 LFDESDG

-2552 VNTKGDGD
+2552 VNTKGDGE
-2560 SASLQTPA
+2560 AVHLTKPA
-2568 SFYKTLPAPELE
+2568 NFYKTLPAPELE
-2580 VRLVKNSDNSFS
+2580 VRLVKSSNNSFS

-2599 ADTYNALM
+2599 ADEYNALM
-2607 QNADGTPGLQNW
+2607 KKNADGTPGLQNW

-2664 SSDKDY
+2664 SSDNDY

-2681 VPTVDAKSAFTGT
+2681 VPKVDAKSALTGT

-2707 ISASAVSVTGRTI
+2707 SSASAVSVTGRTI

-2727 TLSFKPTVSGV
+2727 TLSFNPTVSGV

-2787 RFSNLPANT
+2787 RFSNLPVNT

-2831 IGIGGSKRPAAWYSG
+2831 IGIDGSNRPAAWYSG

-2869 KDATADNTWA
+2869 KEATADNTWA

-2890 YTSTIQVERAPQL
+2890 YTSTIRVERAPQL

-2921 YTFTWTQPDEAAAGS
+2921 YTFTWTQEGEAAAGS
-2936 TRYKLTLYGVNESI
+2936 THYKLTLYGVNESI

-2961 TIALPADAKAQYDP
+2961 TIALPADANSRVQYDP
-2975 ATKTYRYTLNIDKD
+2975 DTQTYRYTLNIDKD

-3004 FDKVRLRV
+3004 FDQVRLRV
-3012 TRDTTNAGSNVIGA
+3012 TRDTTGTGSNVIGA

-3038 QQVGQPDQFVP
+3038 RQVGQPDQFVP

-3075 ELWAREQKADGSLGT
+3075 ELWAREQGDDGSLGT

-3102 GKVQAIT
+3102 GNVQAIT

-3128 VVACPEKGSTE
+3128 VVACPAEGSTD

-3146 EESAAQTIVS
+3146 EESAPQTIVS

-3171 GKDTANALPLMNTFC
+3171 GKDTADALPLMNTFC
-3186 QELTIKMAVNDSS
+3186 QELTIEMTVNDSS

-3209 FDDAEAY
+3209 FDNEAAY
-3216 KNACALAQ
+3216 KNACTLAQ
-3224 TWMDTHSKAD
+3224 TWMTTHSKAD
-3234 LDALNAALAPA
+3234 LDALNAALASA
-3245 TLMIPNAD
+3245 TLMIPKAD

-3267 SYTVTPNTD
+3267 SYTVAPNTE

-3297 PNSGSAAISSG
+3297 PNSGSAEISSG

-3314 GEALQLPKIRLD
+3314 GEALQLPKIQLD

-3339 TSTVQGNLFD
+3339 TSTVQGALFD
-3349 GDDNAWNPS
+3349 GEGNAWNPS
-3358 ADDITI
+3358 ADAITI

-3386 ATTYQLHVTPGK
+3386 ATTYQFHVTPAES
-3398 NMPNGPNKAGYDI
+3398 MPDDPNKAGYEI

-3418 DVMRTD
+3418 DVMDTD
-3424 DEGNEIVV
+3424 EKGNEIVV

-3446 GKDASNPDDWLD
+3446 NSTDWLD
-3458 ITDDACITDADGN
+3458 ITREACIKDADGN

-3478 IVEQPVLDEEGNN
+3478 MAEVDVKQTTYDEQGNP
-3491 TGKTTLVSA
+3491 TTETVKVKASQ

-3543 LTQRA
+3543 MVDPAESDKNMTVPA
-3548 DGDNNETATLD
+3548 C
-3559 QFTASVEVWAVG
+3559 FTAEVTVWAVG
-3571 NGEKTD
+3571 D
-3577 DSDHL
+3577 DTRTTNSEPLAVPLPNRTLL
-3582 TVLLREPPQTLAL
+3582 TG
-3595 QDQAALPMFV
+3595 
-3605 MADPQPA
+3605 ADPVALMALAPLNTQPV
-3612 QPTERAES
+3612 QNAES
-3620 SAPET
+3620 TPADDAGA
-3625 ETGEEEPPAT
+3625 GEPSAT
-3635 PETVAPAA
+3635 PEMAAPAA

>member
-103 YPTGAEDKAQELNG
+103 YPTGAEDKAKELNG

-184 DADGATL
+184 DTDGATL
-191 VDDRSYTHRREA
+191 VDDRSYTHRRKA

-262 TGGDTPLFKLEIEWS
+262 TSGDTPLFKLEIEWS
-277 KVVGTNQNA
+277 KVAGYDQNA
-286 AVNVYKY
+286 RIKVYKHY
-293 DTTKGEGGDWE
+293 NEATQTWTDSGE
-304 DTPTVY
+304 TY
-310 YFPLSYSK
+310 CFPLSYSK

-333 LRAAENDQTAAKTTL
+333 LRAAENDQTAARTTL

-359 DVYVKIKARPNDAF
+359 DIYVKMKARPNDAF

-388 NTLFALGSTENNA
+388 NTLFAAGSTGTNA

-415 SSGTYTWNDSTL
+415 NSGTYTWNDSTL

-510 VAVQERSSGLEYRK
+510 VAAQERSSGLDYLQ

-559 QQTPDA
+559 QQLPDA

-593 GALAGVDTGSA
+593 GALAGVDTGSV
-604 TDCTVDRSSRRG
+604 TDCTVDRSRRRG

-658 ASGAA
+658 ASGAK

-680 DADAAKNNGITAKIS
+680 DADTAKNSGTTAKIS

-738 GTVSTLT
+738 GAVSTLT

-769 GDRPAA
+769 GGRPAT

-784 VLAGANYQGST
+784 VLAGANYQGGT

-802 GQFFGGIAG
+802 GQFFGGVAG

-831 AALTDLVRAGYDADG
+831 AALTSLVRAGYDADG

-969 NITAT
+969 DITAT
-974 LQDSANSMST
+974 LQGSANSMST

-989 KNRIDLLNQLSQTAG
+989 KNRIDLLSQLSQTAG

-1048 GGVAGYNDPTSSI
+1048 GGVAGYNDPTASI
-1061 VNEHTTTPNVTGT
+1061 VNEHTTTPNVTGI
-1074 IVATGDCVGGVI
+1074 IVATGDCVGGAI
-1086 GLNGAAQLP
+1086 GLNGAAKLP

-1109 VGGVIGANLPQNS
+1109 VGGVIGANLPQNN
-1122 FGFDNAD
+1122 FEFDNAG
-1129 GTAAPAATIGTGSLV
+1129 GTAAPTATIGTGSLV

-1158 VPDNTLQTALA
+1158 VPGKTLQTALA
-1169 AENTAIADALR
+1169 GKNTAIADALR
-1180 ALLPTFDDTTH
+1180 ALLPTFGDTTH

-1196 GLTSANTPVTLTGL
+1196 GLTSAGTQVTLTGL

-1225 IGYNAAGTRL
+1225 IGYNAVGTSL
-1235 TLTNASNGS
+1235 TLTNAVNGS

-1257 DRADAANGGAY
+1257 DPADAANGDAY

-1278 LDPGCSGY
+1278 LDPGCSGC
-1286 FAGGIIGYATKNTT
+1286 FAGGIIGYATENTT
-1300 LQNCTN
+1300 LQDCTN

-1317 GLAGVNDGAI
+1317 GLAGVNDGTI
-1327 SGGGMQNSMGSQ
+1327 SGGSMQNSMGSP

-1362 AAGVTIRGGVN
+1362 AAGVTIRGGTN

-1378 GYNTGTIRLAEAA
+1378 GYNTGTIRLTEAT

-1404 GYNLGTIVGN
+1404 GYNA
-1414 GVGSKAAVQVSG
+1414 GSIAANSVAVQVSG
-1426 TSQVGGIAGVNG
+1426 TSQIGGVTGFNGATGKIGNDPGPNAYMAIEAATIVTAANHAGGAVGRNEGLVQSITNKAGSIQVTNQYVGGIAGSNN
-1438 TTGRISTR
+1438 GRIYVCSHNATGSR
-1446 SIADKI
+1446 A
-1452 TLTSAASVT
+1452 LYTS
-1461 ANNEGGGAAGRN
+1461 
-1473 EGTIC
+1473 
-1478 NVTNAA
+1478 
-1484 GRVHVDDQYM
+1484 
-1494 GGLAGRNY
+1494 
-1502 GTIED
+1502 
-1507 SNYYNNSTSTDTL
+1507 
-1520 YAGGGY
+1520 GGY

-1532 CNEAGATIE
+1532 CNEASGRLDTI
-1541 MVSVHGH
+1541 SVNGS
-1548 VTAANGEAGGVTAH
+1548 VTAANGETGGVTAH
-1562 NYGYICYAALMD
+1562 NYGTIYYAAVYASD
-1574 VHVHGT
+1574 IHGT
-1580 SSAIGGVAA
+1580 SDAIGGITAC
-1589 ANEYDAKASKHPQD
+1589 NEPGAVIEDAKLRNITNYS
-1603 ATIEN
+1603 ATA
-1608 VTLRK
+1608 
-1613 DRGGVTL
+1613 L
-1620 YGPSTR
+1620 YGHATK

-1637 VKYGI
+1637 VKNGKV
-1642 IEAGTLNLEN
+1642 EANSLNLAN

-1671 TVGGKG
+1671 TVGGTDNK
-1677 ENDAVTVETD
+1677 DAVTVETD

-1700 VVGSNSGALVRC
+1700 VVGSNSGALVKC
-1712 TYQGTIGS
+1712 TYQGTIGGGS
-1720 SADADAAKVVGINVV
+1720 GINVV

-1744 SNSGTVQGCTV
+1744 SNSGTVQGCAV

-1773 AATKMANAA
+1773 AAAKMANAA

-1791 SGTVSDSTIATD
+1791 SGKIENSLIATD

-1838 VQQINNW
+1838 VQKINDW
-1845 LAVPYK
+1845 LTVPYK
-1851 KDENGNTTAEVD
+1851 KDENGTTTTEVD

-1897 DEAALV
+1897 DEDALAA
-1903 TKFKTLQG
+1903 TFKALQG
-1911 VDEISTGS
+1911 VDEVSKSS

-1954 ISDSASGQWF
+1954 ISDSASGKWF
-1964 VYANNINQSWGAVGG
+1964 VYADNINQSWGAVGG

-2004 RGVYNTDDDD
+2004 RGTKNTNDDDTNTQND
-2014 ANNNG
+2014 LYSKTNFDLSAN
-2019 EWNGWQWIDHSN
+2019 
-2031 DRYTTKEE
+2031 
-2039 DTQADN
+2039 N
-2045 YVGGVIGTQQNR
+2045 YVGGIIGTQQNR
-2057 TGDLWTLK
+2057 TGDRWTLTD
-2065 NCVNLGTVFNSRS
+2065 CVNIGTVFNSRS
-2078 NNAGGVLAYWLGYGG
+2078 NNIGGVLAYWLGYGG
-2093 TLDNCFNFGTI
+2093 TVTNCYNFAALTVNANNDSNSGTI
-2104 ATNSNNGKDSGT
+2104 
-2116 VGGVAGYFNSP
+2116 GGIAGYFNQP
-2127 VAGTAVNLYK
+2127 VAGTAVNMIS
-2137 CRNYGSVRIVTK
+2137 CRNYGDIKKVTNA
-2149 GANDVGGIFGK
+2149 ANDIAGIFGK
-2160 VQMQKK
+2160 VQMNVAT
-2166 DDAMTINIVECV
+2166 DAMIINIVDCV
-2178 TGSNVKL
+2178 NAAKSME
-2185 SANSM
+2185 ARSM
-2190 AVGIFSYIGPYEV
+2190 ASGIMAYIGPYESV
-2203 IPNVEVN
+2203 PNVEVN
-2210 IDRCRNYCYNLD
+2210 IDRCRNYCYEM
-2222 CGNITAGIFGNRGNP
+2222 TASGSSRTFTTGIFGNRGNP
-2237 YNSEW
+2237 AKETT
-2242 GMKKTTITNCFTL
+2242 KKTTITNCFTL
-2255 VGDYSGGTRR
+2255 FKDSTSTLNCAITYCEREDVI
-2265 AVTFSNVSDA
+2265 
-2275 VTGSNNYYMDKYS
+2275 TGRNNYYMDTLSFERGRKYDHKIDGLLDGIGRS
-2288 FWQTSSGW
+2288 ATADKSWNKAYTSDDGERGDKGIYTVGAHRLYAGVDTGASKTTDGDNYYTYFAMLPKLQTNGKSQCNLSAISGKNTYIKLL
-2296 GIEGL
+2296 GG
-2301 TQLDRTDPATNSDF
+2301 TDFSDPAFKRILVASDHDPNKPLTEDLF
-2315 RGALNGNDDKENA
+2315 TT
-2328 WIQARRLW
+2328 
-2336 AGKDNAA
+2336 KD
-2343 DTTADTYTDEKGN
+2343 
-2356 ALSNSHVYFGARLRG
+2356 
-2371 PETKT
+2371 
-2376 DTLDYTVDRS
+2376 
-2386 KITSDNVKIRLES
+2386 
-2399 EANGHWYDPASK
+2399 ANGYV
-2411 RLLTNK
+2411 
-2417 YYTDGEGNTSQ
+2417 GQ
-2428 NYAGEILL
+2428 LL
-2436 LFDESGD
+2436 LLYNEADSKTGPTMD
-2443 NTYASMADITD
+2443 DITD
-2454 EALQNYYTYLLDTA
+2454 EAIQNYYTNLLDTA
-2468 RPSAPQNL
+2468 VPNAPTA
-2476 KVTKSD
+2476 VTATRSD
-2482 DTKNVYGRYT
+2482 NDDSVYGRYVVSWTPDKTGSPAVYYHVKIYETDETGNPTGT
-2492 ITWDKP
+2492 I
-2498 ATGDPTYYK
+2498 
-2507 LRVYAV
+2507 LL
-2513 NDDGTEG
+2513 E
-2520 ETLID
+2520 
-2525 WSDVYEKRFTF
+2525 SDVYDTRFTF
-2536 EGKEEWTGSFN
+2536 EAAESWLGKYYN
-2547 VEVKG
+2547 VEVSG
-2552 VNTKGDGD
+2552 VNSKGTGTGKTMD
-2560 SASLQTPA
+2560 APQQFA
-2568 SFYKTLPAPELE
+2568 QTLPTPELE
-2580 VRLVKNSDNSFS
+2580 VRLMRSQSGADDSSAYV

-2599 ADTYNALM
+2599 ADAYRNV
-2607 QNADGTPGLQNW
+2607 PGW
-2619 TVTARTYSGTTQ
+2619 KV
-2631 TGSDYTFTDT
+2631 
-2641 NYSPRVLSPNSL
+2641 
-2653 GSHQILRAQAT
+2653 
-2664 SSDKDY
+2664 
-2670 MRSAQYDETVY
+2670 SAWL
-2681 VPTVDAKSAFTGT
+2681 FTGT
-2694 SGNPGLAEGGLAD
+2694 AGTAPNYVFAAGKTAYTLNWTNCESYSSYTLRGYATSADTEKWMQSEQYNNEIYIPGVWNNANRNHAINPGLAGGKLTAD
-2707 ISASAVSVTGRTI
+2707 VTVTGSNQ
-2720 DDLTFTT
+2720 DELAVTT
-2727 TLSFKPTVSGV
+2727 TLSFARLAADSPV
-2738 LPTYRVMLMGRYIG
+2738 YRVMLLGRALENTPVTDASG
-2752 ADRIGGEGTSGAALY
+2752 HAADLK

-2775 REQAVPNSSTTF
+2775 QERTITAAAASITF
-2787 RFSNLPANT
+2787 ANLPDDLLSA
-2796 LTDYDS
+2796 YDD
-2802 WVVVAVPVNSGLG
+2802 WIVLAVPVNSGVG
-2815 DVVTRWDA
+2815 DAVTRWTVTDS
-2823 TIEEAVDA
+2823 EAVAA
-2831 IGIGGSKRPAAWYSG
+2831 INSSTQPAAWYQG
-2846 MEIIRQSDG
+2846 LEIIRNSNG
-2855 SYTYSHLTPLYFAN
+2855 SYSYAHLTPLQFAIKETGYTPTPNWATMANGGTIGGYFPTGN
-2869 KDATADNTWA
+2869 GQRVYYQKGADLFRVA
-2879 GCANSNKQILY
+2879 K
-2890 YTSTIQVERAPQL
+2890 APQL
-2903 ADSISYDK
+2903 AGEATYLLND
-2911 DKLAADNQLV
+2911 DNQLV
-2921 YTFTWTQPDEAAAGS
+2921 YTFTWTQPDEVATDSGS
-2936 TRYKLTLYGVNESI
+2936 TRYKLTLYGVNETT
-2950 DADGNTLTTEE
+2950 DANGTVHTTEE
-2961 TIALPADAKAQYDP
+2961 TIALPADANSQVQYDP
-2975 ATKTYRYTLNIDKD
+2975 ATQTYRYTLNIDKD

-3004 FDKVRLRV
+3004 FDQVRLRV
-3012 TRDTTNAGSNVIGA
+3012 TRDTTGTGSDVIGA

-3032 SVLRRL
+3032 SVLCRL
-3038 QQVGQPDQFVP
+3038 WQVGQPEQFVP

-3057 LRYRIIWPA
+3057 LRYRINWPA

-3075 ELWAREQKADGSLGT
+3075 ELWARAQKADGSLG
-3090 AKELHPADLDAD
+3090 AAFELHPADLDAD

-3146 EESAAQTIVS
+3146 EESAPQTIVS
-3156 RTKAPQISGVTFDWT
+3156 RTDAPKISGVTFDWT

-3186 QELTIKMAVNDSS
+3186 QELTIEMTVGDSS

-3209 FDDAEAY
+3209 FDNAEAY
-3216 KNACALAQ
+3216 QNACTLAQ

-3339 TSTVQGNLFD
+3339 TSTVQGDLFD
-3349 GDDNAWNPS
+3349 GEGKAWSTPV
-3358 ADDITI
+3358 DDITI
-3364 TQYAVQWPAVNEYT
+3364 TQYAVQWHAVNEYT

-3386 ATTYQLHVTPGK
+3386 ATTYQFHVTPTES
-3398 NMPNGPNKAGYDI
+3398 MPDGPNKAGYDI

-3418 DVMRTD
+3418 DVMDTD
-3424 DEGNEIVV
+3424 DKGNEVVV

-3441 EKLPD
+3441 EKLYD
-3446 GKDASNPDDWLD
+3446 NSTDWLD
-3458 ITDDACITDADGN
+3458 ITREACITDADGN

-3478 IVEQPVLDEEGNN
+3478 IAEVDVEQPVYDEQGKQ
-3491 TGKTTLVSA
+3491 TGTETVKVKVSQ

-3543 LTQRA
+3543 MVDPAESDKDMTVPA
-3548 DGDNNETATLD
+3548 C
-3559 QFTASVEVWAVG
+3559 FTAEVTVWAVG
-3571 NGEKTD
+3571 D
-3577 DSDHL
+3577 DIRTTNSEALAVPLPNRTLL
-3582 TVLLREPPQTLAL
+3582 TG
-3595 QDQAALPMFV
+3595 
-3605 MADPQPA
+3605 ADPVALMALAPVNTQPV
-3612 QPTERAES
+3612 QNAES
-3620 SAPET
+3620 TPADDAGAVGPS
-3625 ETGEEEPPAT
+3625 AT
-3635 PETVAPAA
+3635 PEMAAPAA

>member
-48 ARFEHNEANAR
+48 ARFERNESNAR

-103 YPTGAEDKAQELNG
+103 YPTNAEDKAQELNG
-117 RIVALYYDKDA
+117 RIVALYYDKSA

-191 VDDRSYTHRREA
+191 VDDRSYTHRRND

-262 TGGDTPLFKLEIEWS
+262 TGGDDPLFKLEIEWS
-277 KVVGTNQNA
+277 KVAGYDQNA
-286 AVNVYKY
+286 RIKVYRQY
-293 DTTKGEGGDWE
+293 NAATQTWTDSGE
-304 DTPTVY
+304 TY
-310 YFPLSYSK
+310 CFPLSYSK

-348 FSITRLVSGAQ
+348 FSITRLVRGAQ
-359 DVYVKIKARPNDAF
+359 DIYVKMKARPNDAF

-388 NTLFALGSTENNA
+388 NTLFAAGSTGTNA
-401 ALKYFRHLYNLRWV
+401 TLKYFRHLYNLRWV
-415 SSGTYTWNDSTL
+415 SSGSYTFNDSTL

-449 KKNESGLTEPVAKV
+449 KTAESGLAEPVAKV

-510 VAVQERSSGLEYRK
+510 VAAQERSSGLDYRK

-531 IGENSGTLSKIT
+531 IGENNGTLSKIT
-543 LRDPDVQVNA
+543 LCDPDVQVNA

-559 QQTPDA
+559 QQLSDA

-593 GALAGVDTGSA
+593 GALAGVDTGSV

-630 TTSTARINGTN
+630 TTSTARINGTD

-658 ASGAA
+658 ANGAK

-680 DADAAKNNGITAKIS
+680 DADAAKNSGATAKIS

-700 KARYNAITDTT
+700 KTRYNAITDTT

-725 AGVLDVTNLADTS
+725 AGVLDVTNLADTN

-754 GNGFAGGIAGNLYAT
+754 GNGFAGGVAGNLYAT
-769 GDRPAA
+769 GKTPAA

-784 VLAGANYQGST
+784 VLAGANYQGGT

-811 YASNLQLQGCTSA
+811 YASNLQLQSCTSA

-831 AALTDLVRAGYDADG
+831 AALTALVRAGYDADG
-846 TLNEKSPLKGDF
+846 TLNENSPLKGDF

-955 DATWGLLENDELTS
+955 DATWGLLENDEPTD

-1021 TNAKIHWTAESKN
+1021 TNAKIHWTADSGK
-1034 GATLGAV
+1034 GAALGAV
-1041 LYGSNFV
+1041 LYGNNFV
-1048 GGVAGYNDPTSSI
+1048 GGVAGYNDPTASI
-1061 VNEHTTTPNVTGT
+1061 VNEHTITPNVTGT
-1074 IVATGDCVGGVI
+1074 IVATGDCVGGAI

-1109 VGGVIGANLPQNS
+1109 VGGVIGANLPQNR
-1122 FGFDNAD
+1122 FEFDNAG
-1129 GTAAPAATIGTGSLV
+1129 GTAAPAATVGTGSLA

-1158 VPDNTLQTALA
+1158 VPGNTLQTALA
-1169 AENTAIADALR
+1169 GKNTAIADALR
-1180 ALLPTFDDTTH
+1180 ALLPTFDGTTH

-1196 GLTSANTPVTLTGL
+1196 GLPSASTPVTLAGL

-1225 IGYNAAGTRL
+1225 IGYNAAGTNL
-1235 TLTNASNGS
+1235 TLTNAVNGS

-1278 LDPGCSGY
+1278 LDPGCNGY

-1300 LQNCTN
+1300 LQDCTN

-1317 GLAGVNDGAI
+1317 GLAGVNDGTI
-1327 SGGGMQNSMGSQ
+1327 SGGSMQNSMGSP

-1362 AAGVTIRGGVN
+1362 AAGVTIRGGTN

-1378 GYNTGTIRLAEAA
+1378 GYNTGTIRLTEAT
-1391 GRVDGIT
+1391 GRVEGIT

-1404 GYNLGTIVGN
+1404 GYN
-1414 GVGSKAAVQVSG
+1414 VGSIAAESVAVQVSG
-1426 TSQVGGIAGVNG
+1426 TSQIGGVAGFNG
-1438 TTGRISTR
+1438 AGGTIGIDPNASGSYAMTIETGTR
-1446 SIADKI
+1446 VS
-1452 TLTSAASVT
+1452 SAT
-1461 ANNEGGGAAGRN
+1461 NGGGVAGRN
-1473 EGTIC
+1473 EGLIQFITNKAGSIQ
-1478 NVTNAA
+1478 VTN
-1484 GRVHVDDQYM
+1484 Q
-1494 GGLAGRNY
+1494 
-1502 GTIED
+1502 
-1507 SNYYNNSTSTDTL
+1507 
-1520 YAGGGY
+1520 YAGGIAGSNNGRIYVCSHNATGSQALYTSGGY

-1532 CNEAGATIE
+1532 CNEASGRLDT
-1541 MVSVHGH
+1541 VSVNGS

-1562 NYGYICYAALMD
+1562 NYGTIYYATVYASD
-1574 VHVHGT
+1574 IHGT
-1580 SSAIGGVAA
+1580 SDAIGGITACNEPGAA
-1589 ANEYDAKASKHPQD
+1589 IEDARLRNISNTG
-1603 ATIEN
+1603 ATF
-1608 VTLRK
+1608 
-1613 DRGGVTL
+1613 L
-1620 YGPSTR
+1620 YGPATK

-1637 VKYGI
+1637 VKNGKV
-1642 IEAGTLNLEN
+1642 EAKTLDLSH

-1671 TVGGKG
+1671 TVGGTGK
-1677 ENDAVTVETD
+1677 DAVTVETD

-1700 VVGSNSGALVRC
+1700 VVGSNSGALVQC
-1712 TYQGTIGS
+1712 AYQGTIGS

-1744 SNSGTVQGCTV
+1744 SNSGTVQGCEV

-1773 AATKMANAA
+1773 AAAKMANAA

-1791 SGTVSDSTIATD
+1791 SGKIKNSLIATD

-1823 SGSITTSGGKDTKAL
+1823 SGSITTSGGKDTRAL

-1851 KDENGNTTAEVD
+1851 KDADGTTTTEVD

-1903 TKFKTLQG
+1903 AKFKALQG
-1911 VDEISTGS
+1911 VDEVSKSSTA
-1919 TENQLKITLVGGEKH
+1919 NQLKITLVGGDTW

-1954 ISDSASGQWF
+1954 ISDSASGKWF
-1964 VYANNINQSWGAVGG
+1964 VYADNINQSWGAVGG

-2004 RGVYNTDDDD
+2004 RGMKNTNDDDTNAEND
-2014 ANNNG
+2014 LYSKTNFDLSAN
-2019 EWNGWQWIDHSN
+2019 
-2031 DRYTTKEE
+2031 
-2039 DTQADN
+2039 N
-2045 YVGGVIGTQQNR
+2045 YVGGIIGTQQNR
-2057 TGDLWTLK
+2057 TGDRWTLTD
-2065 NCVNLGTVFNSRS
+2065 CVNLGTVFNSRS

-2093 TLDNCFNFGTI
+2093 TVTNCYNFAALTVNANNDSNSGTI
-2104 ATNSNNGKDSGT
+2104 
-2116 VGGVAGYFNSP
+2116 GGIAGYFNQP
-2127 VAGTAVNLYK
+2127 VAGTAVNMIS
-2137 CRNYGSVRIVTK
+2137 CRNYGDIKKVTNA
-2149 GANDVGGIFGK
+2149 ANDIAGIFGK
-2160 VQMQKK
+2160 VQMNVAT
-2166 DDAMTINIVECV
+2166 DAMIINIVDCV
-2178 TGSNVKL
+2178 NAAKRME
-2185 SANSM
+2185 ARSM
-2190 AVGIFSYIGPYEV
+2190 ASGIMAYIGPYESV
-2203 IPNVEVN
+2203 PNVEVN
-2210 IDRCRNYCYNLD
+2210 IDRCRNYCYEM
-2222 CGNITAGIFGNRGNP
+2222 TASGSSRTFTTGIFGNRGNP
-2237 YNSEW
+2237 TKETT
-2242 GMKKTTITNCFTL
+2242 KKTTITNCFTL
-2255 VGDYSGGTRR
+2255 FKDSTSTLNCAITYCEREDVI
-2265 AVTFSNVSDA
+2265 
-2275 VTGSNNYYMDKYS
+2275 TGRNNYYMDTLS
-2288 FWQTSSGW
+2288 FERGRTTDHK
-2296 GIEGL
+2296 IDGL
-2301 TQLDRTDPATNSDF
+2301 
-2315 RGALNGNDDKENA
+2315 LNGIGRTATTDKSWNKAYTSDDGERGDQGIYTVGA
-2328 WIQARRLW
+2328 HRLY
-2336 AGKDNAA
+2336 AGVDTGASAAA
-2343 DTTADTYTDEKGN
+2343 DGDNYYTYFAMLPKLQTNGQSQCNLSAVSGSNTYIKLLNGTDF
-2356 ALSNSHVYFGARLRG
+2356 SN
-2371 PETKT
+2371 
-2376 DTLDYTVDRS
+2376 
-2386 KITSDNVKIRLES
+2386 
-2399 EANGHWYDPASK
+2399 PASK
-2411 RLLTNK
+2411 RILVASDHDPNKPLTENMF
-2417 YYTDGEGNTSQ
+2417 TSGNANGYVGQ
-2428 NYAGEILL
+2428 LL
-2436 LFDESGD
+2436 LLYNEADSKEGPTMD
-2443 NTYASMADITD
+2443 DITD
-2454 EALQNYYTYLLDTA
+2454 EAIQNYYTNLLDTA
-2468 RPSAPQNL
+2468 VPNAPTA
-2476 KVTKSD
+2476 VTATRSD
-2482 DTKNVYGRYT
+2482 NDDSVYGRYVVSWTPDKTGSPAVYYHVKIYETDETGKPTGT
-2492 ITWDKP
+2492 I
-2498 ATGDPTYYK
+2498 
-2507 LRVYAV
+2507 LL
-2513 NDDGTEG
+2513 E
-2520 ETLID
+2520 
-2525 WSDVYEKRFTF
+2525 SDVYDTRFTF
-2536 EGKEEWTGSFN
+2536 EAAESWLGKYYN

-2552 VNTKGDGD
+2552 INSKGA
-2560 SASLQTPA
+2560 SAGKTMDAPKQFA
-2568 SFYKTLPAPELE
+2568 QTLPTPELE
-2580 VRLVKNSDNSFS
+2580 VRLMRSQNGADDSSAYV

-2599 ADTYNALM
+2599 ADAY
-2607 QNADGTPGLQNW
+2607 QNVPGW
-2619 TVTARTYSGTTQ
+2619 KV
-2631 TGSDYTFTDT
+2631 
-2641 NYSPRVLSPNSL
+2641 
-2653 GSHQILRAQAT
+2653 
-2664 SSDKDY
+2664 
-2670 MRSAQYDETVY
+2670 SAWL
-2681 VPTVDAKSAFTGT
+2681 FTGT
-2694 SGNPGLAEGGLAD
+2694 AGTQPNYEFTAGRSAYTLNWTNCENYGSYTLRGYATSADTEKWMQSEQYNNEIYIPGVWNNSISYHAINPGLAGGTLTAD
-2707 ISASAVSVTGRTI
+2707 VTVTGSNQDELAI
-2720 DDLTFTT
+2720 TT
-2727 TLSFKPTVSGV
+2727 TLSFARLAADSPV
-2738 LPTYRVMLMGRYIG
+2738 YRVMLLGRALEDTTVTG
-2752 ADRIGGEGTSGAALY
+2752 ADGSTANLK

-2775 REQAVPNSSTTF
+2775 QERTITAAAASITF
-2787 RFSNLPANT
+2787 ANLPDDLLSAYNDWIV
-2796 LTDYDS
+2796 L
-2802 WVVVAVPVNSGLG
+2802 AVPVNSGVG
-2815 DVVTRWDA
+2815 DAVTRWTVTDS
-2823 TIEEAVDA
+2823 EAVAA
-2831 IGIGGSKRPAAWYSG
+2831 INSSTQPAAWYQG
-2846 MEIIRQSDG
+2846 LEIIRNSNG
-2855 SYTYSHLTPLYFAN
+2855 SYSYAHLTPLQFAIKETGYTPTPNWATMANGGTIGGYFPTGN
-2869 KDATADNTWA
+2869 GRRVYYKKGADLFRVA
-2879 GCANSNKQILY
+2879 K
-2890 YTSTIQVERAPQL
+2890 APQL
-2903 ADSISYDK
+2903 MEE
-2911 DKLAADNQLV
+2911 AAYLLNESNQLV
-2921 YTFTWTQPDEAAAGS
+2921 YTFTWTQPDEADTERGK
-2936 TRYKLTLYGVNESI
+2936 TNYKLTLYGVNESM
-2950 DADGNTLTTEE
+2950 DADGTVHTTEE
-2961 TIALPADAKAQYDP
+2961 TIALPANANRQVQYDP

-3012 TRDTTNAGSNVIGA
+3012 TRDTTGTGTNVIGA

-3038 QQVGQPDQFVP
+3038 RQVGQPDQFVP

-3075 ELWAREQKADGSLGT
+3075 ELWAREQKADGSLG
-3090 AKELHPADLDAD
+3090 AAFELHPANLDAD

-3128 VVACPEKGSTE
+3128 VVACPKEDSTD

-3156 RTKAPQISGVTFDWT
+3156 RTDAPKISGVTFDWT
-3171 GKDTANALPLMNTFC
+3171 GKNTANALPLMNTFC

-3216 KNACALAQ
+3216 QNAYTLAQ
-3224 TWMDTHSKAD
+3224 TWMGTHSKAD

-3245 TLMIPNAD
+3245 TLMIPAAD
-3253 RTVGSETRTSGTTV
+3253 RTVGSETRTSGGTV

-3297 PNSGSAAISSG
+3297 PNSGSTEISSG

-3339 TSTVQGNLFD
+3339 TSTVQGALFD
-3349 GDDNAWNPS
+3349 GEDKAWSTPV
-3358 ADDITI
+3358 DDITI

-3386 ATTYQLHVTPGK
+3386 ATTYQFHVTPTES
-3398 NMPNGPNKAGYDI
+3398 MPDGPNKAGYEI

-3418 DVMRTD
+3418 DVMDTD
-3424 DEGNEIVV
+3424 DEVVV

-3441 EKLPD
+3441 EKLYD
-3446 GKDASNPDDWLD
+3446 NSTDWLD
-3458 ITDDACITDADGN
+3458 ITRDACITDADGN

-3478 IVEQPVLDEEGNN
+3478 IAEVDVEQPVYDEQGNQ
-3491 TGKTTLVSA
+3491 TGTKTVKVRASQ

-3543 LTQRA
+3543 MVDPAESDKDMTVPA
-3548 DGDNNETATLD
+3548 C
-3559 QFTASVEVWAVG
+3559 FTAEVTVWAVG
-3571 NGEKTD
+3571 D
-3577 DSDHL
+3577 DTRTTNSEALAVPLPNRTLL
-3582 TVLLREPPQTLAL
+3582 TG
-3595 QDQAALPMFV
+3595 
-3605 MADPQPA
+3605 ADPVALMALAPVNTQPV
-3612 QPTERAES
+3612 QNAES
-3620 SAPET
+3620 TPADDAGAGGPS
-3625 ETGEEEPPAT
+3625 AT
-3635 PETVAPAA
+3635 PEMAAPAA

>member
-1 MLPIIKEVKQ
+1 
-11 KMRAAGGFTLVEL
+11 MRAAGGFTLVEL

-37 AGAGLIAYTRL
+37 GGAGLIAYTRL

-103 YPTGAEDKAQELNG
+103 YPTGAEDKAKELNG
-117 RIVALYYDKDA
+117 RIMALYYDKDA

-174 SAKMR
+174 STKMR

-184 DADGATL
+184 DTDGATL

-262 TGGDTPLFKLEIEWS
+262 TGGDTSLFKLEIEWS
-277 KVVGTNQNA
+277 KVAGYDQNA
-286 AVNVYKY
+286 RIKVYTQY
-293 DTTKGEGGDWE
+293 DTATQTWKDSGE
-304 DTPTVY
+304 TY
-310 YFPLSYSK
+310 CFPLSYSK

-348 FSITRLVSGAQ
+348 FSITRLVNGAQ
-359 DVYVKIKARPNDAF
+359 DIYVKIKARPNDAF

-449 KKNESGLTEPVAKV
+449 KKNGSGLTEPVAKV

-484 LTGSVNSRKIG
+484 LTGSVNSQKIG

-510 VAVQERSSGLEYRK
+510 VAAQERSSGLDYRK

-531 IGENSGTLSKIT
+531 IGENSGKLSKIT

-553 EVVANG
+553 EVVASG
-559 QQTPDA
+559 QQKPDA

-593 GALAGVDTGSA
+593 GALAGVDTGSV
-604 TDCTVDRSSRRG
+604 TDCTVDRSRRRG

-680 DADAAKNNGITAKIS
+680 DADAAKNSGTTAKIS
-695 TDAAE
+695 IDAAE

-738 GTVSTLT
+738 GAVSTLT

-769 GDRPAA
+769 GDRPAT

-784 VLAGANYQGST
+784 VLAGANYQGGT

-811 YASNLQLQGCTSA
+811 YASNLQLQNCTSA

-831 AALTDLVRAGYDADG
+831 AALTALVRAGYDADG

-955 DATWGLLENDELTS
+955 DATWGFLENDEPT
-969 NITAT
+969 NKITAT

-1021 TNAKIHWTAESKN
+1021 TNAKIHWTVESEN

-1048 GGVAGYNDPTSSI
+1048 GGVAGYNDPTASI
-1061 VNEHTTTPNVTGT
+1061 VNEHTITPNVTGT
-1074 IVATGDCVGGVI
+1074 IVATGDCVGGAI

-1122 FGFDNAD
+1122 FEFDNAS

-1158 VPDNTLQTALA
+1158 VPDKTLQTALA
-1169 AENTAIADALR
+1169 GKNTAITDALR
-1180 ALLPTFDDTTH
+1180 ALLPTFDKTTH

-1196 GLTSANTPVTLTGL
+1196 GLTSAGTPVTLAGL

-1225 IGYNAAGTRL
+1225 IGYNAAGTSL
-1235 TLTNASNGS
+1235 TLTNAVNGS

-1257 DRADAANGGAY
+1257 DPADAANGGAY
-1268 IFYNGVPLGE
+1268 IFYNGVPLGK
-1278 LDPGCSGY
+1278 LDPGCSGC
-1286 FAGGIIGYATKNTT
+1286 FAGGIIGYATQNTT

-1317 GLAGVNDGAI
+1317 GLAGVNDGTI
-1327 SGGGMQNSMGSQ
+1327 SGGSMQNSMGSQ

-1362 AAGVTIRGGVN
+1362 AAGVTIRGGTN

-1378 GYNTGTIRLAEAA
+1378 GYNTGTIRLTEAT
-1391 GRVDGIT
+1391 GKVDGIT

-1404 GYNLGTIVGN
+1404 GYNA
-1414 GVGSKAAVQVSG
+1414 GSIAANSVAVQVSG
-1426 TSQVGGIAGVNG
+1426 TSQIGGVAGFNG
-1438 TTGRISTR
+1438 AGGTIGMDPYASGSYAMTIETGTKVS
-1446 SIADKI
+1446 
-1452 TLTSAASVT
+1452 SAT
-1461 ANNEGGGAAGRN
+1461 NGGGVAGRN
-1473 EGTIC
+1473 EGLIQFITNKAGSIQ
-1478 NVTNAA
+1478 VTN
-1484 GRVHVDDQYM
+1484 Q
-1494 GGLAGRNY
+1494 
-1502 GTIED
+1502 
-1507 SNYYNNSTSTDTL
+1507 
-1520 YAGGGY
+1520 YAGGIAGSNNGRIYACSHNATGSQALYTSGGY

-1532 CNEAGATIE
+1532 CNEASGRLDT
-1541 MVSVHGH
+1541 VSVNGS

-1562 NYGYICYAALMD
+1562 NYGTIYYATVYASD
-1574 VHVHGT
+1574 IHDT
-1580 SSAIGGVAA
+1580 SDAIGGITACNEPGAA
-1589 ANEYDAKASKHPQD
+1589 IEDARLRNISNTG
-1603 ATIEN
+1603 ATF
-1608 VTLRK
+1608 
-1613 DRGGVTL
+1613 L
-1620 YGPSTR
+1620 YGPATK

-1637 VKYGI
+1637 VKNGKA
-1642 IEAGTLNLEN
+1642 EAGTLDLSH

-1671 TVGGKG
+1671 TVGGTG

-1700 VVGSNSGALVRC
+1700 VVGSNSGTLVRC
-1712 TYQGTIGS
+1712 AYQGTIGGGS
-1720 SADADAAKVVGINVV
+1720 GINVV

-1744 SNSGTVQGCTV
+1744 SNSGTVQGCAV

-1773 AATKMANAA
+1773 AAAKMANAA

-1791 SGTVSDSTIATD
+1791 SGTVSGSAIATD
-1803 DTRSTITAH
+1803 GTRSTITAH
-1812 GGFVGGVAGSN
+1812 NGFVGGVAGSN
-1823 SGSITTSGGKDTKAL
+1823 SGSITTSGGKGTQEL
-1838 VQQINNW
+1838 VAKINEW
-1845 LAVPYK
+1845 LTVPYK
-1851 KDENGNTTAEVD
+1851 KDENGSTTTEVD

-1897 DEAALV
+1897 EEKALAA
-1903 TKFKTLQG
+1903 TFKALQG
-1911 VDEISTGS
+1911 VDEVSKSSTQ
-1919 TENQLKITLVGGEKH
+1919 NQLKITLVGGDTW

-1954 ISDSASGQWF
+1954 ISNSASGKWF
-1964 VYANNINQSWGAVGG
+1964 VYADNINQSWGAVGG

-2004 RGVYNTDDDD
+2004 RGMKNTNDDDTNAEND
-2014 ANNNG
+2014 LYSKTNFDLSAN
-2019 EWNGWQWIDHSN
+2019 
-2031 DRYTTKEE
+2031 
-2039 DTQADN
+2039 N
-2045 YVGGVIGTQQNR
+2045 YVGGIIGTQQNR
-2057 TGDLWTLK
+2057 TGDRWTLTD
-2065 NCVNLGTVFNSRS
+2065 CVNIGTVFNSRS
-2078 NNAGGVLAYWLGYGG
+2078 NNVGGVLAYWLGYGG
-2093 TLDNCFNFGTI
+2093 TVTNCYNFAALTVNANNDSNSGTI
-2104 ATNSNNGKDSGT
+2104 
-2116 VGGVAGYFNSP
+2116 GGIAGYFNQP
-2127 VAGTAVNLYK
+2127 VAGTAVNMIS
-2137 CRNYGSVRIVTK
+2137 CRNYGDIKKVTNA
-2149 GANDVGGIFGK
+2149 ANDIAGIFGK
-2160 VQMQKK
+2160 VQMNVAT
-2166 DDAMTINIVECV
+2166 DAMTINIVDCV
-2178 TGSNVKL
+2178 NAAKSME
-2185 SANSM
+2185 ARSM
-2190 AVGIFSYIGPYEV
+2190 ASGILAYIGPYESV
-2203 IPNVEVN
+2203 PNVEVN
-2210 IDRCRNYCYNLD
+2210 IDRCRNYCYEM
-2222 CGNITAGIFGNRGNP
+2222 TASGSSRTFTTGIFGNRGNP
-2237 YNSEW
+2237 AKETTQ
-2242 GMKKTTITNCFTL
+2242 KTTITNCFTL
-2255 VGDYSGGTRR
+2255 FKDSTSTLNCAITYCEREDVI
-2265 AVTFSNVSDA
+2265 
-2275 VTGSNNYYMDKYS
+2275 TGRNNYYMDALS
-2288 FWQTSSGW
+2288 FERGRKNDHKIDGLLD
-2296 GIEGL
+2296 GIG
-2301 TQLDRTDPATNSDF
+2301 RTATTDKRWNKDYD
-2315 RGALNGNDDKENA
+2315 NDDGERGDKGIYTVGA
-2328 WIQARRLW
+2328 HRLY
-2336 AGKDNAA
+2336 AGVDTGASVAA
-2343 DTTADTYTDEKGN
+2343 DGDNYYTYFAMLPKLQTNGKSQCNLSAISGKNTYIKLLSGTDF
-2356 ALSNSHVYFGARLRG
+2356 S
-2371 PETKT
+2371 
-2376 DTLDYTVDRS
+2376 
-2386 KITSDNVKIRLES
+2386 
-2399 EANGHWYDPASK
+2399 DPASK
-2411 RLLTNK
+2411 RILVASDHDPTKPLTENMFTERNANG
-2417 YYTDGEGNTSQ
+2417 YVGQ
-2428 NYAGEILL
+2428 LL
-2436 LFDESGD
+2436 LLYNEADSKEGPTMD
-2443 NTYASMADITD
+2443 DITD
-2454 EALQNYYTYLLDTA
+2454 EAIQNYYTNLLDTA
-2468 RPSAPQNL
+2468 VPNAPTS
-2476 KVTKSD
+2476 VTATRSD
-2482 DTKNVYGRYT
+2482 NDDSVYGRYVVSWTPDKTGSPAVYYHVKIYETDETGKPTGT
-2492 ITWDKP
+2492 I
-2498 ATGDPTYYK
+2498 
-2507 LRVYAV
+2507 LL
-2513 NDDGTEG
+2513 E
-2520 ETLID
+2520 
-2525 WSDVYEKRFTF
+2525 SDVYDTRFTF
-2536 EGKEEWTGSFN
+2536 EAAESWLGKYYN

-2552 VNTKGDGD
+2552 VNSKGTGTGKTMD
-2560 SASLQTPA
+2560 APQQFA
-2568 SFYKTLPAPELE
+2568 QTLPTPELE
-2580 VRLVKNSDNSFS
+2580 VRLMRSQSGADDSRAYV

-2599 ADTYNALM
+2599 ADAYKNVPGWKVSVWLFTGKA
-2607 QNADGTPGLQNW
+2607 GTQPNYVFTAGRSAYTLDW
-2619 TVTARTYSGTTQ
+2619 TNCASYS
-2631 TGSDYTFTDT
+2631 SYT
-2641 NYSPRVLSPNSL
+2641 
-2653 GSHQILRAQAT
+2653 LRGYAT
-2664 SSDKDY
+2664 SADTEKWMQSE
-2670 MRSAQYDETVY
+2670 QYNNEIYIPGVWNNR
-2681 VPTVDAKSAFTGT
+2681 T
-2694 SGNPGLAEGGLAD
+2694 SNHAINPGLAGGTLTAD
-2707 ISASAVSVTGRTI
+2707 VTVTGSNQDELAI
-2720 DDLTFTT
+2720 TT
-2727 TLSFKPTVSGV
+2727 TLSFARLAADSPV
-2738 LPTYRVMLMGRYIG
+2738 YRVMLLGRALENTPVTDASG
-2752 ADRIGGEGTSGAALY
+2752 HTADLK

-2775 REQAVPNSSTTF
+2775 QERTITAAAASITF
-2787 RFSNLPANT
+2787 ANLPDDLLSA
-2796 LTDYDS
+2796 YDD
-2802 WVVVAVPVNSGLG
+2802 WIVLAVPVNSGVG
-2815 DVVTRWDA
+2815 DAVTRWTVTDS
-2823 TIEEAVDA
+2823 EAVAA
-2831 IGIGGSKRPAAWYSG
+2831 INSSTQPAAWYQG
-2846 MEIIRQSDG
+2846 LEIIRNSNG
-2855 SYTYSHLTPLYFAN
+2855 SYSYAHLTPLQFAIKETGYTPTPNWATMANGGTIGGYFPTGN
-2869 KDATADNTWA
+2869 
-2879 GCANSNKQILY
+2879 GRRVY
-2890 YTSTIQVERAPQL
+2890 YKKGNALFTVAKAPQL
-2903 ADSISYDK
+2903 AEKATYLLND
-2911 DKLAADNQLV
+2911 DNQLV
-2921 YTFTWTQPDEAAAGS
+2921 YTFTWTQEDEAAPGK
-2936 TRYKLTLYGVNESI
+2936 TPYKLTLYGVNESM

-2975 ATKTYRYTLNIDKD
+2975 ATQTYRCTLNIDKD

-3012 TRDTTNAGSNVIGA
+3012 TRDTTGTGSNVIGA

-3038 QQVGQPDQFVP
+3038 RQVGQPDQFVP

-3075 ELWAREQKADGSLGT
+3075 ELWAREQNEDGSLG
-3090 AKELHPADLDAD
+3090 AAFELHPADLDAD
-3102 GKVQAIT
+3102 GNVQAIT

-3146 EESAAQTIVS
+3146 EESAPQTIVS
-3156 RTKAPQISGVTFDWT
+3156 RTDVPKISGVTFDWT
-3171 GKDTANALPLMNTFC
+3171 GKNTANALPLMNTFC
-3186 QELTIKMAVNDSS
+3186 QELTIKMTVNDSS

-3216 KNACALAQ
+3216 QNACTLAQ
-3224 TWMDTHSKAD
+3224 TWMTTHSKAD
-3234 LDALNAALAPA
+3234 LDALNAALEHA
-3245 TLMIPNAD
+3245 TLMIPAAD

-3297 PNSGSAAISSG
+3297 PNSGSAEISSG

-3326 KPEKDG
+3326 KLEKDG

-3339 TSTVQGNLFD
+3339 TSTVQGSLFD
-3349 GDDNAWNPS
+3349 GEGKAWSTPV
-3358 ADDITI
+3358 DDITI

-3378 QNGTTRSF
+3378 QDGTTRSF
-3386 ATTYQLHVTPGK
+3386 ATTYQFHVTPTES
-3398 NMPNGPNKAGYDI
+3398 MPDGPNKAGYDI

-3424 DEGNEIVV
+3424 EKGNEIVV
-3432 THRGQILKV
+3432 THRGQIKSV

-3478 IVEQPVLDEEGNN
+3478 MAEVEVEQPVYDEQ
-3491 TGKTTLVSA
+3491 GKQTTETVKVKVKASQ

-3520 AVPTLREATLLDGSF
+3520 AVPTLREVTLLDGSF

-3543 LTQRA
+3543 MVDPAESDKDTTVPA
-3548 DGDNNETATLD
+3548 C
-3559 QFTASVEVWAVG
+3559 FTAEVTVWAVG
-3571 NGEKTD
+3571 DDTRTTNSEPLAVPLPNRTLLTGADPVALMALAPVNTQPVQNAESTPADDAGAGEPSATP
-3577 DSDHL
+3577 
-3582 TVLLREPPQTLAL
+3582 E
-3595 QDQAALPMFV
+3595 
-3605 MADPQPA
+3605 MADP
-3612 QPTERAES
+3612 
-3620 SAPET
+3620 
-3625 ETGEEEPPAT
+3625 
-3635 PETVAPAA
+3635 AA

>member
-37 AGAGLIAYTRL
+37 GGAGLIAYTRL

-103 YPTGAEDKAQELNG
+103 YPTGAEDKAKELNG

-184 DADGATL
+184 DTDGATL

-254 YDAEFYST
+254 YDVVLRDEEKA
-262 TGGDTPLFKLEIEWS
+262 PLYKLEIEWS

-359 DVYVKIKARPNDAF
+359 DIYVKMKARPNDAF

-388 NTLFALGSTENNA
+388 NTLFAAGSTGTNA
-401 ALKYFRHLYNLRWV
+401 TLKYFRHLYNLRWV
-415 SSGTYTWNDSTL
+415 NSGSYTWNDSTL

-472 WPTIPAVGENVT
+472 WTTIPTVGENVT
-484 LTGSVNSRKIG
+484 LTGSANSTKPG
-495 GGHVIISNLQLRGTS
+495 GGHVIISNLQLQGTS
-510 VAVQERSSGLEYRK
+510 VAAQERSSGLDYRK

-593 GALAGVDTGSA
+593 GALAGVDTGSV

-658 ASGAA
+658 AGGAA

-680 DADAAKNNGITAKIS
+680 DADAAKNNGTTAKIS
-695 TDAAE
+695 TDASE

-738 GTVSTLT
+738 GAVSTLT

-769 GDRPAA
+769 GSQPAT

-784 VLAGANYQGST
+784 VLAGANYQGGT

-831 AALTDLVRAGYDADG
+831 AALTGLVRAGYDADG

-955 DATWGLLENDELTS
+955 DATWGLLKNDKLTS
-969 NITAT
+969 KIAAT
-974 LQDSANSMST
+974 LQDIANGMST

-989 KNRIDLLNQLSQTAG
+989 KNRIDLLNQLSRTAG

-1021 TNAKIHWTAESKN
+1021 TNAKIYWTAESKN

-1041 LYGSNFV
+1041 LYGNNFV
-1048 GGVAGYNDPTSSI
+1048 GGVAGYNAPTAFI

-1074 IVATGDCVGGVI
+1074 IVATGDCVGGAI
-1086 GLNGAAQLP
+1086 GLNGAASLP
-1095 AVQVSANKIEGVHF
+1095 AVQVSANKMEGVHF

-1122 FGFDNAD
+1122 FEFDNAG

-1158 VPDNTLQTALA
+1158 VPDKTLQTALA
-1169 AENTAIADALR
+1169 GENTAIADALR
-1180 ALLPTFDDTTH
+1180 ALLPTFDKTTH

-1235 TLTNASNGS
+1235 TLTNAVNGS

-1257 DRADAANGGAY
+1257 DPADAANGDAY

-1286 FAGGIIGYATKNTT
+1286 FAGGIIGYATQNTT

-1317 GLAGVNDGAI
+1317 GLAGVNDGTI
-1327 SGGGMQNSMGSQ
+1327 SGGSMQNSMGSQ

-1362 AAGVTIRGGVN
+1362 AADVTIRGGTN

-1378 GYNTGTIRLAEAA
+1378 GYNTGTIRLTEAT
-1391 GRVDGIT
+1391 GKVDGIT

-1438 TTGRISTR
+1438 TTGQISTR
-1446 SIADKI
+1446 SVYDKI

-1484 GRVHVDDQYM
+1484 GRVHVDNQYM

-1532 CNEAGATIE
+1532 CNEAGATID
-1541 MVSVHGH
+1541 SVAIGGH

-1562 NYGYICYAALMD
+1562 NYGHINRAALLHVY
-1574 VHVHGT
+1574 VHST

-1589 ANEYDAKASKHPQD
+1589 VNEYAPDATRHPQD
-1603 ATIEN
+1603 AVIED
-1608 VTLRK
+1608 VTLRS
-1613 DRGGVTL
+1613 DDYGVTL
-1620 YGPSTR
+1620 YGPATK

-1637 VKYGI
+1637 VKNGKV
-1642 IEAGTLNLEN
+1642 EAGTLDLSH

-1677 ENDAVTVETD
+1677 DKDAVTVETD

-1700 VVGSNSGALVRC
+1700 VVGSNSGALVQC
-1712 TYQGTIGS
+1712 TYQGAIGGGS
-1720 SADADAAKVVGINVV
+1720 GINVV

-1744 SNSGTVQGCTV
+1744 SNSGTVQGCAV

-1773 AATKMANAA
+1773 AAAKMANAA

-1803 DTRSTITAH
+1803 GTRSTITAH

-1823 SGSITTSGGKDTKAL
+1823 SGSITTSGGKDTQAL
-1838 VQQINNW
+1838 VQKINDW

-1851 KDENGNTTAEVD
+1851 KDENGSTTAEVD

-1881 TYTGDAG
+1881 TYTEGTG
-1888 SKPQATQSA
+1888 SKPQATQGEA
-1897 DEAALV
+1897 EAALANQ
-1903 TKFKTLQG
+1903 FKALQG
-1911 VDEISTGS
+1911 VDEVSKSS

-1948 NDVTGQ
+1948 NDVAGQ
-1954 ISDSASGQWF
+1954 ISNSASGKWF

-2004 RGVYNTDDDD
+2004 RGTKNTNDDDTN
-2014 ANNNG
+2014 A
-2019 EWNGWQWIDHSN
+2019 QN
-2031 DRYTTKEE
+2031 DRYSTTNF
-2039 DTQADN
+2039 DLSANN
-2045 YVGGVIGTQQNR
+2045 YVGGIIGTQQNR
-2057 TGDLWTLK
+2057 TGDRWTLTD
-2065 NCVNLGTVFNSRS
+2065 CVNIGTVFNSRS
-2078 NNAGGVLAYWLGYGG
+2078 NNIGGVLAYWLGYGG
-2093 TLDNCFNFGTI
+2093 TVTNCYNFAALTVNANNDSNSGTI
-2104 ATNSNNGKDSGT
+2104 
-2116 VGGVAGYFNSP
+2116 GGIAGYFNQP
-2127 VAGTAVNLYK
+2127 VAGTAVNMIS
-2137 CRNYGSVRIVTK
+2137 CRNYGDIKKVTNA
-2149 GANDVGGIFGK
+2149 ANDIAGIFGK
-2160 VQMQKK
+2160 VQMNVAT
-2166 DDAMTINIVECV
+2166 DAMIINIVDCV
-2178 TGSNVKL
+2178 NAAKSME
-2185 SANSM
+2185 ARSM
-2190 AVGIFSYIGPYEV
+2190 ASGIMAYIGPYESV
-2203 IPNVEVN
+2203 PNVEVN
-2210 IDRCRNYCYNLD
+2210 IDRCRNYCYEM
-2222 CGNITAGIFGNRGNP
+2222 TASGSSRTFTTGIFGSRGKP
-2237 YNSEW
+2237 SETTT
-2242 GMKKTTITNCFTL
+2242 KKTTITNCFTL
-2255 VGDYSGGTRR
+2255 FKDSTSTDNCAITYCDNTDVI
-2265 AVTFSNVSDA
+2265 
-2275 VTGSNNYYMDKYS
+2275 TGRNNYYMDTLS
-2288 FWQTSSGW
+2288 FERNREYDHKIDGLLD
-2296 GIEGL
+2296 GIG
-2301 TQLDRTDPATNSDF
+2301 RTATTGPWNK
-2315 RGALNGNDDKENA
+2315 AYPNDDGE
-2328 WIQARRLW
+2328 R
-2336 AGKDNAA
+2336 GDN
-2343 DTTADTYTDEKGN
+2343 GI
-2356 ALSNSHVYFGARLRG
+2356 
-2371 PETKT
+2371 
-2376 DTLDYTVDRS
+2376 YTVGAHRLYAGMDTGAS
-2386 KITSDNVKIRLES
+2386 VEADGDNYYTYFAMLPKLQP
-2399 EANGHWYDPASK
+2399 NGKSQCNLSAVSGSSTYIKLLSGTDFSDPASK
-2411 RLLTNK
+2411 RILVASDHDPNKPLTEDLFTTKDANG
-2417 YYTDGEGNTSQ
+2417 YVGQ
-2428 NYAGEILL
+2428 LL
-2436 LFDESGD
+2436 LLYNEADSKTGPTMD
-2443 NTYASMADITD
+2443 DITD
-2454 EALQNYYTYLLDTA
+2454 EAIQNYYTNLLDTA
-2468 RPSAPQNL
+2468 VPNAPTA
-2476 KVTKSD
+2476 VTATRSD
-2482 DTKNVYGRYT
+2482 NDDSVYGRYVVSWTPDKTGSPAVYYHVKIYETDETGKPTGT
-2492 ITWDKP
+2492 I
-2498 ATGDPTYYK
+2498 
-2507 LRVYAV
+2507 LL
-2513 NDDGTEG
+2513 E
-2520 ETLID
+2520 
-2525 WSDVYEKRFTF
+2525 SDVYDTRFTF
-2536 EGKEEWTGSFN
+2536 EAEESWLGKYYN
-2547 VEVKG
+2547 VEVSG
-2552 VNTKGDGD
+2552 VNSKGTGTGKTMD
-2560 SASLQTPA
+2560 APQQFA
-2568 SFYKTLPAPELE
+2568 QTLPTPELE
-2580 VRLVKNSDNSFS
+2580 VRLMRSQSGADDSSAYV

-2599 ADTYNALM
+2599 ADAY
-2607 QNADGTPGLQNW
+2607 QNVPGWKVSVWLFTGKAGTQPNYEFTAGRSAYTLDW
-2619 TVTARTYSGTTQ
+2619 TNCQ
-2631 TGSDYTFTDT
+2631 
-2641 NYSPRVLSPNSL
+2641 NYSSYT
-2653 GSHQILRAQAT
+2653 LRGYAT
-2664 SSDKDY
+2664 SADTDKW
-2670 MRSAQYDETVY
+2670 MQSEQYNNEIYIPGVWNN
-2681 VPTVDAKSAFTGT
+2681 ANRNHAI
-2694 SGNPGLAEGGLAD
+2694 NPGLAGGTLTAD
-2707 ISASAVSVTGRTI
+2707 VTVTGSNQDELAI
-2720 DDLTFTT
+2720 TT
-2727 TLSFKPTVSGV
+2727 TLSFARLAADSPV
-2738 LPTYRVMLMGRYIG
+2738 YRVMLLGRALENTTVTD
-2752 ADRIGGEGTSGAALY
+2752 ADGHTADLQ

-2775 REQAVPNSSTTF
+2775 QERTITAAAASITF
-2787 RFSNLPANT
+2787 ANLPDDLLSA
-2796 LTDYDS
+2796 YDD
-2802 WVVVAVPVNSGLG
+2802 WIVLAVPVNSGVG
-2815 DVVTRWDA
+2815 DAVTRWTVTDS
-2823 TIEEAVDA
+2823 EAVAA
-2831 IGIGGSKRPAAWYSG
+2831 INSSTQPAAWYQG
-2846 MEIIRQSDG
+2846 LEIIRNSNG
-2855 SYTYSHLTPLYFAN
+2855 SYSYAHLTPLQFAIPETGYTPTPN
-2869 KDATADNTWA
+2869 WA
-2879 GCANSNKQILY
+2879 KMANGGTIGGHFPTGNGRRVY
-2890 YTSTIQVERAPQL
+2890 YKKGTDLFQVAKAPQL
-2903 ADSISYDK
+2903 AEEATYLLNES
-2911 DKLAADNQLV
+2911 NQLV
-2921 YTFTWTQPDEAAAGS
+2921 YTFTWTQEGEAVAGS
-2936 TRYKLTLYGVNESI
+2936 TRYKLTLYGVNEST

-2961 TIALPADAKAQYDP
+2961 TIALPAGANSRVQYDS
-2975 ATKTYRYTLNIDKD
+2975 ATQTYRYTLNIDKD

-2994 DKTNGSSSWR
+2994 DKTNGSNSWR

-3012 TRDTTNAGSNVIGA
+3012 TRDTTGTGSNVIGA

-3057 LRYRIIWPA
+3057 LRYSLIWPA

-3075 ELWAREQKADGSLGT
+3075 ELWAREQNADGSLG
-3090 AKELHPADLDAD
+3090 AAIELHPADRDAD
-3102 GKVQAIT
+3102 GKEQAIT

-3128 VVACPEKGSTE
+3128 VVACPKDGSTD

-3156 RTKAPQISGVTFDWT
+3156 RTDVPQISGVTFNWT
-3171 GKDTANALPLMNTFC
+3171 GKADAKALPLMNTFC
-3186 QELTIKMAVNDSS
+3186 QELTIEMTVSDSS

-3209 FDDAEAY
+3209 FDDADAY
-3216 KNACALAQ
+3216 KNACALAAK
-3224 TWMDTHSKAD
+3224 WMDTHSKAD

-3253 RTVGSETRTSGTTV
+3253 RTVGSETRASGTTV

-3297 PNSGSAAISSG
+3297 PNSGSAEISSG

-3314 GEALQLPKIRLD
+3314 GEALQLPKIQLD

-3339 TSTVQGNLFD
+3339 TSTVQGDLFD
-3349 GDDNAWNPS
+3349 GEGNAWSTPV
-3358 ADDITI
+3358 DDITI

-3378 QNGTTRSF
+3378 QDGTTRSF
-3386 ATTYQLHVTPGK
+3386 ATTYQFRVTPGK
-3398 NMPNGPNKAGYDI
+3398 NMPNGPNKAGYEI

-3418 DVMRTD
+3418 DVMDTD

-3432 THRGQILKV
+3432 THRGQIESVK
-3441 EKLPD
+3441 KLPD
-3446 GKDASNPDDWLD
+3446 GKDADDPDDWLD
-3458 ITDDACITDADGN
+3458 ITRDACITDADGN

-3478 IVEQPVLDEEGNN
+3478 MAEVEVEQPVYDEQGNQ
-3491 TGKTTLVSA
+3491 TGTETVKVKASQ

-3543 LTQRA
+3543 MVDPAESDKDMTVPA
-3548 DGDNNETATLD
+3548 C
-3559 QFTASVEVWAVG
+3559 FTAEVTVWAVG
-3571 NGEKTD
+3571 D
-3577 DSDHL
+3577 DTRTTNSEALAVPLPNRTLL
-3582 TVLLREPPQTLAL
+3582 TG
-3595 QDQAALPMFV
+3595 
-3605 MADPQPA
+3605 ADPVALMALAPVNTQPV
-3612 QPTERAES
+3612 QNAES
-3620 SAPET
+3620 TPADDAGA
-3625 ETGEEEPPAT
+3625 GEPSAT
-3635 PETVAPAA
+3635 PEMAAPAA

>member
-48 ARFEHNEANAR
+48 ARFEHNESNAR

-103 YPTGAEDKAQELNG
+103 YPTGAEDKAKELNG
-117 RIVALYYDKDA
+117 RIMALYYDKDA

-179 FSADG
+179 FSADS

-191 VDDRSYTHRREA
+191 VDDRSYTHRRKA

-277 KVVGTNQNA
+277 KVAGYDQNA
-286 AVNVYKY
+286 RIKVYTQY
-293 DTTKGEGGDWE
+293 DTATQTWTDSGE
-304 DTPTVY
+304 TY
-310 YFPLSYSK
+310 CFPLSYSK

-359 DVYVKIKARPNDAF
+359 DIYVKMKARPNDAF

-379 SKEAQSNTE
+379 SKETQSNTE
-388 NTLFALGSTENNA
+388 NTLFALGSTGNNA

-449 KKNESGLTEPVAKV
+449 KKNGSGLTEPVAKV

-484 LTGSVNSRKIG
+484 LTGSVNSQKIG

-510 VAVQERSSGLEYRK
+510 VAAQERSSGLEYLQ

-559 QQTPDA
+559 QQKPDA

-593 GALAGVDTGSA
+593 GALAGVDTGSV

-680 DADAAKNNGITAKIS
+680 DADAAKNSGTTAKIS

-738 GTVSTLT
+738 GAVSTLT

-769 GDRPAA
+769 GKIPAI

-784 VLAGANYQGST
+784 VLAGANYQGGT

-831 AALTDLVRAGYDADG
+831 AALTALVRAGYDADG

-926 STIKNMTN
+926 STIKSMTN

-984 VEATD
+984 DEATA
-989 KNRIDLLNQLSQTAG
+989 KNRIDLLSQLSQTAD

-1021 TNAKIHWTAESKN
+1021 TNAKIHWTAESEN

-1048 GGVAGYNDPTSSI
+1048 GGVAGYNDPTASI
-1061 VNEHTTTPNVTGT
+1061 VNEHTITPNVTGT
-1074 IVATGDCVGGVI
+1074 IVATGDCVGGAI

-1109 VGGVIGANLPQNS
+1109 VGGVIGANLPQNN
-1122 FGFDNAD
+1122 FEFDNAG
-1129 GTAAPAATIGTGSLV
+1129 GTTAPAATIGTGSLV

-1158 VPDNTLQTALA
+1158 VPGKTLQTVL
-1169 AENTAIADALR
+1169 EDNTVAVADALR
-1180 ALLPTFDDTTH
+1180 SLLPSFDTATH
-1191 ALAED
+1191 ALVETD
-1196 GLTSANTPVTLTGL
+1196 LISASTKVTLTGL

-1225 IGYNAAGTRL
+1225 IGYNAAETRL

-1257 DRADAANGGAY
+1257 NPADAANGGAY
-1268 IFYNGVPLGE
+1268 IFYNGVPLGVI
-1278 LDPGCSGY
+1278 DPGCSGC

-1317 GLAGVNDGAI
+1317 GLAGVNDGTI
-1327 SGGGMQNSMGSQ
+1327 SGGSMQNSMGSQ

-1362 AAGVTIRGGVN
+1362 AAGVTIRGGTN

-1378 GYNTGTIRLAEAA
+1378 GYNTGTIRLTEAT
-1391 GRVDGIT
+1391 GKVDGIT

-1404 GYNLGTIVGN
+1404 GYNA
-1414 GVGSKAAVQVSG
+1414 GSIAANSVAVQVSG
-1426 TSQVGGIAGVNG
+1426 TSQIGGVAGFNG
-1438 TTGRISTR
+1438 AGGTIGMDPYASGSDAMTIETGTKVS
-1446 SIADKI
+1446 
-1452 TLTSAASVT
+1452 SAA
-1461 ANNEGGGAAGRN
+1461 NGGGVAGRN
-1473 EGTIC
+1473 EGLIQFITNKAGSIQ
-1478 NVTNAA
+1478 VTN
-1484 GRVHVDDQYM
+1484 Q
-1494 GGLAGRNY
+1494 
-1502 GTIED
+1502 
-1507 SNYYNNSTSTDTL
+1507 
-1520 YAGGGY
+1520 YAGGIAGSNNGRIYACSHNATGSQALYTSGGY

-1532 CNEAGATIE
+1532 CNEASGTLQNDTV
-1541 MVSVHGH
+1541 MGS

-1562 NYGYICYAALMD
+1562 NYGTITTPFVDNAD
-1574 VHVHGT
+1574 IRGT
-1580 SSAIGGVAA
+1580 SDAIGGIAA
-1589 ANEYDAKASKHPQD
+1589 CNEPGAL
-1603 ATIEN
+1603 I
-1608 VTLRK
+1608 K
-1613 DRGGVTL
+1613 DTNLLKRFGTVRL
-1620 YGPSTR
+1620 YGPATK
-1626 VGGLVGYNAGT
+1626 VGGIVGYNAGT
-1637 VKYGI
+1637 VETAKVKYNVLDLSG
-1642 IEAGTLNLEN
+1642 

-1671 TVGGKG
+1671 TVGGTG
-1677 ENDAVTVETD
+1677 EKDAVAVETD

-1712 TYQGTIGS
+1712 AYQGTIGGGS
-1720 SADADAAKVVGINVV
+1720 GINVV

-1744 SNSGTVQGCTV
+1744 SNSGTVQDCAV

-1803 DTRSTITAH
+1803 GARSTITAH

-1823 SGSITTSGGKDTKAL
+1823 SGSITTSGGKDTQAL
-1838 VQQINNW
+1838 VQQINDW

-1851 KDENGNTTAEVD
+1851 KDENGTTTEVD

-1888 SKPQATQSA
+1888 SKPQATQSEA
-1897 DEAALV
+1897 EAALANQ
-1903 TKFKTLQG
+1903 FKALQG

-1919 TENQLKITLVGGEKH
+1919 TDNQLKITLVGGTAH

-1940 YLGGITGF
+1940 YLGGIAGF

-1954 ISDSASGQWF
+1954 ISDSASGKWF
-1964 VYANNINQSWGAVGG
+1964 VYADNINQSWGAVGG

-2019 EWNGWQWIDHSN
+2019 EWNGWQWSDRSN

-2137 CRNYGSVRIVTK
+2137 CRNYGSVRIVTN

-2222 CGNITAGIFGNRGNP
+2222 CGNITAGILGNRGNP

-2255 VGDYSGGTRR
+2255 VGDYSGGVRR
-2265 AVTFSNVSDA
+2265 AVTFSDVSDA

-2296 GIEGL
+2296 GMEGL
-2301 TQLDRTDPATNSDF
+2301 TQLDRTDPATNNDF
-2315 RGALNGNDDKENA
+2315 GGALNGNDDKENA

-2336 AGKDNAA
+2336 AGIDNAA
-2343 DTTADTYTDEKGN
+2343 NTTADTYTDEKGN
-2356 ALSNSHVYFGARLRG
+2356 VLSNNHVYFGARLRG

-2376 DTLDYTVDRS
+2376 TTLDYTVDRS
-2386 KITSDNVKIRLES
+2386 KIKSDNVKIRLES

-2417 YYTDGEGNTSQ
+2417 NYKDGDGNTSQ

-2454 EALQNYYTYLLDTA
+2454 ETLQNYYTYLLDTA

-2520 ETLID
+2520 KTLMD

-2552 VNTKGDGD
+2552 VNTKGDGE
-2560 SASLQTPA
+2560 AVHLTKPA
-2568 SFYKTLPAPELE
+2568 NFYKTLPTPDLE

-2631 TGSDYTFTDT
+2631 TGSDYTFTNT

-2664 SSDKDY
+2664 SSDNDY

-2681 VPTVDAKSAFTGT
+2681 VPKVDAKSALTGT

-2720 DDLTFTT
+2720 DDLTFTA
-2727 TLSFKPTVSGV
+2727 TLSFNPTVSGV

-2787 RFSNLPANT
+2787 RFSNLPVNT

-2831 IGIGGSKRPAAWYSG
+2831 IGIGGSNRPAAWYSG

-2890 YTSTIQVERAPQL
+2890 YTSTIRVERAPQL
-2903 ADSISYDK
+2903 AEKATYLLNES
-2911 DKLAADNQLV
+2911 NQLV
-2921 YTFTWTQPDEAAAGS
+2921 YTFTWTQEGEAAPGK
-2936 TRYKLTLYGVNESI
+2936 TRYKLTLYGVNEST

-2961 TIALPADAKAQYDP
+2961 TIALPADANSRVQYDP
-2975 ATKTYRYTLNIDKD
+2975 ATQTYRYTLNIDKD

-3012 TRDTTNAGSNVIGA
+3012 TRDTTGSNVIGA
-3026 ADSATY
+3026 ADTAAY

-3038 QQVGQPDQFVP
+3038 RQVGQPDQFVP

-3075 ELWAREQKADGSLGT
+3075 ELWAREQAENGSLG
-3090 AKELHPADLDAD
+3090 AAIELHPADLDAD
-3102 GKVQAIT
+3102 GNVQAIT

-3117 EAYQGKKLVFY
+3117 EAYQGKELVFY
-3128 VVACPEKGSTE
+3128 VVAYPKDGSTD

-3156 RTKAPQISGVTFDWT
+3156 RTDVPQISGVTFNWT
-3171 GKDTANALPLMNTFC
+3171 GKAAADALPLMNTFC
-3186 QELTIKMAVNDSS
+3186 QELTIEMTVSDSS

-3209 FDDAEAY
+3209 FDDADAY
-3216 KNACALAQ
+3216 KNACQLAK
-3224 TWMDTHSKAD
+3224 TWMGTHSKAD
-3234 LDALNAALAPA
+3234 LDALNAALVPA

-3267 SYTVTPNTD
+3267 SYTVTPNTE

-3297 PNSGSAAISSG
+3297 PNSGSVEISSG

-3314 GEALQLPKIRLD
+3314 GEALQLPKIQLD

-3339 TSTVQGNLFD
+3339 TSTVK
-3349 GDDNAWNPS
+3349 GDLYERDDVLWNPAS
-3358 ADDITI
+3358 DAITI

-3378 QNGTTRSF
+3378 QDGVTQNF
-3386 ATTYQLHVTPGK
+3386 AIVYRFHVTTGE
-3398 NMPNGPNKAGYDI
+3398 NMPTDDPNNGGYDI
-3411 RFTVAPE
+3411 RFTVAPQ
-3418 DVMRTD
+3418 DVTETD
-3424 DEGNEIVV
+3424 ADGNEVIT
-3432 THRGQILKV
+3432 THRGQILNV
-3441 EKLPD
+3441 QKLPAGGD
-3446 GKDASNPDDWLD
+3446 ENTPNDWID
-3458 ITDDACITDADGN
+3458 ITKDACITDADGN

-3478 IVEQPVLDEEGNN
+3478 LVEQPVLDEDGNE
-3491 TGKTTLVSA
+3491 TGEKVLVSA

-3512 DNPIYKIA
+3512 DNPIYRIA
-3520 AVPTLREATLLDGSF
+3520 AVPTLREAEMSDGSI
-3535 GYLVTLPD
+3535 GYRVTLPD

-3548 DGDNNETATLD
+3548 DDDKDTMTALAK
-3559 QFTASVEVWAVG
+3559 FTEAVEIWAVG
-3571 NGEKTD
+3571 D
-3577 DSDHL
+3577 DKRTGDSEHL
-3582 TVLLREPPQTLAL
+3582 TVNLRNNQ
-3595 QDQAALPMFV
+3595 QSM
-3605 MADPQPA
+3605 PA
-3612 QPTERAES
+3612 EDAIPVVTMLEATVDTKPVQGTDNGDNTATTPTD
-3620 SAPET
+3620 
-3625 ETGEEEPPAT
+3625 GEGIAT
-3635 PETVAPAA
+3635 PEMAAPAA

>member
-1 MLPIIKEVKQ
+1 
-11 KMRAAGGFTLVEL
+11 MRAAGGFTLVEL
-24 MVVLVILAILAGL
+24 LVVLVILAILAGL
-37 AGAGLIAYTRL
+37 GGAGLIAYTRL

-96 AEGLQAQ
+96 ADGLQAQ
-103 YPTGAEDKAQELNG
+103 YPTGAEDKAKELNG

-128 PDTAASQQV
+128 PDAAASQQV

-184 DADGATL
+184 DTDGATL

-262 TGGDTPLFKLEIEWS
+262 TSGDTPLFKLEIEWS
-277 KVVGTNQNA
+277 KVAGYDQNA
-286 AVNVYKY
+286 RIKVYKQY
-293 DTTKGEGGDWE
+293 NAATQTWTDSGE
-304 DTPTVY
+304 TY
-310 YFPLSYSK
+310 CFPLSYSK

-401 ALKYFRHLYNLRWV
+401 ALKYFRHLYNLRWM
-415 SSGTYTWNDSTL
+415 SPAASATYTLESDGVLTQNNPTL
-427 TPNAATTLD
+427 N

-449 KKNESGLTEPVAKV
+449 KKNGSGLTEPVAKV

-472 WPTIPAVGENVT
+472 WPTIPQINENAE
-484 LTGSVNSRKIG
+484 LTAKGVATIR
-495 GGHVIISNLQLRGTS
+495 NLQIRSTS
-510 VAVQERSSGLEYRK
+510 VAAQERKNAAAEYLK
-524 RDHYVGL
+524 YDHYVGL
-531 IGENSGTLSKIT
+531 VGENNGTVSNIT
-543 LRDPDVQVNA
+543 LNNPDVLVNA
-553 EVVANG
+553 EVKAAGSQSV
-559 QQTPDA
+559 DA
-565 MPIDADGTRYL
+565 VPIDAENTQYL
-576 QPLAE
+576 QPLPT
-581 TDTAYRAQIYAV
+581 TDTAYRSQIWAV
-593 GALAGVDTGSA
+593 GALVGLDTGSLKN
-604 TDCTVDRSSRRG
+604 CSIRR
-616 AEAKVTAALTFGSQ
+616 TGSEE
-630 TTSTARINGTN
+630 ARIMAAIAFSDNTVGTERVKGTS
-641 ITDEP
+641 IQDEP
-646 HGIGGLVGFAMP
+646 HGLGGIVGVAIP
-658 ASGAA
+658 ESGAE
-663 LSDLTLDKNVT
+663 LKDLVVGKVDKNKENIDTNKVL
-674 VAGLFT
+674 VVGCLQDT
-680 DADAAKNNGITAKIS
+680 DAKKNLGVEPSIS
-695 TDAAE
+695 KDAAE
-700 KARYNAITDTT
+700 KIRYNEI
-711 ATKTLWRAVGVGGV
+711 ATSRTGKTLWRAVGIGGV
-725 AGVLDVTNLADTS
+725 AGVLDVTKPGSTNATVDLA
-738 GTVSTLT
+738 TVA
-745 GITNQATVV
+745 NKADVV
-754 GNGFAGGIAGNLYAT
+754 GNGFVGGVAGNLYAT
-769 GDRPAA
+769 ADNAA
-775 LTKLNNAGT
+775 VTVSGLTNGGT
-784 VLAGANYQGST
+784 VMTGANYHGDE
-795 AQKSTVL
+795 AGKSAVL
-802 GQFFGGIAG
+802 GQFFGGVAG
-811 YASNLQLQGCTSA
+811 YAGNLTLQDCTSA
-824 TRSGLST
+824 SLKDLNDEMLS
-831 AALTDLVRAGYDADG
+831 ALLQAGYNADG
-846 TLNEKSPLKGDF
+846 SLKETSPLKGDF
-858 VGGLVGFGRD
+858 VGGLVGFARD
-868 IALTDCRTESGYVL
+868 VSMENCSTVKGTTVL
-882 GRSFVGGFV
+882 GRTFVGGLA
-891 GGFVGSDLQTSGGE
+891 GGFVGSNLQTSGGT
-905 NNSYVFGNR
+905 NNCDVFGNR
-914 YVGGIVSVNGKN
+914 YVGGIVSVNGAG
-926 STIKNMTN
+926 STITHMVNG
-934 KGLVAGLGKGAAYVG
+934 GLVAGFGKDAAYVG
-949 GIAGVN
+949 GITGVN
-955 DATWGLLENDELTS
+955 DATWG
-969 NITAT
+969 
-974 LQDSANSMST
+974 
-984 VEATD
+984 V
-989 KNRIDLLNQLSQTAG
+989 QTAKAAQEYAVLLDNTNKMDGITHSDTIALNRLKTLSRVG
-1004 GTEYYADFV
+1004 GDTAYCADFV
-1013 GGVAGYNG
+1013 GGVTGYNG
-1021 TNAKIHWTAESKN
+1021 ARGKISWQDENDNAI
-1034 GATLGAV
+1034 GAV
-1041 LYGSNFV
+1041 LYGNNYV
-1048 GGVAGYNDPTSSI
+1048 GGVAGYNDAQGLIENKHNTSLG
-1061 VNEHTTTPNVTGT
+1061 VTGI
-1074 IVATGDCVGGVI
+1074 IVGEGDCVGGLV
-1086 GLNGAAQLP
+1086 GLNCAAELP
-1095 AVQVSANKIEGVHF
+1095 VVQIKANRIEGTHF
-1109 VGGVIGANLPQNS
+1109 VGGVIGANLPVDGFAFVDAANNPAAAETAAQNS
-1122 FGFDNAD
+1122 DQ
-1129 GTAAPAATIGTGSLV
+1129 IV
-1144 ADGVAGGIIGYNRV
+1144 ADGVVGGIIGYNRV
-1158 VPDNTLQTALA
+1158 IAAQTLSSALESD
-1169 AENTAIADALR
+1169 AEHTDALR
-1180 ALLPTFDDTTH
+1180 ALLPTFGTGN
-1191 ALAED
+1191 ALTERQLP
-1196 GLTSANTPVTLTGL
+1196 GSSGTVTLTGL
-1210 SNRLNIKA
+1210 KNTYNIDA

-1225 IGYNAAGTRL
+1225 VGYNSVYTAL
-1235 TLTNASNGS
+1235 TLANA
-1244 QSSAQSYGGLARS
+1244 Q
-1257 DRADAANGGAY
+1257 NGGQNLGILGFGNATYFADKQGY
-1268 IFYNGVPLGE
+1268 ILADGVSLGAI
-1278 LDPGCSGY
+1278 DPGCSGY
-1286 FAGGIIGYATKNTT
+1286 FAGGIIGYATKNAT
-1300 LQNCTN
+1300 LQDCTN

-1317 GLAGVNDGAI
+1317 GLAGVNDGTI
-1327 SGGGMQNSMGSQ
+1327 SGGSMQNSMGSQ

-1362 AAGVTIRGGVN
+1362 AAGVTIRGGTN

-1378 GYNTGTIRLAEAA
+1378 GYNTGTIRLTEAT
-1391 GRVDGIT
+1391 GKVDGIT

-1414 GVGSKAAVQVSG
+1414 GVGSMAAVQVSG
-1426 TSQVGGIAGVNG
+1426 TSQVGGIAGFNG
-1438 TTGRISTR
+1438 AGGTIGMDPNASGSYAMTIETGTKVS
-1446 SIADKI
+1446 
-1452 TLTSAASVT
+1452 SAT
-1461 ANNEGGGAAGRN
+1461 NGGGVAGRN
-1473 EGTIC
+1473 EGLIQFITNKAGSIQ
-1478 NVTNAA
+1478 VTN
-1484 GRVHVDDQYM
+1484 Q
-1494 GGLAGRNY
+1494 
-1502 GTIED
+1502 
-1507 SNYYNNSTSTDTL
+1507 
-1520 YAGGGY
+1520 YAGGIAGSNNGRIYACSHNATGSQALYTSGGY

-1532 CNEAGATIE
+1532 CNEANGTLQNDTV
-1541 MVSVHGH
+1541 MGS

-1562 NYGYICYAALMD
+1562 NYGTITTPFVDNAD
-1574 VHVHGT
+1574 IRGT
-1580 SSAIGGVAA
+1580 SDAIGGIAA
-1589 ANEYDAKASKHPQD
+1589 CNEPGAL
-1603 ATIEN
+1603 I
-1608 VTLRK
+1608 K
-1613 DRGGVTL
+1613 DTNLLKRFGTVRL
-1620 YGPSTR
+1620 YGPATK
-1626 VGGLVGYNAGT
+1626 VGGIVGYNAGT
-1637 VKYGI
+1637 VKTAKVKSNVLDLSG
-1642 IEAGTLNLEN
+1642 

-1671 TVGGKG
+1671 TVGGTGK
-1677 ENDAVTVETD
+1677 DAVTVETD
-1687 LTQSMD
+1687 LTQNMD

-1700 VVGSNSGALVRC
+1700 VVGSNSGALVQC
-1712 TYQGTIGS
+1712 TSQGTIGS
-1720 SADADAAKVVGINVV
+1720 SADADAAEVVGINVV

-1744 SNSGTVQGCTV
+1744 SNDANGTVQDCAV

-1773 AATKMANAA
+1773 AAAKMANAA

-1791 SGTVSDSTIATD
+1791 SGTVSGSTIATEG
-1803 DTRSTITAH
+1803 TRSTITAH

-1823 SGSITTSGGKDTKAL
+1823 SGTITTSGGKDTQEL
-1838 VQQINNW
+1838 VAKINEW
-1845 LAVPYK
+1845 LTVPYK
-1851 KDENGNTTAEVD
+1851 KDENGSATTEVD

-1888 SKPQATQSA
+1888 SKPQATQG
-1897 DEAALV
+1897 DEEEALV
-1903 TKFKTLQG
+1903 TKFKALQG
-1911 VDEISTGS
+1911 VDEISKNS
-1919 TENQLKITLVGGEKH
+1919 TENQLKITLVGGKKH

-1954 ISDSASGQWF
+1954 ISDSASGKWF
-1964 VYANNINQSWGAVGG
+1964 VYADNINQSWGAVGG

-2004 RGVYNTDDDD
+2004 RGMKNTNDDDTN
-2014 ANNNG
+2014 A
-2019 EWNGWQWIDHSN
+2019 EN
-2031 DRYTTKEE
+2031 DRYSTTNF
-2039 DTQADN
+2039 DLSANN
-2045 YVGGVIGTQQNR
+2045 YVGGIIGTQQNR
-2057 TGDLWTLK
+2057 TGDRWTLTD
-2065 NCVNLGTVFNSRS
+2065 CVNLGTVFNSRS
-2078 NNAGGVLAYWLGYGG
+2078 NNVGGVLAYWLGYGG
-2093 TLDNCFNFGTI
+2093 TVTNCYNFAALTVNANNDSNSGTI
-2104 ATNSNNGKDSGT
+2104 
-2116 VGGVAGYFNSP
+2116 GGIAGYFNQP
-2127 VAGTAVNLYK
+2127 VAGTAVNMIS
-2137 CRNYGSVRIVTK
+2137 CRNYGDIKKVTNA
-2149 GANDVGGIFGK
+2149 ANDIAGIFGK
-2160 VQMQKK
+2160 VQMNVAT
-2166 DDAMTINIVECV
+2166 DAMIINIVDCV
-2178 TGSNVKL
+2178 NAAKSME
-2185 SANSM
+2185 ARSM
-2190 AVGIFSYIGPYEV
+2190 ASGIMAYIGPYESV
-2203 IPNVEVN
+2203 PNVEVN
-2210 IDRCRNYCYNLD
+2210 IDRCRNYCYEM
-2222 CGNITAGIFGNRGNP
+2222 TASGSSRTFTTGIFGNRGNP
-2237 YNSEW
+2237 TKETT
-2242 GMKKTTITNCFTL
+2242 KKTTITNCFTL
-2255 VGDYSGGTRR
+2255 FKDSTSTLNCAITYCEREDVI
-2265 AVTFSNVSDA
+2265 
-2275 VTGSNNYYMDKYS
+2275 TGRNNYYMDTLS
-2288 FWQTSSGW
+2288 FEHGRTTDHKIDGLLD
-2296 GIEGL
+2296 GIG
-2301 TQLDRTDPATNSDF
+2301 RTA
-2315 RGALNGNDDKENA
+2315 
-2328 WIQARRLW
+2328 
-2336 AGKDNAA
+2336 
-2343 DTTADTYTDEKGN
+2343 TADTSWNKAYTSDDGE
-2356 ALSNSHVYFGARLRG
+2356 RG
-2371 PETKT
+2371 
-2376 DTLDYTVDRS
+2376 DRGIYTVGAHRLYAGVDTGAS
-2386 KITSDNVKIRLES
+2386 AAADGDNYYTYFAMLPKLKT
-2399 EANGHWYDPASK
+2399 NGQSQCNLSAVSGSSTYIKLLSGTDFSDPASK
-2411 RLLTNK
+2411 RILVASDHDPSKPLTENMFTTK
-2417 YYTDGEGNTSQ
+2417 DANGYVGQ
-2428 NYAGEILL
+2428 LL
-2436 LFDESGD
+2436 LLYNEADSKTGPTMD
-2443 NTYASMADITD
+2443 DITD
-2454 EALQNYYTYLLDTA
+2454 EAIQNYYTYLLDTA
-2468 RPSAPQNL
+2468 APNAPVS
-2476 KVTKSD
+2476 VTVNRSED
-2482 DTKNVYGRYT
+2482 DDSVYGRYVVSWTPDKTGSPAVYYHVKIYETDETGKPTGT
-2492 ITWDKP
+2492 I
-2498 ATGDPTYYK
+2498 
-2507 LRVYAV
+2507 LL
-2513 NDDGTEG
+2513 E
-2520 ETLID
+2520 
-2525 WSDVYEKRFTF
+2525 SDVYDTRFTF
-2536 EGKEEWTGSFN
+2536 EAAESWLSKYYN

-2552 VNTKGDGD
+2552 INSKGA
-2560 SASLQTPA
+2560 SAGKTMDAPQQFA
-2568 SFYKTLPAPELE
+2568 QTLPTPELE
-2580 VRLVKNSDNSFS
+2580 VRLMRSPNGEDDSRAYV

-2599 ADTYNALM
+2599 ADAYRNV
-2607 QNADGTPGLQNW
+2607 PGW
-2619 TVTARTYSGTTQ
+2619 SV
-2631 TGSDYTFTDT
+2631 
-2641 NYSPRVLSPNSL
+2641 
-2653 GSHQILRAQAT
+2653 
-2664 SSDKDY
+2664 
-2670 MRSAQYDETVY
+2670 SAWL
-2681 VPTVDAKSAFTGT
+2681 FTGT
-2694 SGNPGLAEGGLAD
+2694 AGTAPNYVFTADKTAYTLDWTNCANYGSYTLRGYATSADTDKWMQSEQYNNEIYIPGVWNNADRNHAINPGLAGGTLTAN
-2707 ISASAVSVTGRTI
+2707 VTVTGSNQDELAI
-2720 DDLTFTT
+2720 TT
-2727 TLSFKPTVSGV
+2727 TLSFARLAADSPV
-2738 LPTYRVMLMGRYIG
+2738 YRVMLLGRALENTTVTD
-2752 ADRIGGEGTSGAALY
+2752 ADGHTANLK

-2775 REQAVPNSSTTF
+2775 QERTITAAAASITF
-2787 RFSNLPANT
+2787 ANLPDDLLSA
-2796 LTDYDS
+2796 YDD
-2802 WVVVAVPVNSGLG
+2802 WIVLAVPVNSGVG
-2815 DVVTRWDA
+2815 DAVTRWTVTDS
-2823 TIEEAVDA
+2823 EAVAA
-2831 IGIGGSKRPAAWYSG
+2831 INSSTQPAAWYQG
-2846 MEIIRQSDG
+2846 LEIIRNSNG
-2855 SYTYSHLTPLYFAN
+2855 SYSYAHLTPLQFAIPETGYTPTPN
-2869 KDATADNTWA
+2869 WATM
-2879 GCANSNKQILY
+2879 ANGG
-2890 YTSTIQVERAPQL
+2890 TIGGHFPTGNGRRVCYKKGTDLFRVAKAP
-2903 ADSISYDK
+2903 
-2911 DKLAADNQLV
+2911 KLMEEATCLLNESNQLV

>member
-96 AEGLQAQ
+96 ADGLQAQ
-103 YPTGAEDKAQELNG
+103 YPTGAEDKAKELNG

-184 DADGATL
+184 DTDGATL

-277 KVVGTNQNA
+277 KVAGYDQNA
-286 AVNVYKY
+286 RIKVYKQY
-293 DTTKGEGGDWE
+293 NEATQTWTDSGE
-304 DTPTVY
+304 TY
-310 YFPLSYSK
+310 CFPLSYSK

-348 FSITRLVSGAQ
+348 FSITRLVRDAQ
-359 DVYVKIKARPNDAF
+359 DIYVKIKARPNDAF

-401 ALKYFRHLYNLRWV
+401 ALKYFRHLYNLRWMNPAA
-415 SSGTYTWNDSTL
+415 SATYTLESDGVLTKNNPTL
-427 TPNAATTLD
+427 N

-449 KKNESGLTEPVAKV
+449 KKNELGVAEPAAKV

-472 WPTIPAVGENVT
+472 WTTIPQINENAE
-484 LTGSVNSRKIG
+484 LTAKGVATIR
-495 GGHVIISNLQLRGTS
+495 NLQIRSTS
-510 VAVQERSSGLEYRK
+510 VAAQERKNAAAEYLK
-524 RDHYVGL
+524 YDHYVGL
-531 IGENSGTLSKIT
+531 VGENNGTVSNIT
-543 LRDPDVQVNA
+543 LDNPDVLVNA
-553 EVVANG
+553 ELKAAG
-559 QQTPDA
+559 SQSADA
-565 MPIDADGTRYL
+565 VPIDADNTQYL
-576 QPLAE
+576 QPLPD
-581 TDTAYRAQIYAV
+581 TDTAYRSEIWAV
-593 GALAGVDTGSA
+593 GAFVGLDTGSLQNCTIQRTGSDEA
-604 TDCTVDRSSRRG
+604 RVMAAIAFSDKTVSTDRVYD
-616 AEAKVTAALTFGSQ
+616 
-630 TTSTARINGTN
+630 TTI
-641 ITDEP
+641 DEP
-646 HGIGGLVGFAMP
+646 HGLGGIVGVAMP
-658 ASGAA
+658 ENGAE
-663 LSDLTLDKNVT
+663 LKDLVVGKVDKNKENIDTNKVL
-674 VAGLFT
+674 VVGCLQDT
-680 DADAAKNNGITAKIS
+680 DAKKNLGVAPSVSK
-695 TDAAE
+695 DAAE
-700 KARYNAITDTT
+700 KARYNEITTGRT
-711 ATKTLWRAVGVGGV
+711 GTILWRAVGIGGV

-738 GTVSTLT
+738 GAVSTLT

-784 VLAGANYQGST
+784 VLAGANYQGGT

-802 GQFFGGIAG
+802 GQFFGGVAG

-831 AALTDLVRAGYDADG
+831 AALTSLVRAGYDADG

-926 STIKNMTN
+926 STIKSMTN

-984 VEATD
+984 DEATA
-989 KNRIDLLNQLSQTAG
+989 KNRIDLLNQLSRTAG
-1004 GTEYYADFV
+1004 GTEHYADFV

-1021 TNAKIHWTAESKN
+1021 TNAKIHWTAESEN

-1048 GGVAGYNDPTSSI
+1048 GGVAGYNDPTASI
-1061 VNEHTTTPNVTGT
+1061 VNEHTITPNVTGT
-1074 IVATGDCVGGVI
+1074 IVATGDCVGGAI

-1109 VGGVIGANLPQNS
+1109 VGGVIGANLPQNN
-1122 FGFDNAD
+1122 FEFDNAG
-1129 GTAAPAATIGTGSLV
+1129 GTTAPAATIGTGSLV

-1158 VPDNTLQTALA
+1158 VPGKTLQTVL
-1169 AENTAIADALR
+1169 EDNTVAVADALR
-1180 ALLPTFDDTTH
+1180 SLLPSFDTATH
-1191 ALAED
+1191 ALVETD
-1196 GLTSANTPVTLTGL
+1196 LISASTKVTLTGL

-1225 IGYNAAGTRL
+1225 IGYNAAETRL

-1257 DRADAANGGAY
+1257 NPADAANGGAY
-1268 IFYNGVPLGE
+1268 IFYNGVPLGVI
-1278 LDPGCSGY
+1278 DPGCSGC

-1317 GLAGVNDGAI
+1317 GLAGVNDGTI
-1327 SGGGMQNSMGSQ
+1327 SGGSMQNSMGSP

-1362 AAGVTIRGGVN
+1362 AAGVTIRGGTN

-1378 GYNTGTIRLAEAA
+1378 GYNTGTIRLTEAT
-1391 GRVDGIT
+1391 GKVDGIT

-1404 GYNLGTIVGN
+1404 GYNVGTIVGN
-1414 GVGSKAAVQVSG
+1414 GVGSKVAVQVSG

-1438 TTGRISTR
+1438 TTGQISTR
-1446 SIADKI
+1446 SKDDKI
-1452 TLTSAASVT
+1452 TLTSATSVT

-1484 GRVHVDDQYM
+1484 GRVHVDNQYM

-1507 SNYYNNSTSTDTL
+1507 SNYYNSSTSTDTL

-1532 CNEAGATIE
+1532 CNEAGATIDS
-1541 MVSVHGH
+1541 VSVGGH

-1562 NYGYICYAALMD
+1562 NYGHINRAALLHVY
-1574 VHVHGT
+1574 VHST

-1589 ANEYDAKASKHPQD
+1589 VNEYAPDATRHPQD
-1603 ATIEN
+1603 AVIED
-1608 VTLRK
+1608 VTLRS
-1613 DRGGVTL
+1613 DDYGVTL
-1620 YGPSTR
+1620 YGPATK

-1637 VKYGI
+1637 VKNGKV
-1642 IEAGTLNLEN
+1642 EAGTLDLSH

-1671 TVGGKG
+1671 TVGGTG

-1700 VVGSNSGALVRC
+1700 VVGSNSGVLVRC

-1720 SADADAAKVVGINVV
+1720 SADADAANVVGINVV
-1735 GSTVGGIAG
+1735 GSTVGGIVG
-1744 SNSGTVQGCTV
+1744 SNDANGTVQDCAV

-1773 AATKMANAA
+1773 AAAKMANAA

-1791 SGTVSDSTIATD
+1791 SGKIESSLIATD
-1803 DTRSTITAH
+1803 STRSTITAH

-1823 SGSITTSGGKDTKAL
+1823 SGSITTSGGKDTQAL

-1851 KDENGNTTAEVD
+1851 KDENGSATTEVD

-1881 TYTGDAG
+1881 TYTEGTG

-1897 DEAALV
+1897 DEEALAA
-1903 TKFKTLQG
+1903 TFKALQG

-1954 ISDSASGQWF
+1954 ISNSASGKWF
-1964 VYANNINQSWGAVGG
+1964 VYADNINQSWGAVGG

-2004 RGVYNTDDDD
+2004 RGMKNTNDDDTNAEND
-2014 ANNNG
+2014 LYSTTNFDLSAN
-2019 EWNGWQWIDHSN
+2019 
-2031 DRYTTKEE
+2031 
-2039 DTQADN
+2039 N

-2078 NNAGGVLAYWLGYGG
+2078 NNVGGVLAYWLGYGG
-2093 TLDNCFNFGTI
+2093 TVTNCYNFAALTVNANNDSNSGTI
-2104 ATNSNNGKDSGT
+2104 
-2116 VGGVAGYFNSP
+2116 GGIAGYFNQP
-2127 VAGTAVNLYK
+2127 VAGTAVNMIS
-2137 CRNYGSVRIVTK
+2137 CRNYGDIKKVTNA
-2149 GANDVGGIFGK
+2149 ANDIAGIFGK
-2160 VQMQKK
+2160 VQMNVAT
-2166 DDAMTINIVECV
+2166 DAMTINIVDCV
-2178 TGSNVKL
+2178 NAAKSMQ
-2185 SANSM
+2185 ARSM
-2190 AVGIFSYIGPYEV
+2190 ASGILAYIGPYESV
-2203 IPNVEVN
+2203 PNVEVN
-2210 IDRCRNYCYNLD
+2210 IDRCRNYCYKM
-2222 CGNITAGIFGNRGNP
+2222 TASGSSRTFTTGIFGNRGNP
-2237 YNSEW
+2237 AKETT
-2242 GMKKTTITNCFTL
+2242 KKTTITNCFTL
-2255 VGDYSGGTRR
+2255 FKDSTSTLNCAITYCEREDVI
-2265 AVTFSNVSDA
+2265 
-2275 VTGSNNYYMDKYS
+2275 TGRNNYYMDTLS
-2288 FWQTSSGW
+2288 FERGRTTDHKIDGLLN
-2296 GIEGL
+2296 GIGR
-2301 TQLDRTDPATNSDF
+2301 TATTDPWNKAYTSDDGE
-2315 RGALNGNDDKENA
+2315 RGDKG
-2328 WIQARRLW
+2328 I
-2336 AGKDNAA
+2336 
-2343 DTTADTYTDEKGN
+2343 
-2356 ALSNSHVYFGARLRG
+2356 
-2371 PETKT
+2371 
-2376 DTLDYTVDRS
+2376 YTVGAHRLYAGMDTGAS
-2386 KITSDNVKIRLES
+2386 VEADGDNYYTYFAMLPKLKPDGQSQCNLSAVSGSSTYIKLLS
-2399 EANGHWYDPASK
+2399 GTDFSNPASK
-2411 RLLTNK
+2411 RILVASDHDPTKPLTENMFTERNANG
-2417 YYTDGEGNTSQ
+2417 YVGQ
-2428 NYAGEILL
+2428 LL
-2436 LFDESGD
+2436 LLYNE
-2443 NTYASMADITD
+2443 ADSKTGPTMDDVTD
-2454 EALQNYYTYLLDTA
+2454 EAIQNYYTNLLDTA
-2468 RPSAPQNL
+2468 VPNAPTA
-2476 KVTKSD
+2476 VTATRSD
-2482 DTKNVYGRYT
+2482 NDDSVYGRYVVSWTPDKTGSPAVYYHVKIYETDETGNPTGT
-2492 ITWDKP
+2492 I
-2498 ATGDPTYYK
+2498 
-2507 LRVYAV
+2507 LL
-2513 NDDGTEG
+2513 E
-2520 ETLID
+2520 
-2525 WSDVYEKRFTF
+2525 SDVYDTRFTF
-2536 EGKEEWTGSFN
+2536 EAEKAWLGKYYN

-2552 VNTKGDGD
+2552 VNSKG
-2560 SASLQTPA
+2560 ASTGKTMDAPQQFA
-2568 SFYKTLPAPELE
+2568 QTLPTPELE
-2580 VRLVKNSDNSFS
+2580 VRLMRSQNGADDSRAYV

-2599 ADTYNALM
+2599 ADAY
-2607 QNADGTPGLQNW
+2607 QNVPGW
-2619 TVTARTYSGTTQ
+2619 SV
-2631 TGSDYTFTDT
+2631 
-2641 NYSPRVLSPNSL
+2641 
-2653 GSHQILRAQAT
+2653 
-2664 SSDKDY
+2664 
-2670 MRSAQYDETVY
+2670 SAWL
-2681 VPTVDAKSAFTGT
+2681 FTGT
-2694 SGNPGLAEGGLAD
+2694 AGTAPNYVFTADKTAYTLDWTNCANYGSYTLRGYATSTDTDKWMQSEQYNNEIYIPGVWNNADRNHAINPGLAGGKLTAD
-2707 ISASAVSVTGRTI
+2707 VTVTGSNQDELAI
-2720 DDLTFTT
+2720 TT
-2727 TLSFKPTVSGV
+2727 TLSFARLAADSPV
-2738 LPTYRVMLMGRYIG
+2738 YRVMLLGRALEDTTVTG
-2752 ADRIGGEGTSGAALY
+2752 ADGSTANLK

-2775 REQAVPNSSTTF
+2775 QERTITAAAASITF
-2787 RFSNLPANT
+2787 ANLPDDLLSA
-2796 LTDYDS
+2796 YDD
-2802 WVVVAVPVNSGLG
+2802 WIVLAVPVNSGVG
-2815 DVVTRWDA
+2815 DAVTRWTVTDS
-2823 TIEEAVDA
+2823 EAVAA
-2831 IGIGGSKRPAAWYSG
+2831 INSGTQPAAWYQG
-2846 MEIIRQSDG
+2846 LEIIRNSNG
-2855 SYTYSHLTPLYFAN
+2855 SYSYAHLTPLQFAIPETGYTPTPNWATMANGGTIGGYFPTGN
-2869 KDATADNTWA
+2869 GQRVYYKKGADLFRVA
-2879 GCANSNKQILY
+2879 K
-2890 YTSTIQVERAPQL
+2890 APQL
-2903 ADSISYDK
+2903 AEEATYLLND
-2911 DKLAADNQLV
+2911 DNQLV
-2921 YTFTWTQPDEAAAGS
+2921 YTFTWTQEDEAVAGS
-2936 TRYKLTLYGVNESI
+2936 TPYKLTLYGVNESI
-2950 DADGNTLTTEE
+2950 DADGNTLATEE
-2961 TIALPADAKAQYDP
+2961 TIALPADANSRVQYDP
-2975 ATKTYRYTLNIDKD
+2975 ATKTYRYTLNIDKN

-3038 QQVGQPDQFVP
+3038 RQVGQPDQFVP

-3075 ELWAREQKADGSLGT
+3075 ELWVRVQAEDGSFGT
-3090 AKELHPADLDAD
+3090 AFELHPADLDAD

-3117 EAYQGKKLVFY
+3117 EAYQGKTLVFY
-3128 VVACPEKGSTE
+3128 VVACPEEGSAE

-3146 EESAAQTIVS
+3146 EESAPQTIVS
-3156 RTKAPQISGVTFDWT
+3156 RTDAPKISGVTFSWT
-3171 GKDTANALPLMNTFC
+3171 GKDTIDALPLMNTFC
-3186 QELTIKMAVNDSS
+3186 QELTIEMTVNDSS

-3216 KNACALAQ
+3216 QNACTLAQ
-3224 TWMDTHSKAD
+3224 TWMGTHSKAD
-3234 LDALNAALAPA
+3234 LDALNAALAHA
-3245 TLMIPNAD
+3245 TLMIPAAD

-3267 SYTVTPNTD
+3267 SYTVTPNTE

-3297 PNSGSAAISSG
+3297 PNSGSAEISSG

-3339 TSTVQGNLFD
+3339 TSTVQGALFD
-3349 GDDNAWNPS
+3349 GEGNAWNPS
-3358 ADDITI
+3358 GDDITI

-3378 QNGTTRSF
+3378 QDSTTRSF
-3386 ATTYQLHVTPGK
+3386 ATTYQFHVTPGK
-3398 NMPNGPNKAGYDI
+3398 DMPNGPNKAGYEI

-3418 DVMRTD
+3418 DVMDTD
-3424 DEGNEIVV
+3424 DEGNEVVV
-3432 THRGQILKV
+3432 THRGQIKSV
-3441 EKLPD
+3441 EKLPA
-3446 GKDASNPDDWLD
+3446 GKDADNPDDWLD

-3478 IVEQPVLDEEGNN
+3478 IVKQPVLDEKGND

-3548 DGDNNETATLD
+3548 DGDNNETATPD

-3571 NGEKTD
+3571 NGEKSD

-3582 TVLLREPPQTLAL
+3582 TVLLRETSQTLAL

-3605 MADPQPA
+3605 MAAPRPA
-3612 QPTERAES
+3612 QPTESATS

-3625 ETGEEEPPAT
+3625 ETGEEEPSAT
-3635 PETVAPAA
+3635 PEMAAPAA

>member
-37 AGAGLIAYTRL
+37 GGAGLIAYTRL

-103 YPTGAEDKAQELNG
+103 YPTGAEDKAKELNG
-117 RIVALYYDKDA
+117 RIVALYYDKNA

-184 DADGATL
+184 DTDGATL
-191 VDDRSYTHRREA
+191 IDDRSYTHRREA

-240 NWSGNSR
+240 NWSGNSQ

-254 YDAEFYST
+254 YDAEFYGT
-262 TGGDTPLFKLEIEWS
+262 TSGDTPLFKLEIEWS
-277 KVVGTNQNA
+277 KVAGYDQNA
-286 AVNVYKY
+286 RIKVYKQY
-293 DTTKGEGGDWE
+293 NAATQTWTDSGE
-304 DTPTVY
+304 TY
-310 YFPLSYSK
+310 CFPLSYSK

-359 DVYVKIKARPNDAF
+359 DIYVKMKARPNDAF

-388 NTLFALGSTENNA
+388 NTLFAAGSTGTNA

-415 SSGTYTWNDSTL
+415 NSGTYTWNDGTL

-472 WPTIPAVGENVT
+472 WPTIPAVGKNVT
-484 LTGSVNSRKIG
+484 LTGSVNSQKIG

-510 VAVQERSSGLEYRK
+510 VAAQERSSGLDYRK

-559 QQTPDA
+559 QQLPDA

-593 GALAGVDTGSA
+593 GALAGVDTGSV

-646 HGIGGLVGFAMP
+646 HGMGGLVGFAMP
-658 ASGAA
+658 AGGAA

-680 DADAAKNNGITAKIS
+680 DADAAKNNGTTAKIS

-700 KARYNAITDTT
+700 KARYNAITDMT

-725 AGVLDVTNLADTS
+725 AGVLDVTNLADAN
-738 GTVSTLT
+738 GAVSTLT

-769 GDRPAA
+769 GDRPAT

-784 VLAGANYQGST
+784 VLAGANYQGGA

-811 YASNLQLQGCTSA
+811 YASNLQLQSCTSA
-824 TRSGLST
+824 TRSGLRT
-831 AALTDLVRAGYDADG
+831 AALTSLVRAGYDADG
-846 TLNEKSPLKGDF
+846 TLNEESPLKGDF

-868 IALTDCRTESGYVL
+868 IALTDCRTESGHVL

-969 NITAT
+969 KITAT
-974 LQDSANSMST
+974 LQDGANSMST

-989 KNRIDLLNQLSQTAG
+989 KNRIDLLNQLSQTAD

-1021 TNAKIHWTAESKN
+1021 TNAKILWTAESEN

-1041 LYGSNFV
+1041 LYGNNFV
-1048 GGVAGYNDPTSSI
+1048 GGVAGYNAPTASI

-1074 IVATGDCVGGVI
+1074 IVATGDCVGGAI
-1086 GLNGAAQLP
+1086 GLNGAASLP
-1095 AVQVSANKIEGVHF
+1095 AVQVSANKMEGVHF
-1109 VGGVIGANLPQNS
+1109 VGGVIGANLPQNR
-1122 FGFDNAD
+1122 FEFDNAD

-1196 GLTSANTPVTLTGL
+1196 GLTSAGTPVTLTGL

-1225 IGYNAAGTRL
+1225 IGYNAAGTSL
-1235 TLTNASNGS
+1235 TLTNAVNGS

-1257 DRADAANGGAY
+1257 DPADAANGGAY
-1268 IFYNGVPLGE
+1268 IFYNGVPLGA

-1317 GLAGVNDGAI
+1317 GLAGVNDGTI
-1327 SGGGMQNSMGSQ
+1327 SGGSMQNSMGSP

-1362 AAGVTIRGGVN
+1362 AAGVTIRGSTN

-1378 GYNTGTIRLAEAA
+1378 GYNTGTIRLTEAA

-1404 GYNLGTIVGN
+1404 GYNVGTIVGN

-1438 TTGRISTR
+1438 TTGRISR
-1446 SIADKI
+1446 SIDEKI
-1452 TLTSAASVT
+1452 TLTSATSVT

-1478 NVTNAA
+1478 NVTNEA
-1484 GRVHVDDQYM
+1484 GRVHVDNQYM

-1532 CNEAGATIE
+1532 CNEAGATID
-1541 MVSVHGH
+1541 SVGIGGH

-1562 NYGYICYAALMD
+1562 NYGHINRAALLHVY
-1574 VHVHGT
+1574 VHST

-1589 ANEYDAKASKHPQD
+1589 VNEYAPDATRNPQD
-1603 ATIEN
+1603 AVIED
-1608 VTLRK
+1608 VTLRS
-1613 DRGGVTL
+1613 DDYGVTL
-1620 YGPSTR
+1620 YGPATK

-1637 VKYGI
+1637 VKNGKV
-1642 IEAGTLNLEN
+1642 EAKTLDFSH

-1671 TVGGKG
+1671 TVG
-1677 ENDAVTVETD
+1677 AVTVETN

-1693 KYCNLGG
+1693 KYCSLGG
-1700 VVGSNSGALVRC
+1700 VVGSNSGALVQC
-1712 TYQGTIGS
+1712 TYQGAIGDGS
-1720 SADADAAKVVGINVV
+1720 GINVV

-1744 SNSGTVQGCTV
+1744 SNNGTVQGCEV
-1755 NHITLHV
+1755 KHITLHV

-1773 AATKMANAA
+1773 AAAKMANAA

-1791 SGTVSDSTIATD
+1791 SGKIENSLIATD
-1803 DTRSTITAH
+1803 GTRSTITAH

-1823 SGSITTSGGKDTKAL
+1823 SGSITTSGGKDTQAL
-1838 VQQINNW
+1838 VKQINDW
-1845 LAVPYK
+1845 LTVPYK
-1851 KDENGNTTAEVD
+1851 KDENGSTTAEVD

-1881 TYTGDAG
+1881 TYTEGTG

-1897 DEAALV
+1897 EEKALAA
-1903 TKFKTLQG
+1903 KFKALQG
-1911 VDEISTGS
+1911 VDEVSKSS
-1919 TENQLKITLVGGEKH
+1919 TENQLKITLEGGAAY

-1954 ISDSASGQWF
+1954 ISNSASGKWF

-2004 RGVYNTDDDD
+2004 RGTQNTPDDDTN
-2014 ANNNG
+2014 AR
-2019 EWNGWQWIDHSN
+2019 N
-2031 DRYTTKEE
+2031 DRYSTTNF
-2039 DTQADN
+2039 DLSANN

-2078 NNAGGVLAYWLGYGG
+2078 NNVGGVLAYWLGYGG
-2093 TLDNCFNFGTI
+2093 TVTNCYNFAALTVNANNDSNSGTI
-2104 ATNSNNGKDSGT
+2104 
-2116 VGGVAGYFNSP
+2116 GGIAGYFNQP
-2127 VAGTAVNLYK
+2127 VADTAVNMIS
-2137 CRNYGSVRIVTK
+2137 CRNYGDIKKVTNA
-2149 GANDVGGIFGK
+2149 ANDIAGIFGK
-2160 VQMQKK
+2160 VQMNVAT
-2166 DDAMTINIVECV
+2166 DAMTINIVDCV
-2178 TGSNVKL
+2178 NAAKSME
-2185 SANSM
+2185 ARSM
-2190 AVGIFSYIGPYEV
+2190 ASGIMAYIGPYDSV
-2203 IPNVEVN
+2203 PNVEVN

-2237 YNSEW
+2237 YNSEG

-2255 VGDYSGGTRR
+2255 VGDYSGGVRR

-2301 TQLDRTDPATNSDF
+2301 TQLDRTDPATNNDF
-2315 RGALNGNDDKENA
+2315 WGALNGNDDKENA

-2336 AGKDNAA
+2336 AGIDNAA
-2343 DTTADTYTDEKGN
+2343 NTTADTYTDEKGN
-2356 ALSNSHVYFGARLRG
+2356 VLSNNHVYFGARLRG

-2376 DTLDYTVDRS
+2376 TTLDYTVDRL
-2386 KITSDNVKIRLES
+2386 KIKSDNVKIRLES

-2411 RLLTNK
+2411 RLLTKKNYK
-2417 YYTDGEGNTSQ
+2417 DGDGNTSQ

-2454 EALQNYYTYLLDTA
+2454 ETLQNYYTYLLDTA

-2552 VNTKGDGD
+2552 VNTKGDGE
-2560 SASLQTPA
+2560 AVHLTKPA
-2568 SFYKTLPAPELE
+2568 NFYKTLPTPDLE
-2580 VRLVKNSDNSFS
+2580 VRLVKNSDNGFS

-2631 TGSDYTFTDT
+2631 TGSDYTFTNT

-2664 SSDKDY
+2664 SSDNDY

-2681 VPTVDAKSAFTGT
+2681 VPKVDAKSALTGT

-2720 DDLTFTT
+2720 DDLTFTA
-2727 TLSFKPTVSGV
+2727 TLSFNPTVSGV

-2787 RFSNLPANT
+2787 RFSNLPVNT

-2831 IGIGGSKRPAAWYSG
+2831 IGIGGSNRPAAWYSG

-2879 GCANSNKQILY
+2879 ECANSNKQILY

-2921 YTFTWTQPDEAAAGS
+2921 YTFTWTQEGEAVAGS
-2936 TRYKLTLYGVNESI
+2936 TRYKLTLYGVNEST
-2950 DADGNTLTTEE
+2950 DANGTVHTTEE
-2961 TIALPADAKAQYDP
+2961 TIALPADANSQVQYDP
-2975 ATKTYRYTLNIDKD
+2975 ATQTYRYTLNIDQD

-2994 DKTNGSSSWR
+2994 DKTNGSNSWR

-3012 TRDTTNAGSNVIGA
+3012 TRDTTGTGSNVIGA
-3026 ADSATY
+3026 ADTATY

-3038 QQVGQPDQFVP
+3038 RQVGQPDQFVP

-3075 ELWAREQKADGSLGT
+3075 ELWAREQAEDGSLG
-3090 AKELHPADLDAD
+3090 AAFELHPADLDAD

-3128 VVACPEKGSTE
+3128 VVACPKEGSTD

-3156 RTKAPQISGVTFDWT
+3156 RTDVPQISGVTFNWT
-3171 GKDTANALPLMNTFC
+3171 GKAPADALPLMNTFC
-3186 QELTIKMAVNDSS
+3186 QELTIEMTVSDSS
-3199 AASYFFTGYL
+3199 AAGYFFTGYL
-3209 FDDAEAY
+3209 FDNADAY
-3216 KNACALAQ
+3216 QNACMLAK

-3245 TLMIPNAD
+3245 TLMIPAAD

-3267 SYTVTPNTD
+3267 SYTVTPNTE

-3297 PNSGSAAISSG
+3297 PNSGSAEISSG

-3314 GEALQLPKIRLD
+3314 GEALQLPKIQLD

-3339 TSTVQGNLFD
+3339 TSTVQGALFD
-3349 GDDNAWNPS
+3349 GEGNAWNPS
-3358 ADDITI
+3358 ADAITI

-3386 ATTYQLHVTPGK
+3386 ATTYQLHVTPAES
-3398 NMPNGPNKAGYDI
+3398 MPDDPNKAGYEI

-3418 DVMRTD
+3418 DVMDTD
-3424 DEGNEIVV
+3424 DEDNEVVV

-3441 EKLPD
+3441 EKLPA
-3446 GKDASNPDDWLD
+3446 GKEADNPDDWLD
-3458 ITDDACITDADGN
+3458 ITADACITDGDGN

-3478 IVEQPVLDEEGNN
+3478 IVEQPVLDEEGNE
-3491 TGKTTLVSA
+3491 TGETTLVSA

-3512 DNPIYKIA
+3512 DNPIYHIA

-3543 LTQRA
+3543 MVDPAESDKDMTVPA
-3548 DGDNNETATLD
+3548 C
-3559 QFTASVEVWAVG
+3559 FTAEVTVWAVG
-3571 NGEKTD
+3571 D
-3577 DSDHL
+3577 DTRTTNSEAL
-3582 TVLLREPPQTLAL
+3582 TVPLPNRTLLTG
-3595 QDQAALPMFV
+3595 
-3605 MADPQPA
+3605 ADPVALMALAPLNTQPV
-3612 QPTERAES
+3612 QNAES
-3620 SAPET
+3620 TPADDAGAGVPS
-3625 ETGEEEPPAT
+3625 AT
-3635 PETVAPAA
+3635 PEMAAPAA

>member
-37 AGAGLIAYTRL
+37 GGAGLIAYTRL

-96 AEGLQAQ
+96 ADGLQAQ
-103 YPTGAEDKAQELNG
+103 YPTGAEDKAKELNG

-184 DADGATL
+184 DTDGATL
-191 VDDRSYTHRREA
+191 VDDRSYTHRRKA

-262 TGGDTPLFKLEIEWS
+262 TSGDTPLFKLEIEWS
-277 KVVGTNQNA
+277 KVAGYDQNA
-286 AVNVYKY
+286 RIKVYKQY
-293 DTTKGEGGDWE
+293 NAATQTWTDSDET
-304 DTPTVY
+304 Y
-310 YFPLSYSK
+310 CFPLSYSK

-359 DVYVKIKARPNDAF
+359 DIYVKIKARPNDAF

-388 NTLFALGSTENNA
+388 NTLFAAGSTGTNA

-415 SSGTYTWNDSTL
+415 NSGTYTWNDSTL

-449 KKNESGLTEPVAKV
+449 KKNGSGLAEPVAKV

-510 VAVQERSSGLEYRK
+510 VAAQERGSGLEYRK

-531 IGENSGTLSKIT
+531 IGENNGKLSKIT
-543 LRDPDVQVNA
+543 LRDPDVQINA

-559 QQTPDA
+559 QQLPDA
-565 MPIDADGTRYL
+565 MPIDADGTQYL

-593 GALAGVDTGSA
+593 GALAGVDTGSV
-604 TDCTVDRSSRRG
+604 TDCTVDRSRRRG

-680 DADAAKNNGITAKIS
+680 DADAAKNNGATAKIS
-695 TDAAE
+695 TDASE

-738 GTVSTLT
+738 GTVRTLT

-769 GDRPAA
+769 GSQPAA

-784 VLAGANYQGST
+784 VLAGANYQGGT

-831 AALTDLVRAGYDADG
+831 AALTSLVRAGYDADG

-955 DATWGLLENDELTS
+955 DATWGLLEKDELTD

-1004 GTEYYADFV
+1004 GTECYADFV

-1048 GGVAGYNDPTSSI
+1048 GGVAGYNDPTASI
-1061 VNEHTTTPNVTGT
+1061 LNEHTITPNVTGT
-1074 IVATGDCVGGVI
+1074 IVATGDCVGGAI

-1095 AVQVSANKIEGVHF
+1095 AVQVSANKMEGVHF

-1122 FGFDNAD
+1122 FEFDNAG

-1158 VPDNTLQTALA
+1158 VPGNTLQTALA
-1169 AENTAIADALR
+1169 GEKTAIADALR

-1196 GLTSANTPVTLTGL
+1196 GLTSASTPVTLAGL

-1225 IGYNAAGTRL
+1225 IGCNAAGTSL

-1257 DRADAANGGAY
+1257 DPADAANGGAY

-1278 LDPGCSGY
+1278 LDPGCNGY

-1317 GLAGVNDGAI
+1317 GLAGVNDGTI
-1327 SGGGMQNSMGSQ
+1327 SGGSMQNSMGSP

-1378 GYNTGTIRLAEAA
+1378 GYNTGTIRLTEAT
-1391 GRVDGIT
+1391 GRVEGIT

-1404 GYNLGTIVGN
+1404 GYNVGTIVGN

-1484 GRVHVDDQYM
+1484 GRVHVDNQYM
-1494 GGLAGRNY
+1494 GGLTGRNY

-1532 CNEAGATIE
+1532 CNEAGATID
-1541 MVSVHGH
+1541 SVGIGGH

-1562 NYGYICYAALMD
+1562 NYGHINRAALLHVY
-1574 VHVHGT
+1574 VHST

-1589 ANEYDAKASKHPQD
+1589 VNEYAPDATRHPQD
-1603 ATIEN
+1603 AVIED
-1608 VTLRK
+1608 VTLRS
-1613 DRGGVTL
+1613 DDYGVTL
-1620 YGPSTR
+1620 YGPATK

-1637 VKYGI
+1637 VKNGKV
-1642 IEAGTLNLEN
+1642 EAKTFDLSH

-1671 TVGGKG
+1671 TVGGTGGK
-1677 ENDAVTVETD
+1677 DAVTVETD

-1693 KYCNLGG
+1693 KYCSLGG
-1700 VVGSNSGALVRC
+1700 VVGSNSGALVQC
-1712 TYQGTIGS
+1712 TYQGAIGDGS
-1720 SADADAAKVVGINVV
+1720 GINVV

-1791 SGTVSDSTIATD
+1791 SGKVKNSLIATD
-1803 DTRSTITAH
+1803 STRSTITAH

-1823 SGSITTSGGKDTKAL
+1823 SGSITTSGGKDTQAL
-1838 VQQINNW
+1838 VQQINDW

-1851 KDENGNTTAEVD
+1851 KDADGTTTEVD

-1903 TKFKTLQG
+1903 TKFKALQG
-1911 VDEISTGS
+1911 VDEVSKSSTA
-1919 TENQLKITLVGGEKH
+1919 NQLKITLKGGDTR

-1964 VYANNINQSWGAVGG
+1964 VYADNINQSWGAVGG
-1979 IIGQNESNA
+1979 IIGQNESNV

-2004 RGVYNTDDDD
+2004 RGTQNTPDDDTN
-2014 ANNNG
+2014 AK
-2019 EWNGWQWIDHSN
+2019 N
-2031 DRYTTKEE
+2031 DRYSTTNF
-2039 DTQADN
+2039 DLSANN
-2045 YVGGVIGTQQNR
+2045 YVGGIIGTQQNR

-2078 NNAGGVLAYWLGYGG
+2078 NNVGGVLAYWLGYGG
-2093 TLDNCFNFGTI
+2093 TVTNCYNFAALTVNANNDSNSGTI
-2104 ATNSNNGKDSGT
+2104 
-2116 VGGVAGYFNSP
+2116 GGIAGYFNQP
-2127 VAGTAVNLYK
+2127 VAGTAVNMIS
-2137 CRNYGSVRIVTK
+2137 CRNYGDIKKVTNA
-2149 GANDVGGIFGK
+2149 ANDIAGIFGK
-2160 VQMQKK
+2160 VQMNVAT
-2166 DDAMTINIVECV
+2166 DAMTINIVDCV
-2178 TGSNVKL
+2178 NAAKSME
-2185 SANSM
+2185 ARSM
-2190 AVGIFSYIGPYEV
+2190 ASGIMAYIGPYDSV
-2203 IPNVEVN
+2203 PNVEVN
-2210 IDRCRNYCYNLD
+2210 IDRCRNYCYEM
-2222 CGNITAGIFGNRGNP
+2222 TASGSSRTFTTGIFGNRGNP
-2237 YNSEW
+2237 IKETT
-2242 GMKKTTITNCFTL
+2242 KKTTITNCFTL
-2255 VGDYSGGTRR
+2255 FKDSTSTLNR
-2265 AVTFSNVSDA
+2265 AITYCEREDVI
-2275 VTGSNNYYMDKYS
+2275 TGRNNYYMDTLS
-2288 FWQTSSGW
+2288 FERGRTTDHK
-2296 GIEGL
+2296 IDGL
-2301 TQLDRTDPATNSDF
+2301 
-2315 RGALNGNDDKENA
+2315 LNG
-2328 WIQARRLW
+2328 IGR
-2336 AGKDNAA
+2336 
-2343 DTTADTYTDEKGN
+2343 TPT
-2356 ALSNSHVYFGARLRG
+2356 
-2371 PETKT
+2371 T
-2376 DTLDYTVDRS
+2376 DTSWKKAYPSDDGERGDQGIYTVGAHRLYAGVDTGAS
-2386 KITSDNVKIRLES
+2386 AATDGDNYYTYFAMLPKLQT
-2399 EANGHWYDPASK
+2399 NGRPQCNLSAISGSNTYIKLLSGTDFSDPASK
-2411 RLLTNK
+2411 RILVASDHDPTKPLTENMF
-2417 YYTDGEGNTSQ
+2417 TSGSANGYVGQ
-2428 NYAGEILL
+2428 LL
-2436 LFDESGD
+2436 LLYKEADSKTGPTMD
-2443 NTYASMADITD
+2443 DITD
-2454 EALQNYYTYLLDTA
+2454 EAIQNYYTNLLDTA
-2468 RPSAPQNL
+2468 APHAPVS
-2476 KVTKSD
+2476 VTVNRSD
-2482 DTKNVYGRYT
+2482 NDDSVYGRYVVSWT
-2492 ITWDKP
+2492 PDETGSPAVSYHVKIYETD
-2498 ATGDPTYYK
+2498 ATGTPT
-2507 LRVYAV
+2507 
-2513 NDDGTEG
+2513 GTILLE
-2520 ETLID
+2520 
-2525 WSDVYEKRFTF
+2525 SDVYDTRFTF
-2536 EGKEEWTGSFN
+2536 EAAESWLGKYYN

-2552 VNTKGDGD
+2552 VNSKG
-2560 SASLQTPA
+2560 ASTGKTMDAPQQFA
-2568 SFYKTLPAPELE
+2568 QTLPTPELE
-2580 VRLVKNSDNSFS
+2580 VRLMRSPSGADDSRAYV

-2599 ADTYNALM
+2599 ADAY
-2607 QNADGTPGLQNW
+2607 QGVPGW
-2619 TVTARTYSGTTQ
+2619 KV
-2631 TGSDYTFTDT
+2631 
-2641 NYSPRVLSPNSL
+2641 
-2653 GSHQILRAQAT
+2653 
-2664 SSDKDY
+2664 
-2670 MRSAQYDETVY
+2670 SAWL
-2681 VPTVDAKSAFTGT
+2681 FTGT
-2694 SGNPGLAEGGLAD
+2694 AGTAPNYVFTADKTAYTLDWTNCANYGSYTLRGYATSTDTEKWMQSEQYNNEIYIPGVWNNRSSSHAINPGLAGGTLTADVTVIGSNQDELA
-2707 ISASAVSVTGRTI
+2707 I
-2720 DDLTFTT
+2720 TT
-2727 TLSFKPTVSGV
+2727 TLSFARLAADSPV
-2738 LPTYRVMLMGRYIG
+2738 YRVMLLGRALENTTVTD
-2752 ADRIGGEGTSGAALY
+2752 ADGHIADLQ

-2775 REQAVPNSSTTF
+2775 QERTITAAAASITF
-2787 RFSNLPANT
+2787 ANLPDGLLSA
-2796 LTDYDS
+2796 YDD
-2802 WVVVAVPVNSGLG
+2802 WIVLAVPVNSGVG
-2815 DVVTRWDA
+2815 DAVTRWTVTDS
-2823 TIEEAVDA
+2823 EAVAA
-2831 IGIGGSKRPAAWYSG
+2831 IKSSGTQPAAWDQG
-2846 MEIIRQSDG
+2846 LEIIRNSNG
-2855 SYTYSHLTPLYFAN
+2855 SYSYAHLTPLQFAIKETGYTPTPNWAKMANGGTIGGYFPTGN
-2869 KDATADNTWA
+2869 GQRVCYKKGADLFRVA
-2879 GCANSNKQILY
+2879 K
-2890 YTSTIQVERAPQL
+2890 APQL
-2903 ADSISYDK
+2903 EEE
-2911 DKLAADNQLV
+2911 AAYLLNDDNQLV
-2921 YTFTWTQPDEAAAGS
+2921 YTFTWIQPDEAAAGS
-2936 TRYKLTLYGVNESI
+2936 TRYKLTLYGVNEST
-2950 DADGNTLTTEE
+2950 DANGNTLTTEE
-2961 TIALPADAKAQYDP
+2961 TIALPADASSRVQYDE
-2975 ATKTYRYTLNIDKD
+2975 TTQTYRYTLNIDKD

-2994 DKTNGSSSWR
+2994 DKTNGSNSWR

-3012 TRDTTNAGSNVIGA
+3012 TRDTTNDGSNVIGA
-3026 ADSATY
+3026 ADSAAY

-3038 QQVGQPDQFVP
+3038 RQVGQPDQFVP

-3075 ELWAREQKADGSLGT
+3075 ELWARVQAEDGSLG
-3090 AKELHPADLDAD
+3090 AAFELHPADRDAD

-3109 GTQTVVDL
+3109 GTQTIVDL
-3117 EAYQGKKLVFY
+3117 EAYQGKTLVFY
-3128 VVACPEKGSTE
+3128 VVACPKKGSTE

-3146 EESAAQTIVS
+3146 EESAPQTIVS
-3156 RTKAPQISGVTFDWT
+3156 RTDVPQINGVTFNWT

-3186 QELTIKMAVNDSS
+3186 QELTIEMTVGDSS

-3209 FDDAEAY
+3209 FDDADEY
-3216 KNACALAQ
+3216 KNACTLAQ
-3224 TWMDTHSKAD
+3224 TWMNTHSKAD
-3234 LDALNAALAPA
+3234 LDALNAALASA

-3267 SYTVTPNTD
+3267 SYTVTPNTE

-3297 PNSGSAAISSG
+3297 PNIGSAAISSG

-3339 TSTVQGNLFD
+3339 TSTVQGALFD
-3349 GDDNAWNPS
+3349 GEDNAWNPS

-3378 QNGTTRSF
+3378 QDGTTCSF
-3386 ATTYQLHVTPGK
+3386 ATTYQFHVTPTES
-3398 NMPNGPNKAGYDI
+3398 MPDGPNKAGYEI

-3418 DVMRTD
+3418 DVMGTD
-3424 DEGNEIVV
+3424 SEDNEVVV

-3441 EKLPD
+3441 EKLYD
-3446 GKDASNPDDWLD
+3446 NKTVD
-3458 ITDDACITDADGN
+3458 ITGAGIKDDEGN
-3471 VLGYDLS
+3471 VLYDLS
-3478 IVEQPVLDEEGNN
+3478 VVEQPVLDEEGHD

-3548 DGDNNETATLD
+3548 DGDNNETATPD

-3571 NGEKTD
+3571 NGEKSD

-3582 TVLLREPPQTLAL
+3582 TVLLRETSRTLAL

-3605 MADPQPA
+3605 MTDPRPA
-3612 QPTERAES
+3612 RPTESATS

-3625 ETGEEEPPAT
+3625 ETGEEEPSAT
-3635 PETVAPAA
+3635 PEMAAPAA

>member
-37 AGAGLIAYTRL
+37 GGAGLIAYTRL

-103 YPTGAEDKAQELNG
+103 YPTGAEDKAKELNG

-184 DADGATL
+184 DTDGATL

-240 NWSGNSR
+240 NWSGNSQ

-262 TGGDTPLFKLEIEWS
+262 TSGDTPLFKLEIEWS
-277 KVVGTNQNA
+277 KVAGYDQNA
-286 AVNVYKY
+286 RIKVYKQY
-293 DTTKGEGGDWE
+293 NAATQTWTDSGE
-304 DTPTVY
+304 TY
-310 YFPLSYSK
+310 CFPLSYSK

-359 DVYVKIKARPNDAF
+359 DIYVKMKARPNDAF

-388 NTLFALGSTENNA
+388 NTLFAAGSTGTNA

-415 SSGTYTWNDSTL
+415 NSGTYTWNDGTL
-427 TPNAATTLD
+427 PPNAATTLD

-484 LTGSVNSRKIG
+484 LTGSVNSQKIG

-510 VAVQERSSGLEYRK
+510 VAAQERSSGLDYRK

-559 QQTPDA
+559 QQLPDA

-593 GALAGVDTGSA
+593 GALAGVDTGSV
-604 TDCTVDRSSRRG
+604 TDCTVDRSRRRG

-646 HGIGGLVGFAMP
+646 HGMGGLVGFAMP
-658 ASGAA
+658 AGWTA

-680 DADAAKNNGITAKIS
+680 DADAAKNNGTTAKIS

-725 AGVLDVTNLADTS
+725 AGVLDVTNLT
-738 GTVSTLT
+738 GTNGAVSTLT

-769 GDRPAA
+769 GDRPAT

-802 GQFFGGIAG
+802 GQFFGGVAG
-811 YASNLQLQGCTSA
+811 YASNLQLQSCTSA

-831 AALTDLVRAGYDADG
+831 AALTSLVRAGYDADG
-846 TLNEKSPLKGDF
+846 TLNEESPLKGDF

-969 NITAT
+969 KIAAT
-974 LQDSANSMST
+974 LQDGANSMST

-989 KNRIDLLNQLSQTAG
+989 KNRIDLLNQLSQTAD

-1021 TNAKIHWTAESKN
+1021 TNAKILWTAESEN

-1041 LYGSNFV
+1041 LYGNNFV
-1048 GGVAGYNDPTSSI
+1048 GGVAGCNAPTASI
-1061 VNEHTTTPNVTGT
+1061 VNEHTTTSNVTGT
-1074 IVATGDCVGGVI
+1074 IVATGDCVGGAI

-1095 AVQVSANKIEGVHF
+1095 AVKVSANKMEGVHF
-1109 VGGVIGANLPQNS
+1109 VGGVIGANLPQNR

-1196 GLTSANTPVTLTGL
+1196 GLTSAGTPVTLTGL

-1225 IGYNAAGTRL
+1225 IGYNAAETNL
-1235 TLTNASNGS
+1235 TLTNAVNGS

-1257 DRADAANGGAY
+1257 DPADAANGGAY

-1317 GLAGVNDGAI
+1317 GLAGVNDGMI
-1327 SGGGMQNSMGSQ
+1327 SGGSMQNSMGSQ

-1362 AAGVTIRGGVN
+1362 AAGVTIRGGTN

-1378 GYNTGTIRLAEAA
+1378 GYNTGTIRLTEAT

-1404 GYNLGTIVGN
+1404 GYNVGTIVGN

-1438 TTGRISTR
+1438 TTGRISR
-1446 SIADKI
+1446 SIDEKI
-1452 TLTSAASVT
+1452 TLTSATSVT

-1478 NVTNAA
+1478 NVTNEA
-1484 GRVHVDDQYM
+1484 GRVHVDNQYM

-1532 CNEAGATIE
+1532 CNEAGATID
-1541 MVSVHGH
+1541 SVGIGGH

-1562 NYGYICYAALMD
+1562 NYGHINRAALLHVY
-1574 VHVHGT
+1574 VHST

-1589 ANEYDAKASKHPQD
+1589 VNEYAPDATRNPQD
-1603 ATIEN
+1603 AVIED
-1608 VTLRK
+1608 VTLRS
-1613 DRGGVTL
+1613 DDYGVTL
-1620 YGPSTR
+1620 YGPATK

-1637 VKYGI
+1637 VKNGKV
-1642 IEAGTLNLEN
+1642 EAKTLDFSH

-1671 TVGGKG
+1671 TVG
-1677 ENDAVTVETD
+1677 AVTVETD
-1687 LTQSMD
+1687 LTKNMD
-1693 KYCNLGG
+1693 KYCSLGG
-1700 VVGSNSGALVRC
+1700 VVGSNSGALVQC
-1712 TYQGTIGS
+1712 TYQGAIGDGS
-1720 SADADAAKVVGINVV
+1720 GINVV

-1744 SNSGTVQGCTV
+1744 SNNGTVQGCTV

-1791 SGTVSDSTIATD
+1791 SGKVEKSLIATD
-1803 DTRSTITAH
+1803 STRSTITAH

-1823 SGSITTSGGKDTKAL
+1823 SGSITTSGGKDTRAL
-1838 VQQINNW
+1838 VQQINDW

-1851 KDENGNTTAEVD
+1851 KDADGTTTTEVD

-1903 TKFKTLQG
+1903 TKFKALQG
-1911 VDEISTGS
+1911 VDEVSKSNTK
-1919 TENQLKITLVGGEKH
+1919 NQLKITLKGGDTR

-1964 VYANNINQSWGAVGG
+1964 VYADNINQSWGAVGG

-2004 RGVYNTDDDD
+2004 RGTQNTPDDDTN
-2014 ANNNG
+2014 A
-2019 EWNGWQWIDHSN
+2019 SN
-2031 DRYTTKEE
+2031 DGYSTTNF
-2039 DTQADN
+2039 DLSANN

-2078 NNAGGVLAYWLGYGG
+2078 NNVGGVLAYWLGYGG
-2093 TLDNCFNFGTI
+2093 TVTNCYNFAALTVNANNDSNSGTI
-2104 ATNSNNGKDSGT
+2104 
-2116 VGGVAGYFNSP
+2116 GGIAGYFNQP
-2127 VAGTAVNLYK
+2127 VAGTAVNMIS
-2137 CRNYGSVRIVTK
+2137 CRNYGDIKKVTNA
-2149 GANDVGGIFGK
+2149 ANDIAGIFGK
-2160 VQMQKK
+2160 VQMNVAT
-2166 DDAMTINIVECV
+2166 DAMTINIVDCV
-2178 TGSNVKL
+2178 NAAKSMK
-2185 SANSM
+2185 ARSM
-2190 AVGIFSYIGPYEV
+2190 ASGIMAYIGPYESV
-2203 IPNVEVN
+2203 PNVEVN
-2210 IDRCRNYCYNLD
+2210 IDRCRNYCYEM
-2222 CGNITAGIFGNRGNP
+2222 TASGSSGTFTTGIFGNRGNP
-2237 YNSEW
+2237 TKETT
-2242 GMKKTTITNCFTL
+2242 KKTTITNCFTL
-2255 VGDYSGGTRR
+2255 FKDSTSTLNLAITYCKREDVI
-2265 AVTFSNVSDA
+2265 
-2275 VTGSNNYYMDKYS
+2275 TGRNNYYMDTLS
-2288 FWQTSSGW
+2288 FERGRTTDHK
-2296 GIEGL
+2296 IDGL
-2301 TQLDRTDPATNSDF
+2301 
-2315 RGALNGNDDKENA
+2315 LNGIGRTPTTDTSRNKAYPSDDGERGDQGIYTVGA
-2328 WIQARRLW
+2328 HRLY
-2336 AGKDNAA
+2336 AGVDTGASVAA
-2343 DTTADTYTDEKGN
+2343 DGDNYYTSFAMLPKLKTNGESQCNLSAISVKNTYIKLLSGTDF
-2356 ALSNSHVYFGARLRG
+2356 S
-2371 PETKT
+2371 
-2376 DTLDYTVDRS
+2376 
-2386 KITSDNVKIRLES
+2386 
-2399 EANGHWYDPASK
+2399 DPASK
-2411 RLLTNK
+2411 RILVASDHDPNKPLTEDLFTTKDANG
-2417 YYTDGEGNTSQ
+2417 YVGQ
-2428 NYAGEILL
+2428 LL
-2436 LFDESGD
+2436 LLYKEADSKTGPTMD
-2443 NTYASMADITD
+2443 DITD
-2454 EALQNYYTYLLDTA
+2454 EAIQNYYTNLLDTA
-2468 RPSAPQNL
+2468 APHAPVS
-2476 KVTKSD
+2476 VTVNRSD
-2482 DTKNVYGRYT
+2482 NDDSVYGRYVVSWT
-2492 ITWDKP
+2492 PDETGSPAVSYHVKIYETD
-2498 ATGDPTYYK
+2498 ATGTPT
-2507 LRVYAV
+2507 
-2513 NDDGTEG
+2513 GTILLE
-2520 ETLID
+2520 
-2525 WSDVYEKRFTF
+2525 SDVYDTRFTF
-2536 EGKEEWTGSFN
+2536 EAAESWLGKYYN

-2552 VNTKGDGD
+2552 VNSKG
-2560 SASLQTPA
+2560 ASTGKTMDAPKQFA
-2568 SFYKTLPAPELE
+2568 QTLPTPELE
-2580 VRLVKNSDNSFS
+2580 VRLMRSQNGADDSSAYV

-2599 ADTYNALM
+2599 ADAY
-2607 QNADGTPGLQNW
+2607 QNVPGW
-2619 TVTARTYSGTTQ
+2619 KV
-2631 TGSDYTFTDT
+2631 
-2641 NYSPRVLSPNSL
+2641 
-2653 GSHQILRAQAT
+2653 
-2664 SSDKDY
+2664 
-2670 MRSAQYDETVY
+2670 SAWL
-2681 VPTVDAKSAFTGT
+2681 FTGT
-2694 SGNPGLAEGGLAD
+2694 AGTQLNYVFTAGRSAYTLDWTNCENYSAYTLRGYATSADTEKWMQSEQYNNEIYIPGVWNNRNSYHAINPGLAGGTLTAD
-2707 ISASAVSVTGRTI
+2707 VTVTGSNQDELAI
-2720 DDLTFTT
+2720 TT
-2727 TLSFKPTVSGV
+2727 TLSFARLAADSPV
-2738 LPTYRVMLMGRYIG
+2738 YRVMLLGRALG
-2752 ADRIGGEGTSGAALY
+2752 NTTVTDADGHTADLQ

-2775 REQAVPNSSTTF
+2775 QERTITAAAASITF
-2787 RFSNLPANT
+2787 ANLPDDLLST
-2796 LTDYDS
+2796 YDD
-2802 WVVVAVPVNSGLG
+2802 WIVLAVPVNSGVG
-2815 DVVTRWDA
+2815 DAVTRWTVTDS
-2823 TIEEAVDA
+2823 EAVAA
-2831 IGIGGSKRPAAWYSG
+2831 INSSTQPAAWYQG
-2846 MEIIRQSDG
+2846 LEIIRNSNG
-2855 SYTYSHLTPLYFAN
+2855 SYSYAHLTPLQFAIPESGYTPTPN
-2869 KDATADNTWA
+2869 WA
-2879 GCANSNKQILY
+2879 KMANGGTIGGHFPTGNGRRVY
-2890 YTSTIQVERAPQL
+2890 YKKGTDLFRVAKAPQL
-2903 ADSISYDK
+2903 AEEATYLLNES
-2911 DKLAADNQLV
+2911 NQLV
-2921 YTFTWTQPDEAAAGS
+2921 YTFTWTQEGEAVAGS
-2936 TRYKLTLYGVNESI
+2936 THYKLTLYGVNEST
-2950 DADGNTLTTEE
+2950 DADGTVHTTEE
-2961 TIALPADAKAQYDP
+2961 TIALPADANSQIYDP
-2975 ATKTYRYTLNIDKD
+2975 ATQTYRYTLNIDKN

-2994 DKTNGSSSWR
+2994 DKTNGSNSWR

-3012 TRDTTNAGSNVIGA
+3012 TRDTTGSNVIGA

-3032 SVLRRL
+3032 TVLRRL
-3038 QQVGQPDQFVP
+3038 RQVGQPDQFVP

-3075 ELWAREQKADGSLGT
+3075 ELWAREQAEDGSLG
-3090 AKELHPADLDAD
+3090 AAFELHPADLDAD
-3102 GKVQAIT
+3102 GNVQAIT

-3128 VVACPEKGSTE
+3128 VVACPKDGSTD

-3146 EESAAQTIVS
+3146 EESAPQTIIS
-3156 RTKAPQISGVTFDWT
+3156 RTDVPRISGVTFNWT
-3171 GKDTANALPLMNTFC
+3171 GKAAADALPLMNTFC
-3186 QELTIKMAVNDSS
+3186 QELTIEMTVSNSS
-3199 AASYFFTGYL
+3199 AAGYFFTGYL
-3209 FDDAEAY
+3209 FDDEAAY
-3216 KNACALAQ
+3216 QSACALAQ
-3224 TWMDTHSKAD
+3224 TWMNDRSKTN

-3267 SYTVTPNTD
+3267 SYTVTPNTE

-3297 PNSGSAAISSG
+3297 PNSGSTKISSG

-3314 GEALQLPKIRLD
+3314 GEALQLPKIQLD

-3339 TSTVQGNLFD
+3339 TSTVQGVLFD
-3349 GDDNAWNPS
+3349 GEGNAWNPS
-3358 ADDITI
+3358 ADAITI

-3386 ATTYQLHVTPGK
+3386 ATTYQLHVTPAES
-3398 NMPNGPNKAGYDI
+3398 MPDGPNKAGYEI

-3418 DVMRTD
+3418 DVMGTD
-3424 DEGNEIVV
+3424 DEDNEVVV

-3441 EKLPD
+3441 EKLPA
-3446 GKDASNPDDWLD
+3446 GKEADNPDDWLD
-3458 ITDDACITDADGN
+3458 IPAITDADGN

-3478 IVEQPVLDEEGNN
+3478 IAEVDVEQPVYDDQGNQ
-3491 TGKTTLVSA
+3491 TGTETVKVRASQ

-3512 DNPIYKIA
+3512 DNPIYHIA

-3543 LTQRA
+3543 MVDPAESDKDMTVPA
-3548 DGDNNETATLD
+3548 C
-3559 QFTASVEVWAVG
+3559 FTAEVTVWAVG
-3571 NGEKTD
+3571 D
-3577 DSDHL
+3577 DTRTTNSEALAVPLPNRTLL
-3582 TVLLREPPQTLAL
+3582 TG
-3595 QDQAALPMFV
+3595 
-3605 MADPQPA
+3605 ADPVARMALAPLNTQPV
-3612 QPTERAES
+3612 QNAES
-3620 SAPET
+3620 TPADDAGARGPS
-3625 ETGEEEPPAT
+3625 AT
-3635 PETVAPAA
+3635 PEMAAPAA

>member
-1 MLPIIKEVKQ
+1 
-11 KMRAAGGFTLVEL
+11 MRAAGGFTLVEL

-48 ARFEHNEANAR
+48 ARFEHNESNAR

-103 YPTGAEDKAQELNG
+103 YPTGAEDKAKELNG
-117 RIVALYYDKDA
+117 RIMALYYDKDA

-179 FSADG
+179 FSADS

-191 VDDRSYTHRREA
+191 VDDRSYTHRRKA

-277 KVVGTNQNA
+277 KVAGYDQNA
-286 AVNVYKY
+286 RIKVYTQY
-293 DTTKGEGGDWE
+293 DTATQTWTDSGE
-304 DTPTVY
+304 TY
-310 YFPLSYSK
+310 CFPLSYSK

-359 DVYVKIKARPNDAF
+359 DIYVKMKARPNDAF

-379 SKEAQSNTE
+379 SKETQSNTE
-388 NTLFALGSTENNA
+388 NTLFALGSTGNNA

-449 KKNESGLTEPVAKV
+449 KKNGSGLTEPVAKV

-484 LTGSVNSRKIG
+484 LTGSVNSQKIG

-510 VAVQERSSGLEYRK
+510 VAAQERSSGLEYLQ

-559 QQTPDA
+559 QQKPDA

-593 GALAGVDTGSA
+593 GALAGVDTGSV

-680 DADAAKNNGITAKIS
+680 DADAAKNSGTTAKIS

-738 GTVSTLT
+738 GAVSTLT

-769 GDRPAA
+769 GKIPAI

-784 VLAGANYQGST
+784 VLAGANYQGGT

-831 AALTDLVRAGYDADG
+831 AALTALVRAGYDADG

-926 STIKNMTN
+926 STIKSMTN

-984 VEATD
+984 DEATA
-989 KNRIDLLNQLSQTAG
+989 KNRIDLLSQLSQTAD

-1021 TNAKIHWTAESKN
+1021 TNAKIHWTAESEN

-1048 GGVAGYNDPTSSI
+1048 GGVAGYNDPTASI
-1061 VNEHTTTPNVTGT
+1061 VNEHTITPNVTGT
-1074 IVATGDCVGGVI
+1074 IVATGDCVGGAI

-1109 VGGVIGANLPQNS
+1109 VGGVIGANLPQNN
-1122 FGFDNAD
+1122 FEFDNAG
-1129 GTAAPAATIGTGSLV
+1129 GTTAPAATIGTGSLV

-1158 VPDNTLQTALA
+1158 VPGKTLQTVL
-1169 AENTAIADALR
+1169 EDNTVAVADALR
-1180 ALLPTFDDTTH
+1180 SLLPSFDTATH
-1191 ALAED
+1191 ALVETD
-1196 GLTSANTPVTLTGL
+1196 LISASTKVTLTGL

-1225 IGYNAAGTRL
+1225 IGYNAAETRL

-1257 DRADAANGGAY
+1257 NPADAANGGAY
-1268 IFYNGVPLGE
+1268 IFYNGVPLGVI
-1278 LDPGCSGY
+1278 DPGCSGC

-1317 GLAGVNDGAI
+1317 GLAGVNDGTI
-1327 SGGGMQNSMGSQ
+1327 SGGSMQNSMGSQ

-1362 AAGVTIRGGVN
+1362 AAGVTIRGGTN

-1378 GYNTGTIRLAEAA
+1378 GYNTGTIRLTEAT
-1391 GRVDGIT
+1391 GKVDGIT

-1404 GYNLGTIVGN
+1404 GYNA
-1414 GVGSKAAVQVSG
+1414 GSIAANSVAVQVSG
-1426 TSQVGGIAGVNG
+1426 TSQIGGVAGFNG
-1438 TTGRISTR
+1438 AGGTIGMDPYASGSDAMTIETGTKVS
-1446 SIADKI
+1446 
-1452 TLTSAASVT
+1452 SAA
-1461 ANNEGGGAAGRN
+1461 NGGGVAGRN
-1473 EGTIC
+1473 EGLIQFITNKAGSIQ
-1478 NVTNAA
+1478 VTN
-1484 GRVHVDDQYM
+1484 Q
-1494 GGLAGRNY
+1494 
-1502 GTIED
+1502 
-1507 SNYYNNSTSTDTL
+1507 
-1520 YAGGGY
+1520 YAGGIAGSNNGRIYACSHNATGSQALYTSGGY

-1532 CNEAGATIE
+1532 CNEASGTLQNDTV
-1541 MVSVHGH
+1541 MGS

-1562 NYGYICYAALMD
+1562 NYGTITTPFVDNAD
-1574 VHVHGT
+1574 IRGT
-1580 SSAIGGVAA
+1580 SDAIGGIAA
-1589 ANEYDAKASKHPQD
+1589 CNEPGAL
-1603 ATIEN
+1603 I
-1608 VTLRK
+1608 K
-1613 DRGGVTL
+1613 DTNLLKRFGTVRL
-1620 YGPSTR
+1620 YGPATK
-1626 VGGLVGYNAGT
+1626 VGGIVGYNAGT
-1637 VKYGI
+1637 VETAKVKYNVLDLSG
-1642 IEAGTLNLEN
+1642 

-1671 TVGGKG
+1671 TVGGTG
-1677 ENDAVTVETD
+1677 EKDAVAVETD

-1712 TYQGTIGS
+1712 AYQGTIGGGS
-1720 SADADAAKVVGINVV
+1720 GINVV

-1744 SNSGTVQGCTV
+1744 SNSGTVQDCAV

-1803 DTRSTITAH
+1803 GARSTITAH

-1823 SGSITTSGGKDTKAL
+1823 SGSITTSGGKDTQAL
-1838 VQQINNW
+1838 VQQINDW

-1851 KDENGNTTAEVD
+1851 KDENGTTTEVD

-1888 SKPQATQSA
+1888 SKPQATQSEA
-1897 DEAALV
+1897 EAALANQ
-1903 TKFKTLQG
+1903 FKALQG

-1919 TENQLKITLVGGEKH
+1919 TDNQLKITLVGGTAH

-1940 YLGGITGF
+1940 YLGGIAGF

-1954 ISDSASGQWF
+1954 ISDSASGKWF
-1964 VYANNINQSWGAVGG
+1964 VYADNINQSWGAVGG

-2019 EWNGWQWIDHSN
+2019 EWNGWQWSDRSN

-2137 CRNYGSVRIVTK
+2137 CRNYGSVRIVTN

-2222 CGNITAGIFGNRGNP
+2222 CGNITAGILGNRGNP

-2255 VGDYSGGTRR
+2255 VGDYSGGVRR
-2265 AVTFSNVSDA
+2265 AVTFSDVSDA

-2296 GIEGL
+2296 GMEGL
-2301 TQLDRTDPATNSDF
+2301 TQLDRTDPATNNDF
-2315 RGALNGNDDKENA
+2315 GGALNGNDDKENA

-2336 AGKDNAA
+2336 AGIDNAA
-2343 DTTADTYTDEKGN
+2343 NTTADTYTDEKGN
-2356 ALSNSHVYFGARLRG
+2356 VLSNNHVYFGARLRG

-2376 DTLDYTVDRS
+2376 TTLDYTVDRS
-2386 KITSDNVKIRLES
+2386 KIKSDNVKIRLES

-2417 YYTDGEGNTSQ
+2417 NYKDGDGNTSQ

-2454 EALQNYYTYLLDTA
+2454 ETLQNYYTYLLDTA

-2520 ETLID
+2520 KTLMD

-2552 VNTKGDGD
+2552 VNTKGDGE
-2560 SASLQTPA
+2560 AVHLTKPA
-2568 SFYKTLPAPELE
+2568 NFYKTLPTPDLE

-2631 TGSDYTFTDT
+2631 TGSDYTFTNT

-2664 SSDKDY
+2664 SSDNDY

-2681 VPTVDAKSAFTGT
+2681 VPKVDAKSALTGT

-2720 DDLTFTT
+2720 DDLTFTA
-2727 TLSFKPTVSGV
+2727 TLSFNPTVSGV

-2787 RFSNLPANT
+2787 RFSNLPVNT

-2831 IGIGGSKRPAAWYSG
+2831 IGIGGSNRPAAWYSG

-2890 YTSTIQVERAPQL
+2890 YTSTIRVERAPQL
-2903 ADSISYDK
+2903 AEKATYLLNES
-2911 DKLAADNQLV
+2911 NQLV
-2921 YTFTWTQPDEAAAGS
+2921 YTFTWTQEGEAAPGK
-2936 TRYKLTLYGVNESI
+2936 TRYKLTLYGVNEST

-2961 TIALPADAKAQYDP
+2961 TIALPADANSRVQYDP
-2975 ATKTYRYTLNIDKD
+2975 ATQTYRYTLNIDKD

-3012 TRDTTNAGSNVIGA
+3012 TRDTTGSNVIGA
-3026 ADSATY
+3026 ADTAAY

-3038 QQVGQPDQFVP
+3038 RQVGQPDQFVP

-3075 ELWAREQKADGSLGT
+3075 ELWAREQAENGSLG
-3090 AKELHPADLDAD
+3090 AAIELHPADLDAD
-3102 GKVQAIT
+3102 GNVQAIT

-3117 EAYQGKKLVFY
+3117 EAYQGKELVFY
-3128 VVACPEKGSTE
+3128 VVAYPKDGSTD

-3156 RTKAPQISGVTFDWT
+3156 RTDVPQISGVTFNWT
-3171 GKDTANALPLMNTFC
+3171 GKAAADALPLMNTFC
-3186 QELTIKMAVNDSS
+3186 QELTIEMTVSDSS

-3209 FDDAEAY
+3209 FDDADAY
-3216 KNACALAQ
+3216 KNACQLAK
-3224 TWMDTHSKAD
+3224 TWMGTHSKAD
-3234 LDALNAALAPA
+3234 LDALNAALVPA

-3267 SYTVTPNTD
+3267 SYTVTPNTE

-3297 PNSGSAAISSG
+3297 PNSGSVEISSG

-3314 GEALQLPKIRLD
+3314 GEALQLPKIQLD

-3339 TSTVQGNLFD
+3339 TSTVK
-3349 GDDNAWNPS
+3349 GDLYERDDVLWNPAS
-3358 ADDITI
+3358 DAITI

-3378 QNGTTRSF
+3378 QDGVTQNF
-3386 ATTYQLHVTPGK
+3386 AIVYRFHVTTGE
-3398 NMPNGPNKAGYDI
+3398 NMPTDDPNNGGYDI
-3411 RFTVAPE
+3411 RFTVAPQ
-3418 DVMRTD
+3418 DVTETD
-3424 DEGNEIVV
+3424 ADGNEVIT
-3432 THRGQILKV
+3432 THRGQILNV
-3441 EKLPD
+3441 QKLPAGGD
-3446 GKDASNPDDWLD
+3446 ENTPNDWID
-3458 ITDDACITDADGN
+3458 ITKDACITDADGN

-3478 IVEQPVLDEEGNN
+3478 LVEQPVLDEDGNE
-3491 TGKTTLVSA
+3491 TGEKVLVSA

-3512 DNPIYKIA
+3512 DNPIYRIA
-3520 AVPTLREATLLDGSF
+3520 AVPTLREAEMSDGSI
-3535 GYLVTLPD
+3535 GYRVTLPD

-3548 DGDNNETATLD
+3548 DDDKDTMTALAK
-3559 QFTASVEVWAVG
+3559 FTEAVEIWAVG
-3571 NGEKTD
+3571 D
-3577 DSDHL
+3577 DKRTGDSEHL
-3582 TVLLREPPQTLAL
+3582 TVNLRNNQ
-3595 QDQAALPMFV
+3595 QSM
-3605 MADPQPA
+3605 PA
-3612 QPTERAES
+3612 EDAIPVVTMLEATVDTKPVQGTDNGDNTATTPTD
-3620 SAPET
+3620 
-3625 ETGEEEPPAT
+3625 GEGIAT
-3635 PETVAPAA
+3635 PEMAAPAA

>member
-1 MLPIIKEVKQ
+1 
-11 KMRAAGGFTLVEL
+11 MRAAGGFTLVEL

-37 AGAGLIAYTRL
+37 GGAGLIAYTRL

-103 YPTGAEDKAQELNG
+103 YPTGAEDKAKELNG

-240 NWSGNSR
+240 NWSGNSQ

-262 TGGDTPLFKLEIEWS
+262 TSGDTPLFKLEIEWS
-277 KVVGTNQNA
+277 KVAGYDQNA
-286 AVNVYKY
+286 RIKVYKQY
-293 DTTKGEGGDWE
+293 NAATQTWTDSGE
-304 DTPTVY
+304 TY
-310 YFPLSYSK
+310 CFPLSYSK

-359 DVYVKIKARPNDAF
+359 DIYVKMKARPNDAF

-388 NTLFALGSTENNA
+388 NTLFAAGSTGTNA

-415 SSGTYTWNDSTL
+415 NSGKYTFDGGKDLAGNALLVTL
-427 TPNAATTLD
+427 N
-436 WTDGS
+436 WIDGS

-449 KKNESGLTEPVAKV
+449 TKNELGVAEPVAKV

-484 LTGSVNSRKIG
+484 LTGSVNSQKIG

-510 VAVQERSSGLEYRK
+510 VAAQERSSGLDYRK

-531 IGENSGTLSKIT
+531 IGENSGTVSKIT

-559 QQTPDA
+559 QQLPDA

-593 GALAGVDTGSA
+593 GALAGVDTGSV
-604 TDCTVDRSSRRG
+604 TDCTVDRSRRRG

-646 HGIGGLVGFAMP
+646 HGIGGLIGFAMP
-658 ASGAA
+658 ASGTA
-663 LSDLTLDKNVT
+663 LSDLMLDKNVT

-680 DADAAKNNGITAKIS
+680 DADAAKNSGTTAKIS

-711 ATKTLWRAVGVGGV
+711 AAKTLWRAVGVGGV
-725 AGVLDVTNLADTS
+725 AGVLDVTNLADAS
-738 GTVSTLT
+738 GAVSTLT

-769 GDRPAA
+769 GDRPAT

-784 VLAGANYQGST
+784 VLAGANYQGGT

-811 YASNLQLQGCTSA
+811 YASNLQLQSCTSA

-831 AALTDLVRAGYDADG
+831 AALTSLVRAGYDADG
-846 TLNEKSPLKGDF
+846 TLNEESPLKGDF

-955 DATWGLLENDELTS
+955 DATWGLLENDKLTDK
-969 NITAT
+969 IAAT

-989 KNRIDLLNQLSQTAG
+989 KNRIDLLNQLSQTAD
-1004 GTEYYADFV
+1004 GTENYADFV
-1013 GGVAGYNG
+1013 GGVAGCNG
-1021 TNAKIHWTAESKN
+1021 TNAKILWTAESEN

-1041 LYGSNFV
+1041 LRGNNFV
-1048 GGVAGYNDPTSSI
+1048 GGVAGCNAPTASI

-1074 IVATGDCVGGVI
+1074 IVATGDCVGGAI

-1109 VGGVIGANLPQNS
+1109 VGGVIGANLPQNN
-1122 FGFDNAD
+1122 FEFDNAG

-1158 VPDNTLQTALA
+1158 VPGNTLQTALTG
-1169 AENTAIADALR
+1169 ENTAITDALR
-1180 ALLPTFDDTTH
+1180 TLLPTFDKTTH

-1196 GLTSANTPVTLTGL
+1196 GLTSAGTPVTLAGL

-1225 IGYNAAGTRL
+1225 IGYNAAETRL
-1235 TLTNASNGS
+1235 TLTNAVNGS

-1257 DRADAANGGAY
+1257 DPADAANGGAY

-1278 LDPGCSGY
+1278 LDPGQNGC

-1300 LQNCTN
+1300 LQDCTN

-1317 GLAGVNDGAI
+1317 GLAGVNDGTI
-1327 SGGGMQNSMGSQ
+1327 SGGSMQNSMGSQ

-1362 AAGVTIRGGVN
+1362 AAGVTIRGGTN

-1404 GYNLGTIVGN
+1404 GYNLGSIAAKSV
-1414 GVGSKAAVQVSG
+1414 AVQVSG
-1426 TSQVGGIAGVNG
+1426 TSQTGGVAGFNG
-1438 TTGRISTR
+1438 AGGTIGMDPYASGSDAMTIETGTKVS
-1446 SIADKI
+1446 
-1452 TLTSAASVT
+1452 SAT
-1461 ANNEGGGAAGRN
+1461 NGGGVAGRN
-1473 EGTIC
+1473 EGLIQYIS
-1478 NVTNAA
+1478 NKAGSIQVTN
-1484 GRVHVDDQYM
+1484 Q
-1494 GGLAGRNY
+1494 
-1502 GTIED
+1502 
-1507 SNYYNNSTSTDTL
+1507 
-1520 YAGGGY
+1520 YAGGIAGSNNGRIYFCSHNATGSQALYTSGGY

-1532 CNEAGATIE
+1532 CNEASGTLQNDTV
-1541 MVSVHGH
+1541 MGS

-1562 NYGYICYAALMD
+1562 NYGTITTPFVDNAD
-1574 VHVHGT
+1574 IRGT
-1580 SSAIGGVAA
+1580 SDAIGGVAA
-1589 ANEYDAKASKHPQD
+1589 CNEPGAL
-1603 ATIEN
+1603 I
-1608 VTLRK
+1608 K
-1613 DRGGVTL
+1613 DTNLLNRYGTVRL
-1620 YGPSTR
+1620 YGPAIK
-1626 VGGLVGYNAGT
+1626 VGGIVGYNAGT
-1637 VKYGI
+1637 VKTAKVKYNVLDLSG
-1642 IEAGTLNLEN
+1642 

-1671 TVGGKG
+1671 TVGGTG

-1700 VVGSNSGALVRC
+1700 VVGSNSGALVQC
-1712 TYQGTIGS
+1712 AYQGTIGS
-1720 SADADAAKVVGINVV
+1720 SSGINVV

-1744 SNSGTVQGCTV
+1744 SNSGTVQGCAV

-1773 AATKMANAA
+1773 AAAKMANAA

-1791 SGTVSDSTIATD
+1791 SGKIENSLIATD

-1838 VQQINNW
+1838 VTQIKDW
-1845 LAVPYK
+1845 LTVPYK
-1851 KDENGNTTAEVD
+1851 KDADGNPTAEVD

-1903 TKFKTLQG
+1903 AKFKALQG
-1911 VDEISTGS
+1911 VDEVSKGS
-1919 TENQLKITLVGGEKH
+1919 TDNQLKITLKGGDTR

-1964 VYANNINQSWGAVGG
+1964 VYADNINQSWGAVGG

-2019 EWNGWQWIDHSN
+2019 EWNGWQWSDRSN

-2093 TLDNCFNFGTI
+2093 TLNNCFNFGTI

-2137 CRNYGSVRIVTK
+2137 CRNYGSVRIVTN

-2255 VGDYSGGTRR
+2255 VGDYSGGVRR
-2265 AVTFSNVSDA
+2265 AVTFSDVSAA

-2315 RGALNGNDDKENA
+2315 GGALNGNDDKENA

-2343 DTTADTYTDEKGN
+2343 NTTADTYTDEKGN
-2356 ALSNSHVYFGARLRG
+2356 VLSNNHVYFGARLRG

-2376 DTLDYTVDRS
+2376 TTLDYTVDRS
-2386 KITSDNVKIRLES
+2386 KIKRDNVKIRLES

-2417 YYTDGEGNTSQ
+2417 NYKDGDGNTSQ

-2454 EALQNYYTYLLDTA
+2454 ETLQNYYTYLLDTA

-2520 ETLID
+2520 ETLMD

-2552 VNTKGDGD
+2552 VNTKGDGE
-2560 SASLQTPA
+2560 AARLTEPA
-2568 SFYKTLPAPELE
+2568 NFYKTLPTPDLE

-2599 ADTYNALM
+2599 ADTYNALK
-2607 QNADGTPGLQNW
+2607 QNADGTQGLQNW

-2681 VPTVDAKSAFTGT
+2681 VPKVDAKSALTGT

-2720 DDLTFTT
+2720 DDLTFTA
-2727 TLSFKPTVSGV
+2727 TLSFNPTVSGV

-2787 RFSNLPANT
+2787 RFSNLPVNT

-2831 IGIGGSKRPAAWYSG
+2831 IGIGGSDRPAAWYSG

-2869 KDATADNTWA
+2869 MNATADNTWA

-2903 ADSISYDK
+2903 AEKATYLLNES
-2911 DKLAADNQLV
+2911 NQLV
-2921 YTFTWTQPDEAAAGS
+2921 YTFTWTQEGEAVAGS
-2936 TRYKLTLYGVNESI
+2936 TRYKLTLYGVNEST
-2950 DADGNTLTTEE
+2950 DADGTVHTTEE
-2961 TIALPADAKAQYDP
+2961 TIALPADASSRVQYDE
-2975 ATKTYRYTLNIDKD
+2975 TTQTYRYTLNIDKD
-2989 LATDA
+2989 LATNA

-3012 TRDTTNAGSNVIGA
+3012 TRDTTGTGSNVIGA

-3038 QQVGQPDQFVP
+3038 WQVGQPDQFVP

-3075 ELWAREQKADGSLGT
+3075 ELWARVQAEDGTLGA
-3090 AKELHPADLDAD
+3090 AKELHPADLDAN

-3117 EAYQGKKLVFY
+3117 EAYQGKTLVFY
-3128 VVACPEKGSTE
+3128 VVACPKDGSTD

-3156 RTKAPQISGVTFDWT
+3156 RTAVPKINGASFSWT
-3171 GKDTANALPLMNTFC
+3171 GKAAAEALPLMNTFC
-3186 QELTIKMAVNDSS
+3186 QELTIEMTVSDSS

-3209 FDDAEAY
+3209 FDDADAY
-3216 KNACALAQ
+3216 KNACQLAE
-3224 TWMDTHSKAD
+3224 TWMGTHSKAD
-3234 LDALNAALAPA
+3234 LDALNAALAHA
-3245 TLMIPNAD
+3245 TLMIPTAD
-3253 RTVGSETRTSGTTV
+3253 RTVGSETRTSGNTV
-3267 SYTVTPNTD
+3267 SYTVAPNTE

-3297 PNSGSAAISSG
+3297 PNSGSAEISSG

-3314 GEALQLPKIRLD
+3314 GEALQLPKIQLD

-3339 TSTVQGNLFD
+3339 TSTVQGDLFD
-3349 GDDNAWNPS
+3349 GEGNAWNPS
-3358 ADDITI
+3358 ADAITI

-3386 ATTYQLHVTPGK
+3386 ATTYQFHVTPGK
-3398 NMPNGPNKAGYDI
+3398 NMPNGPNKAGYEI

-3418 DVMRTD
+3418 DEMGTD
-3424 DEGNEIVV
+3424 GEGNEVVV
-3432 THRGQILKV
+3432 THRGQIKTV
-3441 EKLPD
+3441 EKLPA
-3446 GKDASNPDDWLD
+3446 GKDANNPDDWLD
-3458 ITDDACITDADGN
+3458 ITREACITDADGN

-3478 IVEQPVLDEEGNN
+3478 IAEVDVEQPVYDEQGKQ
-3491 TGKTTLVSA
+3491 TGTETVKVRASQ

-3512 DNPIYKIA
+3512 DNPIYHIA

-3543 LTQRA
+3543 MVDPAESDKDMTVPA
-3548 DGDNNETATLD
+3548 C
-3559 QFTASVEVWAVG
+3559 FTAEVTVWAVG
-3571 NGEKTD
+3571 D
-3577 DSDHL
+3577 DTRTTNSEPLAVPLPNRTLL
-3582 TVLLREPPQTLAL
+3582 TG
-3595 QDQAALPMFV
+3595 
-3605 MADPQPA
+3605 ADPVALMALAPVNTQPG
-3612 QPTERAES
+3612 QNAES
-3620 SAPET
+3620 TPADDAGA
-3625 ETGEEEPPAT
+3625 GEPSAT
-3635 PETVAPAA
+3635 PEMAAPAA

>member
-37 AGAGLIAYTRL
+37 GGAGLIAYTRL

-103 YPTGAEDKAQELNG
+103 YPTGAEDKAKELNG

-149 LFNASIVLEIDS
+149 LFGASIVLEIDS

-184 DADGATL
+184 DTDGATL
-191 VDDRSYTHRREA
+191 VDDRSYTHRRGA

-254 YDAEFYST
+254 YDVVLRDEEKA
-262 TGGDTPLFKLEIEWS
+262 PLYKLEIEWS

-333 LRAAENDQTAAKTTL
+333 LRAAENDPTSARTTL
-348 FSITRLVSGAQ
+348 FSITRLIDEPMNIYVS
-359 DVYVKIKARPNDAF
+359 IKARPNDAF
-373 ADACTE
+373 SDACTE
-379 SKEAQSNTE
+379 SKEVTTFSSE
-388 NTLFALGSTENNA
+388 NTLFAAGSTGTNA

-415 SSGTYTWNDSTL
+415 NPSASATYTLESDGVLTQSNPTL
-427 TPNAATTLD
+427 N

-484 LTGSVNSRKIG
+484 LTGSTTSRKIG

-510 VAVQERSSGLEYRK
+510 VAAQERSSGLDYRK

-543 LRDPDVQVNA
+543 LRDPDVQINA

-593 GALAGVDTGSA
+593 GALAGVDTGSV

-680 DADAAKNNGITAKIS
+680 DADAAKNNGTTAKIS

-738 GTVSTLT
+738 GAVSTLT

-769 GDRPAA
+769 GSQPAA

-784 VLAGANYQGST
+784 VLAGANYQGGT

-831 AALTDLVRAGYDADG
+831 AALTALVRAGYDTDG

-955 DATWGLLENDELTS
+955 DATWGLLEKDELTD

-1021 TNAKIHWTAESKN
+1021 TNAKIYWTAESKN

-1048 GGVAGYNDPTSSI
+1048 GGVAGYNDPTASI

-1122 FGFDNAD
+1122 FEFDNAD
-1129 GTAAPAATIGTGSLV
+1129 GTAAPTATIGTGSLI

-1169 AENTAIADALR
+1169 GEKTAIADALR
-1180 ALLPTFDDTTH
+1180 ALLPTFDKTTH

-1235 TLTNASNGS
+1235 TLTNAVNGS

-1278 LDPGCSGY
+1278 LDPGCNGY

-1317 GLAGVNDGAI
+1317 GLAGVNDGTI
-1327 SGGGMQNSMGSQ
+1327 SGGSMQNSMGSQ

-1349 AGINNGSITNAAP
+1349 AGINNGGITNAAP
-1362 AAGVTIRGGVN
+1362 AAGVTIRGGTN

-1378 GYNTGTIRLAEAA
+1378 GYNTGTIRLESAT

-1404 GYNLGTIVGN
+1404 GYNVGTIVGN
-1414 GVGSKAAVQVSG
+1414 GVGSKVAVQVSG

-1484 GRVHVDDQYM
+1484 GRVHVDNQYM

-1507 SNYYNNSTSTDTL
+1507 SNYYNSSTSTDTL

-1532 CNEAGATIE
+1532 CNEAGATIDS
-1541 MVSVHGH
+1541 VSVGGH

-1562 NYGYICYAALMD
+1562 NYGHINRAALLHVY
-1574 VHVHGT
+1574 VHST

-1589 ANEYDAKASKHPQD
+1589 VNEYAPDATRHPQD
-1603 ATIEN
+1603 AVIED
-1608 VTLRK
+1608 VTLRS
-1613 DRGGVTL
+1613 DDYGVTL
-1620 YGPSTR
+1620 YGPATK

-1637 VKYGI
+1637 VKNGKV
-1642 IEAGTLNLEN
+1642 EAGTLDLSH

-1671 TVGGKG
+1671 TVGGTG

-1700 VVGSNSGALVRC
+1700 VVGSNSGVLVRC
-1712 TYQGTIGS
+1712 AYQGTIGGGS
-1720 SADADAAKVVGINVV
+1720 GINVV

-1744 SNSGTVQGCTV
+1744 SNSGTVQDCAV

-1773 AATKMANAA
+1773 AAAKMANAA

-1791 SGTVSDSTIATD
+1791 SGKVENSLIATD

-1823 SGSITTSGGKDTKAL
+1823 SGSITTSGGKGTQEL
-1838 VQQINNW
+1838 VAKINDW
-1845 LAVPYK
+1845 LTVPYK
-1851 KDENGNTTAEVD
+1851 KDENGSATTEVD

-1897 DEAALV
+1897 EEEALAA
-1903 TKFKTLQG
+1903 TFKALQG
-1911 VDEISTGS
+1911 VDEVSKSS
-1919 TENQLKITLVGGEKH
+1919 TENQLKITLEGGEKH

-1954 ISDSASGQWF
+1954 ISNSASGKWF

-2004 RGVYNTDDDD
+2004 RGTKNTNDDDTN
-2014 ANNNG
+2014 A
-2019 EWNGWQWIDHSN
+2019 EN
-2031 DRYTTKEE
+2031 DRYSITNF
-2039 DTQADN
+2039 DLSANN
-2045 YVGGVIGTQQNR
+2045 YVGGIIGTQQNR
-2057 TGDLWTLK
+2057 TGDRWTLTD
-2065 NCVNLGTVFNSRS
+2065 CVNIGTVFNSRS
-2078 NNAGGVLAYWLGYGG
+2078 NNVGGVLAYWLGYGG
-2093 TLDNCFNFGTI
+2093 TVTNCYNFAALTVNANNDSNSGTI
-2104 ATNSNNGKDSGT
+2104 
-2116 VGGVAGYFNSP
+2116 GGIAGYFNQP
-2127 VAGTAVNLYK
+2127 VAGTAVNMIS
-2137 CRNYGSVRIVTK
+2137 CRNYGDIKKVTNA
-2149 GANDVGGIFGK
+2149 ANDIAGIFGK
-2160 VQMQKK
+2160 VQMNVAT
-2166 DDAMTINIVECV
+2166 DAMTINIVDCV
-2178 TGSNVKL
+2178 NAAKSME
-2185 SANSM
+2185 ARSM
-2190 AVGIFSYIGPYEV
+2190 ASGILAYIGPYESV
-2203 IPNVEVN
+2203 PNVEVN
-2210 IDRCRNYCYNLD
+2210 IDRCRNYCYEM
-2222 CGNITAGIFGNRGNP
+2222 TASGSSRTFTTGIFGNRGNP
-2237 YNSEW
+2237 AKETT
-2242 GMKKTTITNCFTL
+2242 KKTTITNCFTL
-2255 VGDYSGGTRR
+2255 FRDSTSTLNCAITYCEREDVI
-2265 AVTFSNVSDA
+2265 
-2275 VTGSNNYYMDKYS
+2275 TGRNNYYMDTLSFERGRKYDHK
-2288 FWQTSSGW
+2288 
-2296 GIEGL
+2296 IDGL
-2301 TQLDRTDPATNSDF
+2301 
-2315 RGALNGNDDKENA
+2315 LNG
-2328 WIQARRLW
+2328 IGR
-2336 AGKDNAA
+2336 
-2343 DTTADTYTDEKGN
+2343 TAT
-2356 ALSNSHVYFGARLRG
+2356 
-2371 PETKT
+2371 T
-2376 DTLDYTVDRS
+2376 DTSWNKAYTSDDGERGDNGIYTVGAHRLYAGVDTGAS
-2386 KITSDNVKIRLES
+2386 VEADGDNYYTYFAMLPKLKT
-2399 EANGHWYDPASK
+2399 NGQSQCNLSAISGSNTYIKLLSGTDFSDPASK
-2411 RLLTNK
+2411 RILVASDHDPTKPLTENMF
-2417 YYTDGEGNTSQ
+2417 TSGNANGYVGQ
-2428 NYAGEILL
+2428 LL
-2436 LFDESGD
+2436 LLYNEADSKTGPTMD
-2443 NTYASMADITD
+2443 DITD
-2454 EALQNYYTYLLDTA
+2454 EAIQNYYTDLLDTA
-2468 RPSAPQNL
+2468 VPNAP
-2476 KVTKSD
+2476 VSVMVDRSED
-2482 DTKNVYGRYT
+2482 DDSVYGRYVVSWT
-2492 ITWDKP
+2492 PDETGSPAVSYHVKIYETD
-2498 ATGDPTYYK
+2498 ATGTPT
-2507 LRVYAV
+2507 
-2513 NDDGTEG
+2513 GTILLE
-2520 ETLID
+2520 
-2525 WSDVYEKRFTF
+2525 SDVYDTRFTF
-2536 EGKEEWTGSFN
+2536 EAAESWLGKYYN

-2552 VNTKGDGD
+2552 VNSKGA
-2560 SASLQTPA
+2560 SAGKTMDAPKQFA
-2568 SFYKTLPAPELE
+2568 QTLPTPELE
-2580 VRLVKNSDNSFS
+2580 VRLMRSQNGADDSRAYV

-2599 ADTYNALM
+2599 ADAY
-2607 QNADGTPGLQNW
+2607 QNVPGW
-2619 TVTARTYSGTTQ
+2619 KV
-2631 TGSDYTFTDT
+2631 
-2641 NYSPRVLSPNSL
+2641 
-2653 GSHQILRAQAT
+2653 
-2664 SSDKDY
+2664 
-2670 MRSAQYDETVY
+2670 SAWL
-2681 VPTVDAKSAFTGT
+2681 FTGT
-2694 SGNPGLAEGGLAD
+2694 AGTAPNYVFTADKSAYTLDWTNCENYSAYTLRGYATSADTEKWMQSEQYNNEIYIPGVWNNRNSYHAINPGLAGGTLTAD
-2707 ISASAVSVTGRTI
+2707 VTVTGSNQDELAI
-2720 DDLTFTT
+2720 TT
-2727 TLSFKPTVSGV
+2727 TLSFARLAADSPV
-2738 LPTYRVMLMGRYIG
+2738 YRVMLLGRALENTTVTD
-2752 ADRIGGEGTSGAALY
+2752 ADGHTADLQ

-2775 REQAVPNSSTTF
+2775 QERTITAAAASITF
-2787 RFSNLPANT
+2787 ANLPDDLLSA
-2796 LTDYDS
+2796 YDD
-2802 WVVVAVPVNSGLG
+2802 WIVLAVPVNSGVG
-2815 DVVTRWDA
+2815 DAVTRWTVTDS
-2823 TIEEAVDA
+2823 EAVAA
-2831 IGIGGSKRPAAWYSG
+2831 INSSTQPAAWYQG
-2846 MEIIRQSDG
+2846 LEIIRNSNG
-2855 SYTYSHLTPLYFAN
+2855 SYSYAHLTPLQFAIPETGYTPTPN
-2869 KDATADNTWA
+2869 WA
-2879 GCANSNKQILY
+2879 KMANGG
-2890 YTSTIQVERAPQL
+2890 TIGGHFPTGNGRRVCYKKGTDLFRVERAPQL
-2903 ADSISYDK
+2903 AEEATYLLNES
-2911 DKLAADNQLV
+2911 NQLV
-2921 YTFTWTQPDEAAAGS
+2921 YTFTWTQEDEAVAGS
-2936 TRYKLTLYGVNESI
+2936 TRYKLTLYGVNEST
-2950 DADGNTLTTEE
+2950 DADGTVHTTEE
-2961 TIALPADAKAQYDP
+2961 TIALPADANSQVQYDP
-2975 ATKTYRYTLNIDKD
+2975 ATQTYRCTLNIDKD

-3012 TRDTTNAGSNVIGA
+3012 TRDTTGTGSNVIGA

-3038 QQVGQPDQFVP
+3038 RQVGQPDQFVP

-3075 ELWAREQKADGSLGT
+3075 ELWAREQAEDGSLG
-3090 AKELHPADLDAD
+3090 AAIELHPADLDAD

-3117 EAYQGKKLVFY
+3117 EAYQGKTLVFY
-3128 VVACPEKGSTE
+3128 VVACPKDGSTE

-3146 EESAAQTIVS
+3146 EESAPQTIVS
-3156 RTKAPQISGVTFDWT
+3156 RTDVPQINGVTFNWA
-3171 GKDTANALPLMNTFC
+3171 GKAAANALPLMNTFC
-3186 QELTIKMAVNDSS
+3186 QELTIEMTVSDSS

-3209 FDDAEAY
+3209 FDDADAY
-3216 KNACALAQ
+3216 KNACKLAK

-3234 LDALNAALAPA
+3234 LDALNAALVPA
-3245 TLMIPNAD
+3245 TLMIPKAD

-3267 SYTVTPNTD
+3267 SYTVTPNTE

-3308 WTFYLP
+3308 WTFFVP

-3339 TSTVQGNLFD
+3339 TSTVQGALFD
-3349 GDDNAWNPS
+3349 GEGNAWNPS

-3386 ATTYQLHVTPGK
+3386 ATTYQFHVTPGK
-3398 NMPNGPNKAGYDI
+3398 NMPNGPNKAGYEI

-3418 DVMRTD
+3418 DVMDTD
-3424 DEGNEIVV
+3424 DEGNAVVV

-3441 EKLPD
+3441 EKLY
-3446 GKDASNPDDWLD
+3446 GNSTDWLD
-3458 ITDDACITDADGN
+3458 ITADACITDADGN

-3478 IVEQPVLDEEGNN
+3478 IVEQPVLDEEGNE
-3491 TGKTTLVSA
+3491 TGETTLVSA

-3512 DNPIYKIA
+3512 DNPIYHIA

-3543 LTQRA
+3543 MVDPAESDKDMTVPA
-3548 DGDNNETATLD
+3548 C
-3559 QFTASVEVWAVG
+3559 FTAEVTVWAVG
-3571 NGEKTD
+3571 D
-3577 DSDHL
+3577 DTRTTNSEPLAVPLPNRTLL
-3582 TVLLREPPQTLAL
+3582 TG
-3595 QDQAALPMFV
+3595 
-3605 MADPQPA
+3605 ADPVALMALAPLNTQPV
-3612 QPTERAES
+3612 QNAES
-3620 SAPET
+3620 TPADDAGA
-3625 ETGEEEPPAT
+3625 GEPSAT
-3635 PETVAPAA
+3635 PEMAAPAA

>member
-1 MLPIIKEVKQ
+1 M
-11 KMRAAGGFTLVEL
+11 
-24 MVVLVILAILAGL
+24 
-37 AGAGLIAYTRL
+37 
-48 ARFEHNEANAR
+48 
-59 TVFQTAQI
+59 
-67 ALTRKDTGGDMDDFL
+67 
-82 KQLAA
+82 
-87 NGTQNGHFT
+87 
-96 AEGLQAQ
+96 
-103 YPTGAEDKAQELNG
+103 
-117 RIVALYYDKDA
+117 ALYYDKDA

-184 DADGATL
+184 DTDGATL

-262 TGGDTPLFKLEIEWS
+262 TSGDTPLFKLEIEWS
-277 KVVGTNQNA
+277 KVAGYDQNA
-286 AVNVYKY
+286 RIKVYKQY
-293 DTTKGEGGDWE
+293 NAATQTWTDSGE
-304 DTPTVY
+304 TY
-310 YFPLSYSK
+310 CFPLSYSK

-348 FSITRLVSGAQ
+348 FSMTRLVSGAQ
-359 DVYVKIKARPNDAF
+359 DIYVKMKARPNDAF

-388 NTLFALGSTENNA
+388 NTLFAAGSTGTNA

-415 SSGTYTWNDSTL
+415 NSGTYTWNDSTL
-427 TPNAATTLD
+427 PPNAATTLD

-472 WPTIPAVGENVT
+472 WPTIPAVGEKVT
-484 LTGSVNSRKIG
+484 LTGSVNSQKIG

-510 VAVQERSSGLEYRK
+510 VAAQERSSGLDYRK

-559 QQTPDA
+559 QQLPDA

-593 GALAGVDTGSA
+593 GALAGVDTGSV
-604 TDCTVDRSSRRG
+604 TDCTVDRSSRHG

-646 HGIGGLVGFAMP
+646 HGMGGLVGFAMP

-680 DADAAKNNGITAKIS
+680 DADAAKNSGTTAKIS

-725 AGVLDVTNLADTS
+725 AGVLDVTNLT
-738 GTVSTLT
+738 GTNGAVSTLT

-769 GDRPAA
+769 GDRPAT

-784 VLAGANYQGST
+784 VLAGANYQGGT

-811 YASNLQLQGCTSA
+811 YASNLQLQSCTSA
-824 TRSGLST
+824 TRSGLRT
-831 AALTDLVRAGYDADG
+831 AALTSLVRAGYDADG
-846 TLNEKSPLKGDF
+846 TLNEESPLKGDF

-955 DATWGLLENDELTS
+955 DATWGLLENDELTN

-989 KNRIDLLNQLSQTAG
+989 KNRIDLLNQLSQTAD

-1021 TNAKIHWTAESKN
+1021 TNAKILWTAESEN

-1041 LYGSNFV
+1041 LYGNNFV
-1048 GGVAGYNDPTSSI
+1048 GGVAGYNAPTASI
-1061 VNEHTTTPNVTGT
+1061 VNKHITTPNVTGT
-1074 IVATGDCVGGVI
+1074 IVATGDCVGGAI
-1086 GLNGAAQLP
+1086 GLNGAASLP
-1095 AVQVSANKIEGVHF
+1095 AVQVSANKMEGVHF
-1109 VGGVIGANLPQNS
+1109 VGGVIGANLPQNR
-1122 FGFDNAD
+1122 FEFDNAD

-1158 VPDNTLQTALA
+1158 VPDKTLQTALA

-1180 ALLPTFDDTTH
+1180 ALLPTFDNTTH

-1225 IGYNAAGTRL
+1225 IGYNAAGTSL
-1235 TLTNASNGS
+1235 TLTNAVNGS

-1257 DRADAANGGAY
+1257 DPADAANGGAY
-1268 IFYNGVPLGE
+1268 IFYNGVPLGA

-1317 GLAGVNDGAI
+1317 GLAGVNDGTI
-1327 SGGGMQNSMGSQ
+1327 SGGSMQNSMGSP

-1362 AAGVTIRGGVN
+1362 AAGVTIRGGTN

-1378 GYNTGTIRLAEAA
+1378 GYNTGTIRLTEAA

-1404 GYNLGTIVGN
+1404 GYNVGTIVGN

-1446 SIADKI
+1446 SIDEKI
-1452 TLTSAASVT
+1452 TLTSATSVT

-1478 NVTNAA
+1478 NVTNEA
-1484 GRVHVDDQYM
+1484 GRVHVDNQYM

-1532 CNEAGATIE
+1532 CNEAGATID
-1541 MVSVHGH
+1541 SVGIGGH

-1562 NYGYICYAALMD
+1562 NYGHINRAALLHVY
-1574 VHVHGT
+1574 VHST

-1589 ANEYDAKASKHPQD
+1589 VNEYAPDATRNPQD
-1603 ATIEN
+1603 AVIED
-1608 VTLRK
+1608 VTLRS
-1613 DRGGVTL
+1613 DDYGVTL
-1620 YGPSTR
+1620 YGPATK

-1637 VKYGI
+1637 VKNGKV
-1642 IEAGTLNLEN
+1642 EAKTLDFSH

-1671 TVGGKG
+1671 TVG
-1677 ENDAVTVETD
+1677 AVTVETD
-1687 LTQSMD
+1687 LTKNMD
-1693 KYCNLGG
+1693 KYCSLGG
-1700 VVGSNSGALVRC
+1700 VVGSNSGALVQC
-1712 TYQGTIGS
+1712 TYQGAIGDGS
-1720 SADADAAKVVGINVV
+1720 GINVV

-1744 SNSGTVQGCTV
+1744 SNNGTVQGCTV

-1791 SGTVSDSTIATD
+1791 SGKVEKSLIATD
-1803 DTRSTITAH
+1803 NTRSTITAH

-1823 SGSITTSGGKDTKAL
+1823 SGSITTSGGKDTQAL
-1838 VQQINNW
+1838 VQQINDW

-1851 KDENGNTTAEVD
+1851 KDADGTTTTKVD

-1888 SKPQATQSA
+1888 SRPQATQSA
-1897 DEAALV
+1897 DEDALV
-1903 TKFKTLQG
+1903 TKFKALQG
-1911 VDEISTGS
+1911 VDEVSKSS
-1919 TENQLKITLVGGEKH
+1919 TENQLKITLKGGDTR

-1954 ISDSASGQWF
+1954 ISDSASGKWF
-1964 VYANNINQSWGAVGG
+1964 VYADNMNQSWGAVGG

-2014 ANNNG
+2014 ANNKW
-2019 EWNGWQWIDHSN
+2019 EWNGWHVIDHSN

-2078 NNAGGVLAYWLGYGG
+2078 NNVGGVLAYWLGYGG

-2137 CRNYGSVRIVTK
+2137 CRNYGSVRIVTN

-2166 DDAMTINIVECV
+2166 DDAMTINIVECA

-2185 SANSM
+2185 RANSM

-2237 YNSEW
+2237 YHSEW

-2255 VGDYSGGTRR
+2255 VGDYSGGVRR
-2265 AVTFSNVSDA
+2265 AVTFSGVSDA

-2301 TQLDRTDPATNSDF
+2301 TQLDRTDPATNNDF
-2315 RGALNGNDDKENA
+2315 GGALNGNDDKENA

-2336 AGKDNAA
+2336 AGIDNAA
-2343 DTTADTYTDEKGN
+2343 NTTADTYTDEKGN
-2356 ALSNSHVYFGARLRG
+2356 VLSNNHVYFGARLRG

-2376 DTLDYTVDRS
+2376 TTLDYTVDRW
-2386 KITSDNVKIRLES
+2386 KIKSDNVKIRLES

-2417 YYTDGEGNTSQ
+2417 NYKDGDGNTSQ

-2454 EALQNYYTYLLDTA
+2454 ETLQNYYTYLLDTA

-2552 VNTKGDGD
+2552 VNTKGDGE
-2560 SASLQTPA
+2560 AVHLTKPA
-2568 SFYKTLPAPELE
+2568 NFYKTLPTPDLE

-2631 TGSDYTFTDT
+2631 TGSDYTFTNT

-2664 SSDKDY
+2664 SSDNDY

-2681 VPTVDAKSAFTGT
+2681 VPKVDAKSALTGT

-2720 DDLTFTT
+2720 DDLTFTA
-2727 TLSFKPTVSGV
+2727 TLSFNPTVSGV

-2787 RFSNLPANT
+2787 RFSNLPVNT

-2831 IGIGGSKRPAAWYSG
+2831 IGIGGSNRPAAWYSG

-2890 YTSTIQVERAPQL
+2890 YTSTIRVERAPQL
-2903 ADSISYDK
+2903 AEEATYLLNES
-2911 DKLAADNQLV
+2911 NQLV
-2921 YTFTWTQPDEAAAGS
+2921 YTFTWTQEGEAVAGS
-2936 TRYKLTLYGVNESI
+2936 TRYKLTLYGVNEST
-2950 DADGNTLTTEE
+2950 DADGTVHTTEE
-2961 TIALPADAKAQYDP
+2961 TIALPADANSQVQYDQG
-2975 ATKTYRYTLNIDKD
+2975 TQTYRYTLNIDKN

-2994 DKTNGSSSWR
+2994 DKTNGSNSWR

-3012 TRDTTNAGSNVIGA
+3012 TRDTTGSNVIGA

-3032 SVLRRL
+3032 
-3038 QQVGQPDQFVP
+3038 
-3049 DDPTNAEQ
+3049 T
-3057 LRYRIIWPA
+3057 
-3066 VADDRVDHY
+3066 
-3075 ELWAREQKADGSLGT
+3075 
-3090 AKELHPADLDAD
+3090 
-3102 GKVQAIT
+3102 
-3109 GTQTVVDL
+3109 
-3117 EAYQGKKLVFY
+3117 
-3128 VVACPEKGSTE
+3128 

-3156 RTKAPQISGVTFDWT
+3156 RTDVPKISGVTFNWT
-3171 GKDTANALPLMNTFC
+3171 GKAPADALPLMNTFC
-3186 QELTIKMAVNDSS
+3186 QELTIEMTVRNSS
-3199 AASYFFTGYL
+3199 AAGYFFTGYL
-3209 FDDAEAY
+3209 FDDADAY
-3216 KNACALAQ
+3216 KNACMLAE
-3224 TWMDTHSKAD
+3224 TWMNTHSKAD

-3245 TLMIPNAD
+3245 TLMIPKAD
-3253 RTVGSETRTSGTTV
+3253 RTVGSETRASGTTV
-3267 SYTVTPNTD
+3267 SYTVTPNTE

-3297 PNSGSAAISSG
+3297 PNSGSTEISSG

-3314 GEALQLPKIRLD
+3314 DEALQLPKIQLD

-3339 TSTVQGNLFD
+3339 TSTVQGALFD
-3349 GDDNAWNPS
+3349 GEGNAWNPS
-3358 ADDITI
+3358 ADAITI

-3386 ATTYQLHVTPGK
+3386 ATTYQLHVTPAES
-3398 NMPNGPNKAGYDI
+3398 MPDDPNKAGYEI

-3418 DVMRTD
+3418 DVMGTD
-3424 DEGNEIVV
+3424 DEGNEVVV
-3432 THRGQILKV
+3432 THRGQILRV
-3441 EKLPD
+3441 EKLYD
-3446 GKDASNPDDWLD
+3446 NRTDWLD

-3478 IVEQPVLDEEGNN
+3478 IAEVDVEQPVYDDQGNP
-3491 TGKTTLVSA
+3491 TTETVKVRASQ

-3543 LTQRA
+3543 MVDPAESDKDMTVPA
-3548 DGDNNETATLD
+3548 C
-3559 QFTASVEVWAVG
+3559 FTAEVTVWAVG
-3571 NGEKTD
+3571 D
-3577 DSDHL
+3577 DTRTTNSEAL
-3582 TVLLREPPQTLAL
+3582 AVPLPNRTLITG
-3595 QDQAALPMFV
+3595 
-3605 MADPQPA
+3605 ADPVALMALAPVNTQPV
-3612 QPTERAES
+3612 QNAES
-3620 SAPET
+3620 TPADDAGAGGPS
-3625 ETGEEEPPAT
+3625 AT
-3635 PETVAPAA
+3635 PEMAAPAA

>member
-37 AGAGLIAYTRL
+37 GGAGLIAYTRL

-103 YPTGAEDKAQELNG
+103 YPTGAEDKAKELNG

-149 LFNASIVLEIDS
+149 LFGASIVLEIDS

-184 DADGATL
+184 DTDGATL
-191 VDDRSYTHRREA
+191 VDDRSYTHRRGA

-254 YDAEFYST
+254 YDVVLRDEEKA
-262 TGGDTPLFKLEIEWS
+262 PLYKLEIEWS

-333 LRAAENDQTAAKTTL
+333 LRAAENDPTSARTTL
-348 FSITRLVSGAQ
+348 FSITRLIDEPMNIYVS
-359 DVYVKIKARPNDAF
+359 IKARPNDAF
-373 ADACTE
+373 SDACTE
-379 SKEAQSNTE
+379 SKEVTTFSSE
-388 NTLFALGSTENNA
+388 NTLFAAGSTGTNA

-415 SSGTYTWNDSTL
+415 NPSASATYTLESDGVLTQSNPTL
-427 TPNAATTLD
+427 N

-484 LTGSVNSRKIG
+484 LTGSTTSRKIG

-510 VAVQERSSGLEYRK
+510 VAAQERSSGLDYRK

-543 LRDPDVQVNA
+543 LRDPDVQINA

-593 GALAGVDTGSA
+593 GALAGVDTGSV

-680 DADAAKNNGITAKIS
+680 DADAAKNNGTTAKIS

-738 GTVSTLT
+738 GAVSTLT

-769 GDRPAA
+769 GSQPAA

-784 VLAGANYQGST
+784 VLAGANYQGGT

-831 AALTDLVRAGYDADG
+831 AALTALVRAGYDTDG

-955 DATWGLLENDELTS
+955 DATWGLLEKDELTD

-1021 TNAKIHWTAESKN
+1021 TNAKIYWTAESKN

-1048 GGVAGYNDPTSSI
+1048 GGVAGYNDPTASI

-1122 FGFDNAD
+1122 FEFDNAD
-1129 GTAAPAATIGTGSLV
+1129 GTAAPTATIGTGSLI

-1169 AENTAIADALR
+1169 GEKTAIADALR
-1180 ALLPTFDDTTH
+1180 ALLPTFDKTTH

-1235 TLTNASNGS
+1235 TLTNAVNGS

-1278 LDPGCSGY
+1278 LDPGCNGY

-1317 GLAGVNDGAI
+1317 GLAGVNDGTI
-1327 SGGGMQNSMGSQ
+1327 SGGSMQNSMGSQ

-1349 AGINNGSITNAAP
+1349 AGINNGGITNAAP
-1362 AAGVTIRGGVN
+1362 AAGVTIRGGTN

-1378 GYNTGTIRLAEAA
+1378 GYNTGTIRLESAT

-1404 GYNLGTIVGN
+1404 GYNVGTIVGN
-1414 GVGSKAAVQVSG
+1414 GVGSKVAVQVSG

-1484 GRVHVDDQYM
+1484 GRVHVDNQYM

-1507 SNYYNNSTSTDTL
+1507 SNYYNSSTSTDTL

-1532 CNEAGATIE
+1532 CNEAGATIDS
-1541 MVSVHGH
+1541 VSVGGH

-1562 NYGYICYAALMD
+1562 NYGHINRAALLHVY
-1574 VHVHGT
+1574 VHST

-1589 ANEYDAKASKHPQD
+1589 VNEYAPDATRHPQD
-1603 ATIEN
+1603 AVIED
-1608 VTLRK
+1608 VTLRS
-1613 DRGGVTL
+1613 DDYGVTL
-1620 YGPSTR
+1620 YGPATK

-1637 VKYGI
+1637 VKNGKV
-1642 IEAGTLNLEN
+1642 EAGTLDLSH

-1671 TVGGKG
+1671 TVGGTG

-1700 VVGSNSGALVRC
+1700 VVGSNSGVLVRC
-1712 TYQGTIGS
+1712 AYQGTIGGGS
-1720 SADADAAKVVGINVV
+1720 GINVV

-1744 SNSGTVQGCTV
+1744 SNSGTVQDCAV

-1773 AATKMANAA
+1773 AAAKMANAA

-1791 SGTVSDSTIATD
+1791 SGKVENSLIATD

-1823 SGSITTSGGKDTKAL
+1823 SGSITTSGGKGTQEL
-1838 VQQINNW
+1838 VAKINDW
-1845 LAVPYK
+1845 LTVPYK
-1851 KDENGNTTAEVD
+1851 KDENGSATTEVD

-1897 DEAALV
+1897 EEEALAA
-1903 TKFKTLQG
+1903 TFKALQG
-1911 VDEISTGS
+1911 VDEVSKSS
-1919 TENQLKITLVGGEKH
+1919 TENQLKITLEGGEKH

-1954 ISDSASGQWF
+1954 ISNSASGKWF

-2004 RGVYNTDDDD
+2004 RGTKNTNDDDTN
-2014 ANNNG
+2014 A
-2019 EWNGWQWIDHSN
+2019 EN
-2031 DRYTTKEE
+2031 DRYSITNF
-2039 DTQADN
+2039 DLSANN
-2045 YVGGVIGTQQNR
+2045 YVGGIIGTQQNR
-2057 TGDLWTLK
+2057 TGDRWTLTD
-2065 NCVNLGTVFNSRS
+2065 CVNIGTVFNSRS
-2078 NNAGGVLAYWLGYGG
+2078 NNVGGVLAYWLGYGG
-2093 TLDNCFNFGTI
+2093 TVTNCYNFAALTVNANNDSNSGTI
-2104 ATNSNNGKDSGT
+2104 
-2116 VGGVAGYFNSP
+2116 GGIAGYFNQP
-2127 VAGTAVNLYK
+2127 VAGTAVNMIS
-2137 CRNYGSVRIVTK
+2137 CRNYGDIKKVTNA
-2149 GANDVGGIFGK
+2149 ANDIAGIFGK
-2160 VQMQKK
+2160 VQMNVAT
-2166 DDAMTINIVECV
+2166 DAMTINIVDCV
-2178 TGSNVKL
+2178 NAAKSME
-2185 SANSM
+2185 ARSM
-2190 AVGIFSYIGPYEV
+2190 ASGILAYIGPYESV
-2203 IPNVEVN
+2203 PNVEVN
-2210 IDRCRNYCYNLD
+2210 IDRCRNYCYEM
-2222 CGNITAGIFGNRGNP
+2222 TASGSSRTFTTGIFGNRGNP
-2237 YNSEW
+2237 AKETT
-2242 GMKKTTITNCFTL
+2242 KKTTITNCFTL
-2255 VGDYSGGTRR
+2255 FRDSTSTLNCAITYCEREDVI
-2265 AVTFSNVSDA
+2265 
-2275 VTGSNNYYMDKYS
+2275 TGRNNYYMDTLSFERGRKYDHK
-2288 FWQTSSGW
+2288 
-2296 GIEGL
+2296 IDGL
-2301 TQLDRTDPATNSDF
+2301 
-2315 RGALNGNDDKENA
+2315 LNG
-2328 WIQARRLW
+2328 IGR
-2336 AGKDNAA
+2336 
-2343 DTTADTYTDEKGN
+2343 TAT
-2356 ALSNSHVYFGARLRG
+2356 
-2371 PETKT
+2371 T
-2376 DTLDYTVDRS
+2376 DTSWNKAYTSDDGERGDNGIYTVGAHRLYAGVDTGAS
-2386 KITSDNVKIRLES
+2386 VEADGDNYYTYFAMLPKLKT
-2399 EANGHWYDPASK
+2399 NGQSQCNLSAISGSNTYIKLLSGTDFSDPASK
-2411 RLLTNK
+2411 RILVASDHDPTKPLTENMF
-2417 YYTDGEGNTSQ
+2417 TSGNANGYVGQ
-2428 NYAGEILL
+2428 LL
-2436 LFDESGD
+2436 LYNEADSKTGPTMD
-2443 NTYASMADITD
+2443 DITD
-2454 EALQNYYTYLLDTA
+2454 EAIQNYYTDLLDTA
-2468 RPSAPQNL
+2468 VPNAP
-2476 KVTKSD
+2476 VSVMVDRSED
-2482 DTKNVYGRYT
+2482 DDSVYGRYVVSWT
-2492 ITWDKP
+2492 PDETGSPAVSYHVKIYETD
-2498 ATGDPTYYK
+2498 ATGTPT
-2507 LRVYAV
+2507 
-2513 NDDGTEG
+2513 GTILLE
-2520 ETLID
+2520 
-2525 WSDVYEKRFTF
+2525 SDVYDTRFTF
-2536 EGKEEWTGSFN
+2536 EAAESWLGKYYN

-2552 VNTKGDGD
+2552 VNSKGA
-2560 SASLQTPA
+2560 SAGKTMDAPKQFA
-2568 SFYKTLPAPELE
+2568 QTLPTPELE
-2580 VRLVKNSDNSFS
+2580 VRLMRSQNGADDSRAYV

-2599 ADTYNALM
+2599 ADAY
-2607 QNADGTPGLQNW
+2607 QNVPGW
-2619 TVTARTYSGTTQ
+2619 KV
-2631 TGSDYTFTDT
+2631 
-2641 NYSPRVLSPNSL
+2641 
-2653 GSHQILRAQAT
+2653 
-2664 SSDKDY
+2664 
-2670 MRSAQYDETVY
+2670 SAWL
-2681 VPTVDAKSAFTGT
+2681 FTGT
-2694 SGNPGLAEGGLAD
+2694 AGTAPNYVFTADKSAYTLDWTNCENYSAYTLRGYATSADTEKWMQSEQYNNEIYIPGVWNNRNSYHAINPGLAGGTLTAD
-2707 ISASAVSVTGRTI
+2707 VTVTGSNQDELAI
-2720 DDLTFTT
+2720 TT
-2727 TLSFKPTVSGV
+2727 TLSFARLAADSPV
-2738 LPTYRVMLMGRYIG
+2738 YRVMLLGRALENTTVTD
-2752 ADRIGGEGTSGAALY
+2752 ADGHTADLQ

-2775 REQAVPNSSTTF
+2775 QERTITAAAASITF
-2787 RFSNLPANT
+2787 ANLPDDLLSA
-2796 LTDYDS
+2796 YDD
-2802 WVVVAVPVNSGLG
+2802 WIVLAVPVNSGVG
-2815 DVVTRWDA
+2815 DAVTRWTVTDS
-2823 TIEEAVDA
+2823 EAVAA
-2831 IGIGGSKRPAAWYSG
+2831 INSSTQPAAWYQG
-2846 MEIIRQSDG
+2846 LEIIRNSNG
-2855 SYTYSHLTPLYFAN
+2855 SYSYAHLTPLQFAIPETGYTPTPN
-2869 KDATADNTWA
+2869 WA
-2879 GCANSNKQILY
+2879 KMANGG
-2890 YTSTIQVERAPQL
+2890 TIGGHFPTGNGRRVCYKKGTDLFRVERAPQL
-2903 ADSISYDK
+2903 AEEATYLLNES
-2911 DKLAADNQLV
+2911 NQLV
-2921 YTFTWTQPDEAAAGS
+2921 YTFTWTQEDEAVAGS
-2936 TRYKLTLYGVNESI
+2936 TRYKLTLYGVNEST
-2950 DADGNTLTTEE
+2950 DADGTVHTTEE
-2961 TIALPADAKAQYDP
+2961 TIALPADANSQVQYDP
-2975 ATKTYRYTLNIDKD
+2975 ATQTYRCTLNIDKD

-3012 TRDTTNAGSNVIGA
+3012 TRDTTGTGSNVIGA

-3038 QQVGQPDQFVP
+3038 RQVGQPDQFVP

-3075 ELWAREQKADGSLGT
+3075 ELWAREQAEDGSLG
-3090 AKELHPADLDAD
+3090 AAIELHPADLDAD

-3117 EAYQGKKLVFY
+3117 EAYQGKTLVFY
-3128 VVACPEKGSTE
+3128 VVACPKDGSTE

-3146 EESAAQTIVS
+3146 EESAPQTIVS
-3156 RTKAPQISGVTFDWT
+3156 RTDVPQINGVTFNWA
-3171 GKDTANALPLMNTFC
+3171 GKAAANALPLMNTFC
-3186 QELTIKMAVNDSS
+3186 QELTIEMTVSDSS

-3209 FDDAEAY
+3209 FDDADAY
-3216 KNACALAQ
+3216 KNACKLAK

-3234 LDALNAALAPA
+3234 LDALNAALVPA
-3245 TLMIPNAD
+3245 TLMIPKAD

-3267 SYTVTPNTD
+3267 SYTVTPNTE

-3308 WTFYLP
+3308 WTFFVP

-3339 TSTVQGNLFD
+3339 TSTVQGALFD
-3349 GDDNAWNPS
+3349 GEGNAWNPS

-3386 ATTYQLHVTPGK
+3386 ATTYQFHVTPGK
-3398 NMPNGPNKAGYDI
+3398 NMPNGPNKAGYEI

-3418 DVMRTD
+3418 DVMDTD
-3424 DEGNEIVV
+3424 DEGNAVVV

-3441 EKLPD
+3441 EKLY
-3446 GKDASNPDDWLD
+3446 GNSTDWLD
-3458 ITDDACITDADGN
+3458 ITADACITDADGN

-3478 IVEQPVLDEEGNN
+3478 IVEQPVLDEEGNE
-3491 TGKTTLVSA
+3491 TGETTLVSA

-3512 DNPIYKIA
+3512 DNPIYHIA

-3543 LTQRA
+3543 MVDPAESDKDMTVPA
-3548 DGDNNETATLD
+3548 C
-3559 QFTASVEVWAVG
+3559 FTAEVTVWAVG
-3571 NGEKTD
+3571 D
-3577 DSDHL
+3577 DTRTTNSEPLAVPLPNRTLL
-3582 TVLLREPPQTLAL
+3582 TG
-3595 QDQAALPMFV
+3595 
-3605 MADPQPA
+3605 ADPVALMALAPLNTQPV
-3612 QPTERAES
+3612 QNAES
-3620 SAPET
+3620 TPADDAGA
-3625 ETGEEEPPAT
+3625 GEPSAT
-3635 PETVAPAA
+3635 PEMAAPAA

>member
-37 AGAGLIAYTRL
+37 GGAGLIAYTRL
-48 ARFEHNEANAR
+48 ARFEHNEADAR

-67 ALTRKDTGGDMDDFL
+67 ALTRKDTGGDMDNFL

-103 YPTGAEDKAQELNG
+103 YPTGAEDKAKELNG

-184 DADGATL
+184 DTDGATL

-262 TGGDTPLFKLEIEWS
+262 TSGDTPLFKLEIEWS
-277 KVVGTNQNA
+277 KVAGYDQNA
-286 AVNVYKY
+286 RIKVYKQY
-293 DTTKGEGGDWE
+293 NAATQTWTDSGE
-304 DTPTVY
+304 TY
-310 YFPLSYSK
+310 CFPLSYSK

-359 DVYVKIKARPNDAF
+359 DIYVKMKARPNDAF

-388 NTLFALGSTENNA
+388 NTLFAAGSTGTNA

-415 SSGTYTWNDSTL
+415 NSGTYTWNDGTL
-427 TPNAATTLD
+427 PPNAAATLD
-436 WTDGS
+436 WTDSS

-484 LTGSVNSRKIG
+484 LTGSVNSQKIG

-510 VAVQERSSGLEYRK
+510 VAAQERSSGLDYHK

-559 QQTPDA
+559 QQLPDA

-581 TDTAYRAQIYAV
+581 KDTAYRAQIYAV
-593 GALAGVDTGSA
+593 GALAGVDTGSV
-604 TDCTVDRSSRRG
+604 TDCTVDRSRRRG

-646 HGIGGLVGFAMP
+646 HGMGGLVGFAIP

-680 DADAAKNNGITAKIS
+680 DADAAKNSGATAKIS

-700 KARYNAITDTT
+700 KARYNAITDMT

-725 AGVLDVTNLADTS
+725 AGVLDVTNLT
-738 GTVSTLT
+738 GTNGAVSTLT

-769 GDRPAA
+769 GSQPAT

-784 VLAGANYQGST
+784 VLAGANYQGGA

-811 YASNLQLQGCTSA
+811 YASNLQLQSCTSA

-831 AALTDLVRAGYDADG
+831 AALTSLVRAGYDADG
-846 TLNEKSPLKGDF
+846 TLNEESPLKGDF

-868 IALTDCRTESGYVL
+868 IALTDCRTESGHVL

-926 STIKNMTN
+926 GTIKNMTN

-969 NITAT
+969 KITAT

-989 KNRIDLLNQLSQTAG
+989 KNRIDLLNQLSQTAD

-1021 TNAKIHWTAESKN
+1021 TNAKILWTAESEN

-1041 LYGSNFV
+1041 LYGNNFV
-1048 GGVAGYNDPTSSI
+1048 GGVAGCNAPTASI

-1074 IVATGDCVGGVI
+1074 IVATGDCVGGAI

-1095 AVQVSANKIEGVHF
+1095 AVQVSANKMEGVHF
-1109 VGGVIGANLPQNS
+1109 VGGVIGANLPQNR

-1144 ADGVAGGIIGYNRV
+1144 ADGIAGGIIGYNRV
-1158 VPDNTLQTALA
+1158 VPDNTLPTALA

-1196 GLTSANTPVTLTGL
+1196 GLTSAGTPVTLTGL

-1225 IGYNAAGTRL
+1225 IGYNAAGTSL
-1235 TLTNASNGS
+1235 TLTNAVNGS

-1257 DRADAANGGAY
+1257 DPADAANGGAY
-1268 IFYNGVPLGE
+1268 IFYNGVPLGA

-1317 GLAGVNDGAI
+1317 GLAGVNDGTI
-1327 SGGGMQNSMGSQ
+1327 SGGSMQNSMGSQ

-1362 AAGVTIRGGVN
+1362 AAGVTIRGGTN

-1378 GYNTGTIRLAEAA
+1378 GYNTGTIRLTEAA

-1404 GYNLGTIVGN
+1404 GYNVGTIVGN

-1446 SIADKI
+1446 SIDEKI
-1452 TLTSAASVT
+1452 TLTSATSVT

-1478 NVTNAA
+1478 NVTNEA
-1484 GRVHVDDQYM
+1484 GRVHVDNQYM

-1532 CNEAGATIE
+1532 CNEAGATID
-1541 MVSVHGH
+1541 SVGIGGH

-1562 NYGYICYAALMD
+1562 NYGHINRAALLHVY
-1574 VHVHGT
+1574 VHST

-1589 ANEYDAKASKHPQD
+1589 VNEYAPDATRNPQD
-1603 ATIEN
+1603 AVIED
-1608 VTLRK
+1608 VTLRS
-1613 DRGGVTL
+1613 DDYGVTL
-1620 YGPSTR
+1620 YGPATK

-1637 VKYGI
+1637 VKNGKV
-1642 IEAGTLNLEN
+1642 EAKTLDFSH

-1671 TVGGKG
+1671 TVG
-1677 ENDAVTVETD
+1677 AVTVETD
-1687 LTQSMD
+1687 LTKNMD
-1693 KYCNLGG
+1693 KYCSLGG
-1700 VVGSNSGALVRC
+1700 VVGSNSGALVQC
-1712 TYQGTIGS
+1712 TYQGAIGDGS
-1720 SADADAAKVVGINVV
+1720 GINVV

-1744 SNSGTVQGCTV
+1744 SNNGTVQGCTV

-1791 SGTVSDSTIATD
+1791 SGKVEKSLIATD
-1803 DTRSTITAH
+1803 STRSTITAH

-1838 VQQINNW
+1838 VQQINDW

-1851 KDENGNTTAEVD
+1851 KDADGTTTTEVD

-1888 SKPQATQSA
+1888 SRPQATQSA

-1903 TKFKTLQG
+1903 TKFKALQG
-1911 VDEISTGS
+1911 VDEVSKSNTK
-1919 TENQLKITLVGGEKH
+1919 NQLKITLKGGDAR

-1964 VYANNINQSWGAVGG
+1964 VYADNMNQSWGAVGG

-2014 ANNNG
+2014 ANAR
-2019 EWNGWQWIDHSN
+2019 N
-2031 DRYTTKEE
+2031 DRYSTTNF
-2039 DTQADN
+2039 DLSANN

-2078 NNAGGVLAYWLGYGG
+2078 NNVGGVLAYWLGYGG
-2093 TLDNCFNFGTI
+2093 TVTNCYNFAALTVNANNDSNSGTI
-2104 ATNSNNGKDSGT
+2104 
-2116 VGGVAGYFNSP
+2116 GGIAGYFNQP
-2127 VAGTAVNLYK
+2127 VAGTAVNMIS
-2137 CRNYGSVRIVTK
+2137 CRNYGDIKKVTNA
-2149 GANDVGGIFGK
+2149 ANDIAGIFGK
-2160 VQMQKK
+2160 VQMNVAT
-2166 DDAMTINIVECV
+2166 DAMTINIVDCV
-2178 TGSNVKL
+2178 NAAKSMK
-2185 SANSM
+2185 ARSM
-2190 AVGIFSYIGPYEV
+2190 ASGIMAYIGPYESV
-2203 IPNVEVN
+2203 PNVEVN
-2210 IDRCRNYCYNLD
+2210 IDRCRNYCYEM
-2222 CGNITAGIFGNRGNP
+2222 TASGSSGTFTTGIFGNRGNP
-2237 YNSEW
+2237 TKETT
-2242 GMKKTTITNCFTL
+2242 KKTTITNCFTL
-2255 VGDYSGGTRR
+2255 FKDSTSTLNR
-2265 AVTFSNVSDA
+2265 AITYCKREDVI
-2275 VTGSNNYYMDKYS
+2275 TGRNNYYMDTLS
-2288 FWQTSSGW
+2288 FERGRTTDHK
-2296 GIEGL
+2296 IDGL
-2301 TQLDRTDPATNSDF
+2301 
-2315 RGALNGNDDKENA
+2315 LNGIGRTPTTDTSGNKAYPSDDGERGDKGIYTVGA
-2328 WIQARRLW
+2328 HRLY
-2336 AGKDNAA
+2336 AGVDTGASVAA
-2343 DTTADTYTDEKGN
+2343 DGDNYYTYFAMLPKLKTNGESQCNLSAISGSNTYIKLLSGTDF
-2356 ALSNSHVYFGARLRG
+2356 S
-2371 PETKT
+2371 
-2376 DTLDYTVDRS
+2376 
-2386 KITSDNVKIRLES
+2386 
-2399 EANGHWYDPASK
+2399 DPASK
-2411 RLLTNK
+2411 RILVASDHDPNEPLTEDLFTTKDANG
-2417 YYTDGEGNTSQ
+2417 YVGQ
-2428 NYAGEILL
+2428 LL
-2436 LFDESGD
+2436 LLYKEADSKTD
-2443 NTYASMADITD
+2443 PTMDDITD
-2454 EALQNYYTYLLDTA
+2454 EAIQNYYTNLLDTA
-2468 RPSAPQNL
+2468 APHAPVS
-2476 KVTKSD
+2476 VTVNRSD
-2482 DTKNVYGRYT
+2482 NDDSVYGRYVVSWT
-2492 ITWDKP
+2492 PDETGSPAVSYHVKIYETD
-2498 ATGDPTYYK
+2498 ATGTPT
-2507 LRVYAV
+2507 
-2513 NDDGTEG
+2513 GTILLE
-2520 ETLID
+2520 
-2525 WSDVYEKRFTF
+2525 SDVYDTRFTF
-2536 EGKEEWTGSFN
+2536 EAAESWLGKYYN

-2552 VNTKGDGD
+2552 VNSKG
-2560 SASLQTPA
+2560 ASTGKTMDAPKQFA
-2568 SFYKTLPAPELE
+2568 QTLPTPELE
-2580 VRLVKNSDNSFS
+2580 VRLMRSQNGADDSRAYV

-2599 ADTYNALM
+2599 ADAY
-2607 QNADGTPGLQNW
+2607 QNVPGW
-2619 TVTARTYSGTTQ
+2619 KV
-2631 TGSDYTFTDT
+2631 
-2641 NYSPRVLSPNSL
+2641 
-2653 GSHQILRAQAT
+2653 
-2664 SSDKDY
+2664 
-2670 MRSAQYDETVY
+2670 SAWL
-2681 VPTVDAKSAFTGT
+2681 FTGT
-2694 SGNPGLAEGGLAD
+2694 AGTAPNYVFTADKSAYTLDWTNCENYSAYTLRGYATSADTEKWMQSEQYNNEIYIPGVWNNRSSNHAINPGLAGGTLTAD
-2707 ISASAVSVTGRTI
+2707 VTVTGSNQDELAI
-2720 DDLTFTT
+2720 TT
-2727 TLSFKPTVSGV
+2727 TLSFARLAADSPV
-2738 LPTYRVMLMGRYIG
+2738 YRVMLLGRALENTTVTD
-2752 ADRIGGEGTSGAALY
+2752 ADGHTADLQ

-2775 REQAVPNSSTTF
+2775 QERTITAAAASITF
-2787 RFSNLPANT
+2787 ANLPDDLLSA
-2796 LTDYDS
+2796 YDD
-2802 WVVVAVPVNSGLG
+2802 WIVLAVPVNSGVG
-2815 DVVTRWDA
+2815 DAVTRWTVTDS
-2823 TIEEAVDA
+2823 EAVAA
-2831 IGIGGSKRPAAWYSG
+2831 INSSTQPAAWYQG
-2846 MEIIRQSDG
+2846 LEIIRNSNG
-2855 SYTYSHLTPLYFAN
+2855 SYSYAHLTPLQFAIPESGYTPTPN
-2869 KDATADNTWA
+2869 WA
-2879 GCANSNKQILY
+2879 KMANGGTIGGHFPTGNGRRVY
-2890 YTSTIQVERAPQL
+2890 YKKGTDLFRVAKAPQL
-2903 ADSISYDK
+2903 AEEATYLLNDG
-2911 DKLAADNQLV
+2911 NQLV
-2921 YTFTWTQPDEAAAGS
+2921 YTFTWTQKGEAVAGS
-2936 TRYKLTLYGVNESI
+2936 THYKLTLYGVNEST

-2961 TIALPADAKAQYDP
+2961 TIALPAGANSQVQYDP
-2975 ATKTYRYTLNIDKD
+2975 AAQTYRYTLNIDKN

-2994 DKTNGSSSWR
+2994 DKTNGSNSWR

-3012 TRDTTNAGSNVIGA
+3012 TRDTTGSNVIGA

-3032 SVLRRL
+3032 TVLRRL
-3038 QQVGQPDQFVP
+3038 RQVGQPDQFVP

-3075 ELWAREQKADGSLGT
+3075 ELWAREQAEDGSLG
-3090 AKELHPADLDAD
+3090 AAFELHPADLDAD
-3102 GKVQAIT
+3102 GNVQAIT

-3128 VVACPEKGSTE
+3128 VVACPKEGSTD

-3156 RTKAPQISGVTFDWT
+3156 RTDVPQISGVTFNWT
-3171 GKDTANALPLMNTFC
+3171 GKAAAEALPLMNTFC
-3186 QELTIKMAVNDSS
+3186 QELTIEMTVSDSS
-3199 AASYFFTGYL
+3199 AAGYFFTGYL
-3209 FDDAEAY
+3209 FDDADAY
-3216 KNACALAQ
+3216 QNACMLAE

-3267 SYTVTPNTD
+3267 SYTVTPNTE

-3297 PNSGSAAISSG
+3297 PNSGSAEISSG

-3314 GEALQLPKIRLD
+3314 GEALQLPKIQLD

-3339 TSTVQGNLFD
+3339 TSTVQGALFD
-3349 GDDNAWNPS
+3349 GEGNAWNPS
-3358 ADDITI
+3358 ADAITI

-3386 ATTYQLHVTPGK
+3386 ATTYQLHVTPAES
-3398 NMPNGPNKAGYDI
+3398 MPDDPNKAGYEI

-3418 DVMRTD
+3418 DVMGTD
-3424 DEGNEIVV
+3424 DEGNEVVV

-3441 EKLPD
+3441 EKLPA
-3446 GKDASNPDDWLD
+3446 GKEADNPDDWLD
-3458 ITDDACITDADGN
+3458 ITADACITDADGN

-3478 IVEQPVLDEEGNN
+3478 IAEVDVEQPVYDDQGNQ
-3491 TGKTTLVSA
+3491 TGTETVKVRASQ

-3512 DNPIYKIA
+3512 DNPIYHIA

-3543 LTQRA
+3543 MVDPAESDKDMTVPA
-3548 DGDNNETATLD
+3548 C
-3559 QFTASVEVWAVG
+3559 FTAEVTVWAVG
-3571 NGEKTD
+3571 D
-3577 DSDHL
+3577 DTRTTNSEAL
-3582 TVLLREPPQTLAL
+3582 TVPLPNRTLLTG
-3595 QDQAALPMFV
+3595 
-3605 MADPQPA
+3605 ADPVALMALAPLNTQPV
-3612 QPTERAES
+3612 QNAES
-3620 SAPET
+3620 TPADDAGAGVPS
-3625 ETGEEEPPAT
+3625 AT
-3635 PETVAPAA
+3635 PEMAAPAA